1 MFMKM
6 ELILILAIIPLGLAY
21 DKASFYGASF
31 ITYPLQE
38 AKGVTDISFRFRT
51 HLSDALL
58 LLAAGKTD
66 YCMIKLETGRIKL
79 HINLGAGESELSS
92 PKGIFLNDTQWHHV
106 SIVRRE
112 ANLTMKVDDTTV
124 RKRLPGR
131 FFELNIHFGVFL
143 GGQGDFSELF
153 LGHME
158 NFRGC
163 MEDVFYNGV
172 KIIEKARS
180 RSASVHVEG
189 VTWNCA
195 PEFDADINSDIS
207 FIDEGAYLIL
217 PKINSRAGGRWQIEF
232 KTITPNAIILYNPGG
247 GRGSVSDFLGVE
259 ILDGVVRVKMA
270 RGQIV
275 HTVRVSD
282 GQWHKIHLLFNPS
295 LIELSVDNIAMST
308 RIESGGTRYLDL
320 SDSFYLGGIETDKR
334 QRAFAKG
341 IKAAD
346 SSIMGCIKP
355 IEVDDKIYG
364 LPNSVV
370 TYGVSPKCIWWYPC
384 HASPANPPCVPQ
396 AVCEQHG
403 VDHFTCK
410 CDSDLCINPDY
421 AEKYKV
427 FSKSSSELELVSLY
441 PLTVLEGGVAVIT
454 TQNIDVVLDHHKY
467 GVRPSGVVFHLTQSP
482 QHGRIAIDLS
492 PQRNSPQYSN
502 YLDGDGKMKQFFTLM
517 NLSRDK
523 VRYVHDGSEN
533 HQDSIVL
540 DMELIPETKFT
551 LPSYL
556 QGRNTFVLHVNV
568 TPVNDPPVLNLLP
581 AKVLRLTQGT
591 RKVITSDILKAEDP
605 DTLPEDLLYTVL
617 HGKNE
622 LQSGHI
628 EMSGQPVD
636 SFTQQ
641 DIDSGVI
648 SYVHGSNNEKQL
660 NKTSLKV
667 TLQVSDGIET
677 SGPAI
682 LRISIVPLQVRLI
695 NNTGLQLVHNSFA
708 IITADNLTFTTNAD
722 ESNVQVKYDIV
733 KPPQFGVIERL
744 RVLDGT
750 WQTVDSFTSEMVTFR
765 RVRYMHLLGNPSH
778 DEFKFKASV
787 GTIRTNTLYD
797 FRLTFIKLD
806 LYQSVNEEL
815 VLNNTREAFI
825 SAQHLKF
832 KTKPIGLPSDRILY
846 TILKSPKY
854 GILHLSSGKYHLQT
868 HSTFTQQHIDTDQ
881 LWYRLHRRA
890 YSHIQD
896 EFSFVVGATECENI
910 TGVMTIRH
918 TPAYSTSEHSL
929 GRVHTTLER
938 LQVME
943 GSRMVI
949 PTTHL
954 NFRTESVTNLVFNIT
969 HLPRHGKIEVISE
982 SLKILRDNTTYFTLK
997 ELNSDRVYYSHDDSE
1012 SRHDSFHFMAL
1023 SPEPE
1028 DFQYVGVFHIDII
1041 LKNDNS
1047 PVRANDK
1054 VFHIVHGGARLI
1066 TARDLSYTDADL
1078 DTKPA
1083 DIIYTIQRFT
1093 KDPPNGGI
1101 YRADNPAEQIAQFSQ
1116 DDINKNLVLFKHQGK
1131 EYGKMAFWISD
1142 GLFDV
1147 NGNLEIQASPPFIRM
1162 YPTNGSIVENGKA
1175 VVITTRD
1182 MQVDTNMNCL
1192 EEDIRYEVTLEPK
1205 HGAIEVGEGQ
1215 GAVTFSQL
1223 DVAAGRVAYRHREP
1237 RTPADQFR
1245 FKVKCLEAWGEGIY
1259 PIKIFPSSYWEPLKV
1274 TTNRP
1279 LVVEESTSVN
1289 ITKDVLE
1296 VMHPQIEPS
1305 NIIFQVTQGPYHGW
1319 LEITATPGV
1328 VEVETSNEEPAHTT
1342 VFDQSIIN
1350 GNRLVYTQSGVNRTR
1365 DKIVM
1370 DVTNGI
1376 VWLRNVELNIIIIPE
1391 HFYVTVSNLTVVE
1404 GEAISIKPEMFRTIT
1419 EYYRGKVVAY
1429 KVLEKPKNGK
1439 ILMGDQELSL
1449 LPVLKLNSGNIQYV
1463 NDGSEESSDSFKLV
1477 AATENN
1483 KESEPFTVRVSV
1495 APVNDETPIVA
1506 ANTGLCVWEGGTFTF
1521 TRNELYV
1528 NDIDTPLENVTI
1540 IVVDIV
1546 SGHIAM
1552 KGNIH
1557 EPVTRFT
1564 QADIDNGNVV
1574 FVHKNGSKG
1583 KMIFNV
1589 TDGLHELSKITFLI
1603 TTKSVSLKL
1612 IRKQNLRVFPLMRE
1626 PLNNYLLMAKCS
1638 DYTRTIV
1645 YKIDRTPS
1653 LGRLIMLSEDSHHKS
1668 IKQFTQEDVN
1678 NTLVYYEH
1686 THPFS
1691 DLHTNDS
1698 FIFTVEAALAKPIT
1712 DQVFNIDISVSSGG
1726 LAKYVHVPQIKVN
1739 EGDKVPIKVNV
1750 TNVVVYL
1757 ESQAGL
1763 RQPQVE
1769 AQWSQPAHGALQPP
1783 VSSLTQA
1790 QLEAGAVLYQHDDS
1804 DTTQDKIEMSLF
1816 LLPDYVL
1823 LCNVTIFIHI
1833 LPINDQPFRLLTET
1847 PQIQVVQGE
1856 NYTITKKDLI
1866 TEDADTGPSGILY
1879 DIISGPTQGRI
1890 VMMDKN
1896 LSIDDAQSINKFT
1909 QDDINN
1915 GRVIYEHSGMLQTA
1929 TFYFRVWDGQFKPM
1943 YKIFTIDV
1951 LPVSLNASAL
1961 HPVLLQ
1967 QGSNVAT
1974 VTAEQIYIETNAKK
1988 YKVWYN
1994 ITRQPL
2000 HGMIYVGRNPVT
2012 YFSHRD
2018 LMDKV
2023 VIYMQNDMTA
2033 ASDSFDLIAY
2043 IHNSNA
2049 TNPFTINVLVQPLMV
2064 LKDIKVDGDKSRI
2077 TLSNMDATGL
2087 AKLTGSNP
2095 LYTILNKPRH
2105 GTVKNIIRSSGGNT
2119 SARERE
2125 VPYFTHE
2132 DIKAG
2137 VIYYVTKKR
2146 SHELFGME
2154 DSFRFLLAATIFQ
2167 PAAGEIKIY
2176 FGSKSKKNLPGP
2188 NDPEGHEGVLV
2199 ANGDS
2204 ASYYLT
2210 ILMALSGVV
2219 LAMLV
2224 LLALVR
2230 CRRCLA
2236 GERRARAKAH
2246 GQSQG
2251 AVAPI
2256 PLPRPPDHLMPS
2268 PAHPTPPIKR
2278 YVSSEQSVHTGA
2290 STPLPSGGSVA
2301 CKVTP
2306 LADAALPDL
2315 NSRYPY
2321 GTEDHTDAED
2331 WSSYEASE
2339 TAYPIRAPGAAP
2351 ANPMLRRNQ
2360 YWV

>member
-1 MFMKM
+1 M
-6 ELILILAIIPLGLAY
+6 ELILILLTFASLGLAY
-21 DKASFYGASF
+21 DKASFYGASY
-31 ITYPLQE
+31 ISYPLQE

-66 YCMIKLETGRIKL
+66 YCMIRLESGRLKL

-92 PKGIFLNDTQWHHV
+92 AKGIHLNDTKWHHV
-106 SIVRRE
+106 SIIRRE
-112 ANLTMKVDDTTV
+112 ANLTMKVDETAV
-124 RKRLPGR
+124 KKRLPGR
-131 FFELNIHFGVFL
+131 FFELNIHFGIFL

-163 MEDVFYNGV
+163 MEDVYYNGV

-180 RSASVHVEG
+180 RSSSVHVEG

-195 PEFDADINSDIS
+195 PEFDADLNSDIS
-207 FIDEGAYLIL
+207 FVDEGAYLIL
-217 PKINSRAGGRWQIEF
+217 PKISSRAGGKWQIEF
-232 KTITPNAIILYNPGG
+232 KTIAQNAMILYNAGG
-247 GRGSVSDFLGVE
+247 GRGSDFLAVE
-259 ILDGVVRVKMA
+259 ILEGVVRVKMA

-275 HTVRVSD
+275 HTVRVND
-282 GQWHKIHLLFNPS
+282 GQWHKLHLSFYPS
-295 LIELSVDNIAMST
+295 MIELSVDNIAMHT

-320 SDSFYLGGIETDKR
+320 SDSFYLGGIESDKQ
-334 QRAFAKG
+334 QRAFTKG
-341 IKAAD
+341 IQAAD
-346 SSIMGCIKP
+346 SSIMGCIRP
-355 IEVDDKIYG
+355 IEVDEKIYG
-364 LPNSVV
+364 LPNAVV
-370 TYGVSPKCIWWYPC
+370 TYGVSPKCVWWFPC
-384 HASPANPPCVPQ
+384 HASPGNRPCVPQ

-427 FSKSSSELELVSLY
+427 FSKSSSELELVALY
-441 PLTVLEGGVAVIT
+441 PLTVQEGGVSVIT

-467 GVRPSGVVFHLTQSP
+467 GVRPSGVVLHVAQSP

-492 PQRNSPQYSN
+492 LQRNSQQYNLIEGES
-502 YLDGDGKMKQFFTLM
+502 KSKQFFTLLD
-517 NLSRDK
+517 LSRDK

-533 HQDSIVL
+533 HQDAIIL

-581 AKVLRLTQGT
+581 GKVLRLTQGT

-605 DTLPEDLLYTVL
+605 DTPPEDLLYTVL

-622 LQSGHI
+622 ANSGHI

-648 SYVHGSNNEKQL
+648 SYVHGSTSDKQL
-660 NKTSLKV
+660 NKTSLRL

-677 SGPAI
+677 SGPGI
-682 LRISIVPLQVRLI
+682 LRISVVPLQVRLV
-695 NNTGLQLVHNSFA
+695 NNTGLQLVHNSYA
-708 IITADNLTFTTNAD
+708 VVSADNLTFSTNAD
-722 ESNVQVKYDIV
+722 ETNVQVKYDIV
-733 KPPQFGVIERL
+733 KPPQFGVVERL

-750 WQTVDSFTSEMVTFR
+750 WQTVDSFTSEMVNFG

-787 GTIRTNTLYD
+787 GSIRTNTLYD
-797 FRLTFIKLD
+797 FRLTFIKLE

-825 SAQHLKF
+825 SSQHLRF
-832 KTKPIGLPSDRILY
+832 KTKPLALPNDRVVF
-846 TILKSPKY
+846 TILRPPKY
-854 GILHLSSGKYHLQT
+854 GILHLSSGKHHLQI
-868 HSTFTQQHIDTDQ
+868 HSTFTQQNIDTDQ

-896 EFSFVVGATECENI
+896 EFTFVVGATECENI

-918 TPAYSTSEHSL
+918 TPGSLTSDRSE

-938 LQVME
+938 LQVTE

-949 PTTHL
+949 PATHL
-954 NFRTESVTNLVFNIT
+954 NFRTDAVTNLIFNIT
-969 HLPRHGKIEVISE
+969 HLPRHGKIEVIYNDNRE
-982 SLKILRDNTTYFTLK
+982 KIMRDNTTYFTLE
-997 ELNSDRVYYSHDDSE
+997 ELNSDRVYYAHDDSE

-1047 PVRANDK
+1047 PVRANDN

-1078 DTKPA
+1078 DTKPS
-1083 DIIYTIQRFT
+1083 DIIYTVQRYI

-1101 YRADNPAEQIAQFSQ
+1101 FRADNPSEQIAQFSQ
-1116 DDINKNLVLFKHQGK
+1116 DDINKNLVLFRHQGK

-1147 NGNLEIQASPPFIRM
+1147 NGNLEIQASPSFIRM
-1162 YPTNGSIVENGKA
+1162 YPSNGSIVENGKA
-1175 VVITTRD
+1175 VVITARD
-1182 MQVDTNMNCL
+1182 LQVDTNMNCL

-1205 HGAIEVGEGQ
+1205 HGSIEVGEGQ
-1215 GAVTFSQL
+1215 GAYTFTQL

-1237 RTPADQFR
+1237 KTPIDQFG
-1245 FKVKCLEAWGEGIY
+1245 FKVTCLDTWGEGVY
-1259 PIKIFPSSYWEPLKV
+1259 TIKIFPSSYWEPLRV

-1279 LVVEESTSVN
+1279 LAVEESTSVN
-1289 ITKDVLE
+1289 VTKDILE

-1305 NIIFQVTQGPYHGW
+1305 NIVYRVTDGPYHGW
-1319 LEITATPGV
+1319 LEISATPGTL
-1328 VEVETSNEEPAHTT
+1328 ELENYNEEPVHIK

-1350 GNRLVYTQSGVNRTR
+1350 ANRLVYVQSGVNRTR
-1365 DKIVM
+1365 DRIRM

-1376 VWLRNVELNIIIIPE
+1376 VWLHDVELNVIIIPE
-1391 HFYVTVSNLTVVE
+1391 HFYVAVSNLTVIE
-1404 GEAISIKPEMFRTIT
+1404 GESVSVKPDLFRTVT
-1419 EYYRGKVVAY
+1419 EYYKGRVVSY
-1429 KVLEKPKNGK
+1429 KVIEKPKYGK
-1439 ILMGDQELSL
+1439 IVMSDQELNL

-1463 NDGSEESSDSFKLV
+1463 NDGSEESVDAFRVV
-1477 AATENN
+1477 AMTETGR
-1483 KESEPFTVRVSV
+1483 ESEPFYVYINIV
-1495 APVNDETPIVA
+1495 AVNDEPPIVA

-1521 TRNELYV
+1521 TTKELYV
-1528 NDIDTPLENVTI
+1528 NDIDTPPENVTVR
-1540 IVVDIV
+1540 VVDIV
-1546 SGHIAM
+1546 SGYIAM
-1552 KGNIH
+1552 KGELDTAVH
-1557 EPVTRFT
+1557 HFT
-1564 QADIDNGNVV
+1564 QADIDKGRVV
-1574 FVHKNGSKG
+1574 FVHKNGTKG

-1603 TTKSVSLKL
+1603 TTKSISLKL
-1612 IRKQNLRVFPLMRE
+1612 IRKHNLRVFPLMRE
-1626 PLNNYLLMAKCS
+1626 PLNNYFLMSKCS
-1638 DYTRTIV
+1638 DPTRSII
-1645 YKIDRTPS
+1645 YKIDRAPT
-1653 LGRLIMLSEDSHHKS
+1653 LGRLIMLNGESHHRS
-1668 IKQFTQEDVN
+1668 IKQFTQQDVN
-1678 NTLVYYEH
+1678 NSLVYYEH

-1698 FIFTVEAALAKPIT
+1698 FIFTVEAPLAKPLT
-1712 DQVFNIDISVSSGG
+1712 DQIFNINISVSSGG
-1726 LAKYVHVPQIKVN
+1726 LAKYVHVPEVKVK

-1750 TNVVVYL
+1750 SNVITYL
-1757 ESQAGL
+1757 ETQAGL
-1763 RQPQVE
+1763 RQPQIE
-1769 AQWSQPAHGALQPP
+1769 AQWSQPSHGELKPFM
-1783 VSSLTQA
+1783 SSLTQS
-1790 QLEAGAVLYQHDDS
+1790 QIESGVVNYEHDDS
-1804 DTTQDKIEMSLF
+1804 DTLQDKIDMSLY

-1823 LCNVTIFIHI
+1823 LCNVTI
-1833 LPINDQPFRLLTET
+1833 PINIIPVNDQPFRLLTDT

-1856 NYTITKKDLI
+1856 NYTITKNDLL

-1879 DIISGPTQGRI
+1879 DIISGPTQGRM
-1890 VMMDKN
+1890 VMLDKN
-1896 LSIDDAQSINKFT
+1896 QTIDEAHSINTFT

-1915 GRVIYEHSGMLQTA
+1915 GRVIYEHSGILQTA
-1929 TFYFRVWDGQFKPM
+1929 TFYFRVGDGQFKPT
-1943 YKIFTIDV
+1943 YTVFTIDV
-1951 LPVSLNASAL
+1951 IPVILNATSL
-1961 HPVLLQ
+1961 HPIYLQ
-1967 QGSNVAT
+1967 QGSNVAA
-1974 VTAEQIYIETNAKK
+1974 VTTDQIYVETNAKTS
-1988 YKVWYN
+1988 KVLYN

-2000 HGMIYVGRNPVT
+2000 HGMVYVGRTPVS
-2012 YFSHRD
+2012 YFSQRD
-2018 LMDKV
+2018 LMEKV
-2023 VIYMQNDMTA
+2023 VIYMQNDMTTA
-2033 ASDSFDLIAY
+2033 NDSFELIAY
-2043 IHNSNA
+2043 VHNSNA
-2049 TNPFTINVLVQPLMV
+2049 TRPFSIEVIVQPLMM
-2064 LKDIKVDGDKSRI
+2064 LGDLRVEVEKAKI
-2077 TLSNMDATGL
+2077 TLSTMDASGL
-2087 AKLTGSNP
+2087 AKLTASDP
-2095 LYTILNKPRH
+2095 VYTLLKKPRY
-2105 GTVKNIIRSSGGNT
+2105 GTIKKIIRSSGERT

-2125 VPYFTHE
+2125 VAYFTHE
-2132 DIKAG
+2132 DVKAG
-2137 VIYYVTKKR
+2137 VIYFVTKKKV
-2146 SHELFGME
+2146 SQLNGLE

-2167 PAAGEIKIY
+2167 PAVGDVKMFI
-2176 FGSKSKKNLPGP
+2176 GNRQKKNLPGP
-2188 NDPEGHEGVLV
+2188 NDPESHEGVPV
-2199 ANGDS
+2199 ANGEA
-2204 ASYYLT
+2204 ASYYMMV
-2210 ILMALSGVV
+2210 LMALSGTVFAIVV
-2219 LAMLV
+2219 IFG
-2224 LLALVR
+2224 LLKCRRYLMRDQNALV
-2230 CRRCLA
+2230 
-2236 GERRARAKAH
+2236 KIH

-2268 PAHPTPPIKR
+2268 PSQATPPIKR

-2290 STPLPSGGSVA
+2290 STPLPSAGSVA

-2315 NSRYPY
+2315 NARYPY
-2321 GTEDHTDAED
+2321 GTDDQTDAED

-2339 TAYPIRAPGAAP
+2339 TAYPVRAQGVAP
-2351 ANPMLRRNQ
+2351 TNPMLRRNQ

>member
-1 MFMKM
+1 M
-6 ELILILAIIPLGLAY
+6 ELFLILTCVSVGFAY
-21 DKASFYGASF
+21 DKASFYGASY
-31 ITYPLQE
+31 ISYPLQE
-38 AKGVTDISFRFRT
+38 AKGVTDMSFRFRT

-66 YCMIKLETGRIKL
+66 YCMIRLESGRLKL

-92 PKGIFLNDTQWHHV
+92 PKGIHLNDTQWHHV
-106 SIVRRE
+106 SIIRRE
-112 ANLTMKVDDTTV
+112 ANLTMKVDETAV
-124 RKRLPGR
+124 KKRLPGR
-131 FFELNIHFGVFL
+131 FFELNIHFGIFL

-163 MEDVFYNGV
+163 MEDVYYNGV

-180 RSASVHVEG
+180 RSGSVHVEG

-195 PEFDADINSDIS
+195 PEFDADLNSDIS
-207 FIDEGAYLIL
+207 FVDEGAYLIL
-217 PKINSRAGGRWQIEF
+217 PRINSRAGGKWQIEF
-232 KTITPNAIILYNPGG
+232 KTIAQNAIILYNAGG
-247 GRGSVSDFLGVE
+247 GRGSDFLAVE
-259 ILDGVVRVKMA
+259 ILEGVVRVKMA

-275 HTVRVSD
+275 HTVRVND
-282 GQWHKIHLLFNPS
+282 GLWHKMHLSFYPS
-295 LIELSVDNIAMST
+295 MIELSVDNIAMHT

-320 SDSFYLGGIETDKR
+320 SDSFYLGGIEK
-334 QRAFAKG
+334 
-341 IKAAD
+341 
-346 SSIMGCIKP
+346 
-355 IEVDDKIYG
+355 VDEKVYG
-364 LPNSVV
+364 LPNAVV
-370 TYGVSPKCIWWYPC
+370 TYGVSPKCVWWYPC
-384 HASPANPPCVPQ
+384 HSSPGNPPCVPQ
-396 AVCEQHG
+396 GVCEQHG

-427 FSKSSSELELVSLY
+427 FSKSSSELELVALF
-441 PLTVLEGGVAVIT
+441 PLTVQEGGVTVIT
-454 TQNIDVVLDHHKY
+454 TQNIDVILDHHKY
-467 GVRPSGVVFHLTQSP
+467 GVRPSGVVLHVAQSP

-492 PQRNSPQYSN
+492 LQRNSQQYNFIEGETKS
-502 YLDGDGKMKQFFTLM
+502 KQFFTLLD
-517 NLSRDK
+517 LSRDK

-533 HQDSIVL
+533 HQDAIVL

-581 AKVLRLTQGT
+581 GKVLRLTQGT

-605 DTLPEDLLYTVL
+605 DTAPEDLLYTVL

-622 LQSGHI
+622 ANSGHI

-648 SYVHGSNNEKQL
+648 SYVHGSTSDKQL
-660 NKTSLKV
+660 NKTSLRL

-677 SGPAI
+677 SGPGI
-682 LRISIVPLQVRLI
+682 LRISVVPLQVRLV
-695 NNTGLQLVHNSFA
+695 NNTGLQLVHNSYA
-708 IITADNLTFTTNAD
+708 IISADNLTFTTNAD
-722 ESNVQVKYDIV
+722 ETNVQVKYDIV
-733 KPPQFGVIERL
+733 KPPQFGVVERL

-750 WQTVDSFTSEMVTFR
+750 WQTVDSFTSEMVTFG

-787 GTIRTNTLYD
+787 GSIRTNTLYD
-797 FRLTFIKLD
+797 FRLTFIKLE

-825 SAQHLKF
+825 SSQHLTF
-832 KTKPIGLPSDRILY
+832 KTNPLTLPSDRIVY
-846 TILKSPKY
+846 TILRPPKY
-854 GILHLSSGKYHLQT
+854 GILHLSSGKHHLQV

-896 EFSFVVGATECENI
+896 EFTFVVGATECENI

-918 TPAYSTSEHSL
+918 TPGTLTSDRIE

-938 LQVME
+938 LQVTE

-949 PTTHL
+949 PATHL
-954 NFRTESVTNLVFNIT
+954 NFRTDAVTNLIFNIT
-969 HLPRHGKIEVISE
+969 HLPKHGKIEVINDV
-982 SLKILRDNTTYFTLK
+982 LKTMRDNTTYFTLE
-997 ELNSDRVYYSHDDSE
+997 ELNSDRVYYAHDDSE

-1047 PVRANDK
+1047 PVRANDN

-1078 DTKPA
+1078 DTKPS
-1083 DIIYTIQRFT
+1083 DIIYTVQRYI

-1101 YRADNPAEQIAQFSQ
+1101 FRADNPSEQIAQFSQ

-1175 VVITTRD
+1175 VVITSRD

-1192 EEDIRYEVTLEPK
+1192 EEDIRYEVNLEPK
-1205 HGAIEVGEGQ
+1205 HGTIEVGEGQ
-1215 GAVTFSQL
+1215 GAFTFTQL
-1223 DVAAGRVAYRHREP
+1223 DVAAGRVSYRHREP
-1237 RTPADQFR
+1237 KTPTDQFR
-1245 FKVKCLEAWGEGIY
+1245 FKVMCLDTWGEGV
-1259 PIKIFPSSYWEPLKV
+1259 YWEPLRV
-1274 TTNRP
+1274 TTNLP

-1289 ITKDVLE
+1289 VTKDILE

-1305 NIIFQVTQGPYHGW
+1305 NIVYQVTDGPYHGW
-1319 LEITATPGV
+1319 LEITSTPGTL
-1328 VEVETSNEEPAHTT
+1328 ELENYNEEPVHIK
-1342 VFDQSIIN
+1342 VFDQSVIN
-1350 GNRLVYTQSGVNRTR
+1350 ANRLVYVQSGVNRTR
-1365 DKIVM
+1365 DRIRM

-1376 VWLRNVELNIIIIPE
+1376 VWLRDVELNVVIIPE
-1391 HFYVTVSNLTVVE
+1391 HFYVHAINLTVVE
-1404 GEAISIKPEMFRTIT
+1404 GEAVSIKPDVFRTVT

-1429 KVLEKPKNGK
+1429 KVIEKPKFGK
-1439 ILMGDQELSL
+1439 IVMTDQELNL
-1449 LPVLKLNSGNIQYV
+1449 LPVLKLNSGNIQYI
-1463 NDGSEESSDSFKLV
+1463 NDGSEESTDSFKV
-1477 AATENN
+1477 IAVTESS
-1483 KESEPFTVRVSV
+1483 KESEPFFVHINIM
-1495 APVNDETPIVA
+1495 PVNDEPPIVA

-1521 TRNELYV
+1521 TTKELYV
-1528 NDIDTPLENVTI
+1528 NDIDTPPENVTVR
-1540 IVVDIV
+1540 VVDIV
-1546 SGHIAM
+1546 SGYIALQ
-1552 KGNIH
+1552 GH
-1557 EPVTRFT
+1557 LDTAVQHFT
-1564 QADIDNGNVV
+1564 QADIDNGKVV
-1574 FVHKNGSKG
+1574 FVHKNGTKG

-1612 IRKQNLRVFPLMRE
+1612 TRKHKLRVFPLMRE
-1626 PLNNYLLMAKCS
+1626 PLNNYMLMSKCS
-1638 DYTRTIV
+1638 DPTRTII
-1645 YKIDRTPS
+1645 YKIERAPT
-1653 LGRLIMLSEDSHHKS
+1653 LGRLVMLNGENHHRS
-1668 IKQFTQEDVN
+1668 IKQFTQQDVN
-1678 NTLVYYEH
+1678 NTVVFYEH

-1691 DLHTNDS
+1691 DLYTNDS
-1698 FIFTVEAALAKPIT
+1698 FIFTVEAPLAKPLT
-1712 DQVFNIDISVSSGG
+1712 DQIFNIDISVSSGG
-1726 LAKYVHVPQIKVN
+1726 LAKYVHIPVIKVE

-1750 TNVVVYL
+1750 SNVITYL
-1757 ESQAGL
+1757 ETQAGL
-1763 RQPQVE
+1763 RQPQIE
-1769 AQWSQPAHGALQPP
+1769 AQWSQPSHGELKPFM
-1783 VSSLTQA
+1783 SSLTQS
-1790 QLEAGAVLYQHDDS
+1790 QIESGVVNYEHDDS
-1804 DTTQDKIEMSLF
+1804 DTTQDKIDMSLY

-1823 LCNVTIFIHI
+1823 LCNVTIVIHI
-1833 LPINDQPFRLLTET
+1833 IPVNDQPFRLLTDT

-1856 NYTITKKDLI
+1856 NYTITKNDLL

-1879 DIISGPTQGRI
+1879 DIISGPTQGRM
-1890 VMMDKN
+1890 VMLDKN
-1896 LSIDDAQSINKFT
+1896 QTIDEAHSINKFT

-1929 TFYFRVWDGQFKPM
+1929 TFYFRVWDGQFKPT
-1943 YKIFTIDV
+1943 YTVFTIDV
-1951 LPVSLNASAL
+1951 IPVILNATSL
-1961 HPVLLQ
+1961 HPIHLQ
-1967 QGSNVAT
+1967 QGSNVAA
-1974 VTAEQIYIETNAKK
+1974 VTTDQIYVDTNAKTS
-1988 YKVWYN
+1988 KVLYN

-2000 HGMIYVGRNPVT
+2000 HGMIYVGRNPVS
-2012 YFSHRD
+2012 YFTHKD
-2018 LMDKV
+2018 LMEKV
-2023 VIYMQNDMTA
+2023 VIYMQNDMTTA
-2033 ASDSFDLIAY
+2033 NDSFDLIAY
-2043 IHNSNA
+2043 VHNSNA
-2049 TNPFTINVLVQPLMV
+2049 TRPFAIEVIVQPLMT
-2064 LKDIKVDGDKSRI
+2064 LGDLRVEVEKARI
-2077 TLSNMDATGL
+2077 TLNTMDATGL
-2087 AKLTGSNP
+2087 AKLTASDP
-2095 LYTILNKPRH
+2095 VYTLLRKPRF
-2105 GTVKNIIRSSGGNT
+2105 GTLKKIIRSSGEKT

-2125 VPYFTHE
+2125 VAYFTHE
-2132 DIKAG
+2132 DVKAG
-2137 VIYYVTKKR
+2137 VIYFVTKKKV
-2146 SHELFGME
+2146 SELNGYE

-2167 PAAGEIKIY
+2167 PAVSDVKVFIGNRQ
-2176 FGSKSKKNLPGP
+2176 KKNLPGP
-2188 NDPEGHEGVLV
+2188 NDPESHEGVPV
-2199 ANGDS
+2199 ANGDT
-2204 ASYYLT
+2204 ASYYMM
-2210 ILMALSGVV
+2210 ILMALSGTV
-2219 LAMLV
+2219 LAIIV
-2224 LLALVR
+2224 IFGLLKCRRYLMRDQNALV
-2230 CRRCLA
+2230 
-2236 GERRARAKAH
+2236 KIH

-2268 PAHPTPPIKR
+2268 PSQGTPPIKR
-2278 YVSSEQSVHTGA
+2278 YVSSDQSVHTGA
-2290 STPLPSGGSVA
+2290 STPLPSAGSVA

-2306 LADAALPDL
+2306 LADATLPDL
-2315 NSRYPY
+2315 NARYPY
-2321 GTEDHTDAED
+2321 GTDDHTDAED

-2339 TAYPIRAPGAAP
+2339 SAYPVRAPGVAP

>member
-1 MFMKM
+1 MK
-6 ELILILAIIPLGLAY
+6 LILILSFFSLASAY
-21 DKASFYGASF
+21 DKASFYGASY
-31 ITYPLQE
+31 ISYPLQE

-66 YCMIKLETGRIKL
+66 YCMIRLEGGRLKL

-92 PKGIFLNDTQWHHV
+92 PKGLHLNDTQWHHV

-112 ANLTMKVDDTTV
+112 ANLTMKVDDTAV
-124 RKRLPGR
+124 KKKLPGR

-180 RSASVHVEG
+180 RSGSVHVEG

-207 FIDEGAYLIL
+207 FVDEGAYLIL
-217 PKINSRAGGRWQIEF
+217 PKINSRAGGRWNIEF
-232 KTITPNAIILYNPGG
+232 KTITQNAIILYNAGG
-247 GRGSVSDFLGVE
+247 GRGSDFLAVE

-275 HTVRVSD
+275 HTLRVND
-282 GQWHKIHLLFNPS
+282 GQWHKMHLTFNPS
-295 LIELSVDNIAMST
+295 LIELTVDNIAMST

-320 SDSFYLGGIETDKR
+320 SDSFFLGGIESEKR

-355 IEVDDKIYG
+355 IEVDDKLLG
-364 LPNSVV
+364 LPNAVV
-370 TYGVSPKCIWWYPC
+370 TYGVSPKCVWWYPC
-384 HASPANPPCVPQ
+384 HANPANSPCVPR
-396 AVCEQHG
+396 ATCEQHG

-410 CDSDLCINPDY
+410 CDTDLCINPDY

-427 FSKSSSELELVSLY
+427 YSKSSSELELVALY
-441 PLTVLEGGVAVIT
+441 PLTVQEGGVAVIT

-467 GVRPSGVVFHLTQSP
+467 GVRPSGVLLHVATSP
-482 QHGRIAIDLS
+482 QHGRIAVDLS
-492 PQRNSPQYSN
+492 LQRNLPQYTN
-502 YLDGDGKMKQFFTLM
+502 YIEADGKMKQFFTLM
-517 NLSRDK
+517 DLSRDK

-533 HQDSIVL
+533 HQDAIVL

-556 QGRNTFVLHVNV
+556 QGRNTFVLHVNI

-581 AKVLRLTQGT
+581 GKVLRLTQGT

-605 DTLPEDLLYTVL
+605 DTPPEDLLYTVL

-622 LQSGHI
+622 VGSGHI

-641 DIDSGVI
+641 DVNAGVI
-648 SYVHGSNNEKQL
+648 SYVHGTNTDKQL
-660 NKTSLKV
+660 NKTSLRL

-677 SGPAI
+677 SGPGI
-682 LRISIVPLQVRLI
+682 LRVSIVPLQVRLV
-695 NNTGLQLVHNSFA
+695 NNTGLQLVHNSYA
-708 IITADNLTFTTNAD
+708 IVSADNLTFTTNAD
-722 ESNVQVKYDIV
+722 ENNVQVKYDIV
-733 KPPQFGVIERL
+733 KPPQFGVVERL

-750 WQTVDSFTSEMVTFR
+750 WQTVDSFTSEMVNFG

-787 GTIRTNTLYD
+787 GSIRTNTLYD
-797 FRLTFIKLD
+797 FRLTFIKLE
-806 LYQSVNEEL
+806 LYQSINEEL

-825 SAQHLKF
+825 SSQHLRF
-832 KTKPIGLPSDRILY
+832 KTKPLSLSNDRIQY
-846 TILKSPKY
+846 TILRAPKY
-854 GILHLSSGKYHLQT
+854 GILHLSLGKHHLQT

-910 TGVMTIRH
+910 TGVMTIKH
-918 TPAYSTSEHSL
+918 TPASNSAEHPQ
-929 GRVHTTLER
+929 GRMRMTLER
-938 LQVME
+938 LQVTE

-949 PTTHL
+949 PATHL
-954 NFRTESVTNLVFNIT
+954 NFRTETVTNLVFNIT
-969 HLPRHGKIEVISE
+969 RLPKHGKIEVINE
-982 SLKILRDNTTYFTLK
+982 SLKIVRDNTTYFTLQ

-1012 SRHDSFHFMAL
+1012 SKHDSFHFMAL

-1047 PVRANDK
+1047 PVRANNN

-1066 TARDLSYTDADL
+1066 TSRDLSYSDADL
-1078 DTKPA
+1078 DTKPS
-1083 DIIYTIQRFT
+1083 DIIYTVQRNT
-1093 KDPPNGGI
+1093 NDPPNGGI
-1101 YRADNPAEQIAQFSQ
+1101 FRADNPSEQIATFSQ

-1175 VVITTRD
+1175 VVITSRD
-1182 MQVDTNMNCL
+1182 LQVDTNMNCL
-1192 EEDIRYEVTLEPK
+1192 DEDIHYEITLEPK
-1205 HGAIEVGEGQ
+1205 HGSIEVGA
-1215 GAVTFSQL
+1215 GAEAYAFTQL
-1223 DVAAGRVAYRHREP
+1223 DAAVGRVAYRHRQP
-1237 RTPADQFR
+1237 DTATDQFT
-1245 FKVKCLEAWGEGIY
+1245 FKVMCLDTWGEGTY
-1259 PIKIFPSSYWEPLKV
+1259 PIKIFPSSYWEPLRV
-1274 TTNRP
+1274 ATNKA

-1305 NIIFQVTQGPYHGW
+1305 NIVYKVAEGPYYGW
-1319 LEITATPGV
+1319 LEITSTPLSF
-1328 VEVETSNEEPAHTT
+1328 ELENYEEPVHTR

-1350 GNRLVYTQSGVNRTR
+1350 VNRLMYVQSGVNRTR
-1365 DKIVM
+1365 DRIKM

-1376 VWLRNVELNIIIIPE
+1376 VWLRDVELSIIIIPE
-1391 HFYVTVSNLTVVE
+1391 HFYVVATNLTVVE
-1404 GEAISIKPEMFRTIT
+1404 GEVVSVKPDLFRTVT
-1419 EYYRGKVVAY
+1419 DYYRGKVVSY
-1429 KVLEKPKNGK
+1429 KVMEKPMYGK
-1439 ILMGDQELSL
+1439 IVMMDQELAL

-1463 NDGSEESSDSFKLV
+1463 NDGSEESLDTFKLV
-1477 AATENN
+1477 AVTETG
-1483 KESEPFTVRVSV
+1483 KESEPFPVYVNIV
-1495 APVNDETPIVA
+1495 PVNDETPIVA

-1528 NDIDTPLENVTI
+1528 NDIDTPLDNVTI
-1540 IVVDIV
+1540 RVVDIV
-1546 SGHIAM
+1546 SGYIAM
-1552 KGNIH
+1552 SNAPDSSVDH
-1557 EPVTRFT
+1557 FT
-1564 QADIDNGNVV
+1564 QADIDSGRVL
-1574 FVHKNGSKG
+1574 FVHTEGSKG

-1612 IRKQNLRVFPLMRE
+1612 VRKNNLRVFPLMRE
-1626 PLNNYLLMAKCS
+1626 PLNNYLLMSKCS
-1638 DYTRTIV
+1638 DLTRTII
-1645 YKIDRTPS
+1645 YKVDRAPT
-1653 LGRLIMLSEDSHHKS
+1653 LGRLVMLNGENHHRS
-1668 IKQFTQEDVN
+1668 IKQFTQQDVN
-1678 NTLVYYEH
+1678 NSIVYYEH

-1691 DLHTNDS
+1691 DLYTNDS
-1698 FIFTVEAALAKPIT
+1698 FIFTVEAPLAKPIA
-1712 DQVFNIDISVSSGG
+1712 DQVFNIDISVSTGG
-1726 LAKYVHVPQIKVN
+1726 LAKYVYVPQIKVQ
-1739 EGDKVPIKVNV
+1739 EGHKVPIIVNV
-1750 TNVVVYL
+1750 TNVIAYL
-1757 ESQAGL
+1757 ETQAGL

-1769 AQWSQPAHGALQPP
+1769 AQWSQPAYGDLQPP
-1783 VSSLTQA
+1783 ISSLTQS
-1790 QLEAGAVLYQHDDS
+1790 QLEGGVVNYEHDDS
-1804 DTTQDKIEMSLF
+1804 DTLHDKIDMALF

-1823 LCNVTIFIHI
+1823 LCNITI
-1833 LPINDQPFRLLTET
+1833 PINIIPVNDQPFRLLTDT

-1856 NYTITKKDLI
+1856 NYTLTRKDLL
-1866 TEDADTGPSGILY
+1866 TEDADTGPAGILY

-1890 VMMDKN
+1890 VMLDKN
-1896 LSIDDAQSINKFT
+1896 QTIDEAQSINKFT
-1909 QDDINN
+1909 QEDVNN
-1915 GRVIYEHSGMLQTA
+1915 GRVIYEHSGILQTA
-1929 TFYFRVWDGQFKPM
+1929 TFYFRVWDGQFKPT
-1943 YKIFTIDV
+1943 YTVFTIDV
-1951 LPVSLNASAL
+1951 VPVILNATSMR
-1961 HPVLLQ
+1961 PISLQ
-1967 QGSNVAT
+1967 QGSNVASISPD
-1974 VTAEQIYIETNAKK
+1974 QIYIETNAAVA
-1988 YKVWYN
+1988 KVWYN
-1994 ITRQPL
+1994 ITREPL
-2000 HGMIYVGRNPVT
+2000 HGMIYVGRNPVN
-2012 YFSHRD
+2012 YFSHKD
-2018 LMDKV
+2018 LVDRV
-2023 VIYMQNDMTA
+2023 VIYMQNDMTTA
-2033 ASDSFDLIAY
+2033 NDSFDLIAY
-2043 IHNSNA
+2043 VHNSNS
-2049 TNPFTINVLVQPLMV
+2049 TPPFTITVTVQPLMKLGELRV
-2064 LKDIKVDGDKSRI
+2064 EGDKAKI
-2077 TLSNMDATGL
+2077 TLNIMDATGL
-2087 AKLTGSNP
+2087 AKLTASDP
-2095 LYTILNKPRH
+2095 VYTILRKPRY
-2105 GTVKNIIRSSGGNT
+2105 GTIKKIIRSSGEKT

-2125 VPYFTHE
+2125 VSYFTHE

-2137 VIYYVTKKR
+2137 VIYFVSKR
-2146 SHELFGME
+2146 KSVLNGVE
-2154 DSFRFLLAATIFQ
+2154 DTFRFLLAATIFQ
-2167 PAAGEIKIY
+2167 PAAGDVRILI
-2176 FGSKSKKNLPGP
+2176 GNRPKKNLPGP
-2188 NDPEGHEGVLV
+2188 NDPESHEGVPV
-2199 ANGDS
+2199 ANGET
-2204 ASYYLT
+2204 ASYYMM
-2210 ILMALSGVV
+2210 ILMALSGTV
-2219 LAMLV
+2219 LAILV
-2224 LLALVR
+2224 IFGLLKCRRYLLRDQNALV
-2230 CRRCLA
+2230 
-2236 GERRARAKAH
+2236 KIH

-2251 AVAPI
+2251 VVAPI

-2268 PAHPTPPIKR
+2268 PAQGTPPIKR
-2278 YVSSEQSVHTGA
+2278 YVSSEQSVHTAA

-2306 LADAALPDL
+2306 LADPMLPDV
-2315 NSRYPY
+2315 NARYPY
-2321 GTEDHTDAED
+2321 GADDHTDAED

-2339 TAYPIRAPGAAP
+2339 SAFPVRAPGAAP

>member
-1 MFMKM
+1 M
-6 ELILILAIIPLGLAY
+6 ELLLILSVVVAGYAF
-21 DKASFYGASF
+21 DKASFYGASY
-31 ITYPLQE
+31 ISYPLQE
-38 AKGVTDISFRFRT
+38 AKGVTDMSFRFRT
-51 HLSDALL
+51 HLADALL

-66 YCMIKLETGRIKL
+66 YCMIRLEGGRLKL

-92 PKGIFLNDTQWHHV
+92 PKGIHLNDSQWHHV
-106 SIVRRE
+106 SIIRRE
-112 ANLTMKVDDTTV
+112 ANLTMKVDETAV
-124 RKRLPGR
+124 KKRLPGR
-131 FFELNIHFGVFL
+131 FFELNIHFGIFL

-163 MEDVFYNGV
+163 MEDVYYNGV

-180 RSASVHVEG
+180 RSGSVHVEG

-195 PEFDADINSDIS
+195 PEFDADLNSDIS
-207 FIDEGAYLIL
+207 FVDEGAYLIL
-217 PKINSRAGGRWQIEF
+217 PKINSRAGGKWQIEF
-232 KTITPNAIILYNPGG
+232 KTIAQNAIILYNAGG
-247 GRGSVSDFLGVE
+247 GRGSDFLAVE
-259 ILDGVVRVKMA
+259 ILEGVIRVKMA

-275 HTVRVSD
+275 HTVRVND
-282 GQWHKIHLLFNPS
+282 GQWHKMHLSFYPS
-295 LIELSVDNIAMST
+295 MIELTVDNIAMHT

-320 SDSFYLGGIETDKR
+320 SDSFYLGGIDSEKQ
-334 QRAFAKG
+334 QRAFTKG

-355 IEVDDKIYG
+355 IEVDEKIYG
-364 LPNSVV
+364 LPNAVV
-370 TYGVSPKCIWWYPC
+370 TYGVSPKCVWWYPC
-384 HASPANPPCVPQ
+384 HSSPGNPPCVPQ
-396 AVCEQHG
+396 GVCEQHG

-427 FSKSSSELELVSLY
+427 FSKSSSELELVALF
-441 PLTVLEGGVAVIT
+441 PLTVQEGGVSVIT

-467 GVRPSGVVFHLTQSP
+467 GVRPSGVVLHVAQSP

-492 PQRNSPQYSN
+492 LQRNSQQYNFIEGETKS
-502 YLDGDGKMKQFFTLM
+502 KQFFTLLD
-517 NLSRDK
+517 LSRDK

-533 HQDSIVL
+533 HQDAIVL

-581 AKVLRLTQGT
+581 GKVLRLTQGT

-605 DTLPEDLLYTVL
+605 DTAPEDLLYTVL

-622 LQSGHI
+622 ANSGHI

-648 SYVHGSNNEKQL
+648 SYVHGTTNDKQL
-660 NKTSLKV
+660 NKTSLRL

-677 SGPAI
+677 SGPGI
-682 LRISIVPLQVRLI
+682 LRISVVPLQVRLV
-695 NNTGLQLVHNSFA
+695 NNTGLQLVHNSYA
-708 IITADNLTFTTNAD
+708 IISADNLTFTTNAD
-722 ESNVQVKYDIV
+722 ETNVQVKYDIV
-733 KPPQFGVIERL
+733 KPPQFGVVERL

-750 WQTVDSFTSEMVTFR
+750 WQTVDSFTSEMVTFG

-787 GTIRTNTLYD
+787 GSIRTNTLYD
-797 FRLTFIKLD
+797 FRLTFIKLE

-825 SAQHLKF
+825 SSQHLTF
-832 KTKPIGLPSDRILY
+832 KTNPLALPSDRVVY
-846 TILKSPKY
+846 TILRAPKY
-854 GILHLSSGKYHLQT
+854 GILHLSSGKHHLQM

-896 EFSFVVGATECENI
+896 EFTFVVGATECKNI

-918 TPAYSTSEHSL
+918 TPGTPSSDRTE

-938 LQVME
+938 LQVTE

-949 PTTHL
+949 PATHL
-954 NFRTESVTNLVFNIT
+954 NFRTDAVTNLIFNIT
-969 HLPRHGKIEVISE
+969 HLPKHGKIEVINDI
-982 SLKILRDNTTYFTLK
+982 LKIARDNTTYFTLE
-997 ELNSDRVYYSHDDSE
+997 ELNSDRVYYAHDDSE

-1047 PVRANDK
+1047 PVRANDN

-1078 DTKPA
+1078 DTKPS
-1083 DIIYTIQRFT
+1083 DIIYTVQRYI

-1101 YRADNPAEQIAQFSQ
+1101 FRADNPSEQIAQFSQ

-1162 YPTNGSIVENGKA
+1162 YPSNGSIVENGKA
-1175 VVITTRD
+1175 VVISSRD

-1192 EEDIRYEVTLEPK
+1192 EEDIRYEITLEPK
-1205 HGAIEVGEGQ
+1205 HGTIEVGEGQ
-1215 GAVTFSQL
+1215 GAFTFTQL
-1223 DVAAGRVAYRHREP
+1223 DVTASRVAYRHREP
-1237 RTPADQFR
+1237 KTPTDQFR
-1245 FKVKCLEAWGEGIY
+1245 FKVMCLDTWGEGVY
-1259 PIKIFPSSYWEPLKV
+1259 VIKIFPSSYWEPLRV
-1274 TTNRP
+1274 TTNLP

-1289 ITKDVLE
+1289 VTKDILE

-1305 NIIFQVTQGPYHGW
+1305 NIVYQVTDGPYHGW
-1319 LEITATPGV
+1319 LEITTTPGTL
-1328 VEVETSNEEPAHTT
+1328 ELENYNEEPVHIK

-1350 GNRLVYTQSGVNRTR
+1350 ANRLVYVQSGVNRTR
-1365 DKIVM
+1365 DRIRM

-1376 VWLRNVELNIIIIPE
+1376 VWLRDVELNVVIIPE
-1391 HFYVTVSNLTVVE
+1391 HFYVHAFNLTVVE
-1404 GEAISIKPEMFRTIT
+1404 GEAVSVKPDLFRTVT
-1419 EYYRGKVVAY
+1419 EYYKGKVVAY
-1429 KVLEKPKNGK
+1429 KVVEKPKYGK
-1439 ILMGDQELSL
+1439 IVMADQELNL
-1449 LPVLKLNSGNIQYV
+1449 LPVLKLNSGNIQYI
-1463 NDGSEESSDSFKLV
+1463 NDGSEESSDAFKLV
-1477 AATENN
+1477 AMTESS
-1483 KESEPFTVRVSV
+1483 KESEPFYVHVNI
-1495 APVNDETPIVA
+1495 APVNDEPPIVA

-1521 TRNELYV
+1521 TTKELYV
-1528 NDIDTPLENVTI
+1528 NDIDTPPENVTVR
-1540 IVVDIV
+1540 VVDIV
-1546 SGHIAM
+1546 SGYIAIQ
-1552 KGNIH
+1552 GSLDTAVH
-1557 EPVTRFT
+1557 HFT
-1564 QADIDNGNVV
+1564 QADIDRGKVV
-1574 FVHKNGSKG
+1574 FVHKNGTKG

-1612 IRKQNLRVFPLMRE
+1612 TRKHNMKVFPLMRE
-1626 PLNNYLLMAKCS
+1626 PLNNYMLMSKCS
-1638 DYTRTIV
+1638 DPTRTII
-1645 YKIDRTPS
+1645 YKIERAPT
-1653 LGRLIMLSEDSHHKS
+1653 LGRLIMLNGESHHRS
-1668 IKQFTQEDVN
+1668 IKQFTQQDIN
-1678 NTLVYYEH
+1678 NTVVYYEH

-1691 DLHTNDS
+1691 DLYTNDS
-1698 FIFTVEAALAKPIT
+1698 FIFTIEAPLAKPLT
-1712 DQVFNIDISVSSGG
+1712 DQIFNIDISVSSGG
-1726 LAKYVHVPQIKVN
+1726 LAKYVNIPPIKVQ

-1750 TNVVVYL
+1750 SNVITYL
-1757 ESQAGL
+1757 ETQAGL
-1763 RQPQVE
+1763 RQPQIE
-1769 AQWSQPAHGALQPP
+1769 AQWSQPSHGELKPFM
-1783 VSSLTQA
+1783 SSLTQS
-1790 QLEAGAVLYQHDDS
+1790 QIESGVVNYEHDDS
-1804 DTTQDKIEMSLF
+1804 DTTQDKIDMALF

-1823 LCNVTIFIHI
+1823 LCNVSIIIHI
-1833 LPINDQPFRLLTET
+1833 TPVNDQPFRLLTDT

-1856 NYTITKKDLI
+1856 NYTITKNDLL
-1866 TEDADTGPSGILY
+1866 TEDADTGPPGILY
-1879 DIISGPTQGRI
+1879 DIISGPTQGRM
-1890 VMMDKN
+1890 VMLDKN
-1896 LSIDDAQSINKFT
+1896 QTIDDAHSINKFT

-1915 GRVIYEHSGMLQTA
+1915 GRVIYEHSGILQTA
-1929 TFYFRVWDGQFKPM
+1929 TFYFRVWDGQFKPT
-1943 YKIFTIDV
+1943 YTVFTIDV
-1951 LPVSLNASAL
+1951 IPVILNATSL
-1961 HPVLLQ
+1961 HPIYLQ
-1967 QGSNVAT
+1967 QGSNVAA
-1974 VTAEQIYIETNAKK
+1974 VTTDQIYVDTNAKTS
-1988 YKVWYN
+1988 KVLYN

-2000 HGMIYVGRNPVT
+2000 HGMVYVGRNPVS
-2012 YFSHRD
+2012 YFTHKD
-2018 LMDKV
+2018 LMEKV
-2023 VIYMQNDMTA
+2023 VIYMQNDMTTA
-2033 ASDSFDLIAY
+2033 NDSFDLIAY
-2043 IHNSNA
+2043 VHNSNA
-2049 TNPFTINVLVQPLMV
+2049 TRPFTIEVIVQPLMT
-2064 LKDIKVDGDKSRI
+2064 LGDLRVEVEKARI
-2077 TLSNMDATGL
+2077 TLRTMDAGGL
-2087 AKLTGSNP
+2087 AKLTASDP
-2095 LYTILNKPRH
+2095 VYTLLRKPRF
-2105 GTVKNIIRSSGGNT
+2105 GTLKKIIRSSGEKT

-2125 VPYFTHE
+2125 VAYFTHE
-2132 DIKAG
+2132 DVKAG
-2137 VIYYVTKKR
+2137 VIYFVTKKKVN
-2146 SHELFGME
+2146 ELNGFE

-2167 PAAGEIKIY
+2167 PAVGDVKIII
-2176 FGSKSKKNLPGP
+2176 GNRQKKNLPGP
-2188 NDPEGHEGVLV
+2188 NDPESHEGVPV
-2199 ANGDS
+2199 ANGET
-2204 ASYYLT
+2204 ASYYMM
-2210 ILMALSGVV
+2210 ILMALSGTV
-2219 LAMLV
+2219 LAIV
-2224 LLALVR
+2224 VIFGLLKCRRYLMRDQNALV
-2230 CRRCLA
+2230 
-2236 GERRARAKAH
+2236 KIH

-2256 PLPRPPDHLMPS
+2256 PLPRPPEHLMPS
-2268 PAHPTPPIKR
+2268 PSQGTPPIKR

-2315 NSRYPY
+2315 NARYPY
-2321 GTEDHTDAED
+2321 GTDDHTDYGSLQAED

-2339 TAYPIRAPGAAP
+2339 SAYPVRATGVAP

>member
-1 MFMKM
+1 M
-6 ELILILAIIPLGLAY
+6 ELFLILTYVSVGFAY
-21 DKASFYGASF
+21 DKASFYGASY
-31 ITYPLQE
+31 ISYPLQE
-38 AKGVTDISFRFRT
+38 AKGVTDMSFRFRT

-66 YCMIKLETGRIKL
+66 YCMIRLESGRLKL

-92 PKGIFLNDTQWHHV
+92 PKGIHLNDTQWHHV
-106 SIVRRE
+106 SIIRRE
-112 ANLTMKVDDTTV
+112 ANLTMKVDETAV
-124 RKRLPGR
+124 KKRLPGR
-131 FFELNIHFGVFL
+131 FFELNIHFGIFL

-163 MEDVFYNGV
+163 MEDVYYNGV

-180 RSASVHVEG
+180 RSGSVHVEG

-195 PEFDADINSDIS
+195 PEFDADLNSDIS
-207 FIDEGAYLIL
+207 FVDEGAYLIL
-217 PKINSRAGGRWQIEF
+217 PRINSRAGGKWQIEF
-232 KTITPNAIILYNPGG
+232 KTIAQNAIILYNAGG
-247 GRGSVSDFLGVE
+247 GRGSDFLAVE
-259 ILDGVVRVKMA
+259 ILEGVVRVKMA

-275 HTVRVSD
+275 HTVRVND
-282 GQWHKIHLLFNPS
+282 GQWHKMHLSFYPS
-295 LIELSVDNIAMST
+295 MIELSVDNIAMHT

-320 SDSFYLGGIETDKR
+320 SDSFYLGGIESEKQ
-334 QRAFAKG
+334 QRAFTKG

-355 IEVDDKIYG
+355 IEVDEKVYG
-364 LPNSVV
+364 LPNAVV
-370 TYGVSPKCIWWYPC
+370 TYGVSPKCVWWYPC
-384 HASPANPPCVPQ
+384 HSSPGNPPCVPQ
-396 AVCEQHG
+396 GVCEQHG

-427 FSKSSSELELVSLY
+427 FSKSSSELELVALF
-441 PLTVLEGGVAVIT
+441 PLTVQEGGVTVIT
-454 TQNIDVVLDHHKY
+454 TQNIDVILDHHKY
-467 GVRPSGVVFHLTQSP
+467 GVRPSGVVLHVAQSP

-492 PQRNSPQYSN
+492 LQRNSQQYNFIEGETKS
-502 YLDGDGKMKQFFTLM
+502 KQFFTLLD
-517 NLSRDK
+517 LSRDK

-533 HQDSIVL
+533 HQDAIVL

-581 AKVLRLTQGT
+581 GKVLRLTQGT

-605 DTLPEDLLYTVL
+605 DTAPEDLLYTVL

-622 LQSGHI
+622 ANSGHI

-648 SYVHGSNNEKQL
+648 SYVHGSSSDKQL
-660 NKTSLKV
+660 NKTSLRL

-677 SGPAI
+677 SGPGI
-682 LRISIVPLQVRLI
+682 LRISVVPLQVRLV
-695 NNTGLQLVHNSFA
+695 NNTGLQLVHNSYA
-708 IITADNLTFTTNAD
+708 IISADNLTFTTNAD
-722 ESNVQVKYDIV
+722 ETNVQVKYDIV
-733 KPPQFGVIERL
+733 KPPQFGVVERL

-750 WQTVDSFTSEMVTFR
+750 WQTVDSFTSEMVTFG

-787 GTIRTNTLYD
+787 GSIRTNTLYD
-797 FRLTFIKLD
+797 FRLTFIKLE

-825 SAQHLKF
+825 SSQHLTF
-832 KTKPIGLPSDRILY
+832 KTNPLTLPSDRIVY
-846 TILKSPKY
+846 TILRPPKY
-854 GILHLSSGKYHLQT
+854 GILHLSSGKHHLQV

-896 EFSFVVGATECENI
+896 EFTFVVGATECENI

-918 TPAYSTSEHSL
+918 TPGTLTSDRIE

-938 LQVME
+938 LQVTE

-949 PTTHL
+949 PATHL
-954 NFRTESVTNLVFNIT
+954 NFRTDAVTNLIFNIT
-969 HLPRHGKIEVISE
+969 HLPKHGKIEVINDV
-982 SLKILRDNTTYFTLK
+982 LKTMRDNTTYFTLE
-997 ELNSDRVYYSHDDSE
+997 ELNSDRVYYAHDDSE

-1047 PVRANDK
+1047 PVRANDN

-1078 DTKPA
+1078 DTKPS
-1083 DIIYTIQRFT
+1083 DIIYTVQRYI

-1101 YRADNPAEQIAQFSQ
+1101 FRADNPSEQIAQFSQ

-1175 VVITTRD
+1175 VVITSRD

-1192 EEDIRYEVTLEPK
+1192 EEDIRYEVNLEPK
-1205 HGAIEVGEGQ
+1205 HGTIEVGEGQ
-1215 GAVTFSQL
+1215 GAFTFTQL
-1223 DVAAGRVAYRHREP
+1223 DVAAGRVSYRHREP
-1237 RTPADQFR
+1237 KTPTDQFR
-1245 FKVKCLEAWGEGIY
+1245 FKVMCLDTWGEGVY
-1259 PIKIFPSSYWEPLKV
+1259 VIKIFPSSYWEPLRV
-1274 TTNRP
+1274 TTNLP

-1289 ITKDVLE
+1289 VTKDILE

-1305 NIIFQVTQGPYHGW
+1305 NIVYQVTDGPYHGW
-1319 LEITATPGV
+1319 LEITSTPGTL
-1328 VEVETSNEEPAHTT
+1328 ELENYNEEPVHIK
-1342 VFDQSIIN
+1342 VFDQSVIN
-1350 GNRLVYTQSGVNRTR
+1350 ANRLVYVQSGVNRTR
-1365 DKIVM
+1365 DRIRM

-1376 VWLRNVELNIIIIPE
+1376 VWLRDVELNVVIIPE
-1391 HFYVTVSNLTVVE
+1391 HFYVHAINLTVVE
-1404 GEAISIKPEMFRTIT
+1404 GEGVSIKPDLFRTVT

-1429 KVLEKPKNGK
+1429 KVVEKPKFGK
-1439 ILMGDQELSL
+1439 IVMTDQELNL
-1449 LPVLKLNSGNIQYV
+1449 LPVLKLNSGNIQYL
-1463 NDGSEESSDSFKLV
+1463 NDGSEESTDSLRLV
-1477 AATENN
+1477 AVTESS
-1483 KESEPFTVRVSV
+1483 KESEPFYVHINIM
-1495 APVNDETPIVA
+1495 PVNDEPPIVA

-1521 TRNELYV
+1521 TTKELYV
-1528 NDIDTPLENVTI
+1528 NDIDTPPENVTVR
-1540 IVVDIV
+1540 VVDIV
-1546 SGHIAM
+1546 SGYIALQ
-1552 KGNIH
+1552 GH
-1557 EPVTRFT
+1557 LDTAVQHFT
-1564 QADIDNGNVV
+1564 QADIDNGKVV
-1574 FVHKNGSKG
+1574 FVHKNGTKG

-1612 IRKQNLRVFPLMRE
+1612 TRKHKLRVFPLMRE
-1626 PLNNYLLMAKCS
+1626 PLNNYMLMSKCS
-1638 DYTRTIV
+1638 DPTRTII
-1645 YKIDRTPS
+1645 YKIERAPT
-1653 LGRLIMLSEDSHHKS
+1653 LGRLVMLNGENHHRS
-1668 IKQFTQEDVN
+1668 IKQFTQQDVN
-1678 NTLVYYEH
+1678 NTVVFYEH

-1691 DLHTNDS
+1691 DLYTNDS
-1698 FIFTVEAALAKPIT
+1698 FIFTVEAPLAKPLT
-1712 DQVFNIDISVSSGG
+1712 DQIFNIDISVSSGG
-1726 LAKYVHVPQIKVN
+1726 LAKYVHIPTIKVE

-1750 TNVVVYL
+1750 SNVITYL
-1757 ESQAGL
+1757 ETQAGL
-1763 RQPQVE
+1763 RQPQIE
-1769 AQWSQPAHGALQPP
+1769 AQWSQPSHGELKPFM
-1783 VSSLTQA
+1783 SSLTQS
-1790 QLEAGAVLYQHDDS
+1790 QIESGVVHYEHDDS
-1804 DTTQDKIEMSLF
+1804 DTTQDKIDMSLY

-1823 LCNVTIFIHI
+1823 LCNVTIVIHI
-1833 LPINDQPFRLLTET
+1833 IPVNDQPFRLLTDT

-1856 NYTITKKDLI
+1856 NYTITKNDLL

-1879 DIISGPTQGRI
+1879 DIISGPTQGRM
-1890 VMMDKN
+1890 VMLDKN
-1896 LSIDDAQSINKFT
+1896 QTIDEAHSINKFT

-1929 TFYFRVWDGQFKPM
+1929 TFYFRVWDGQFKPT
-1943 YKIFTIDV
+1943 YTVFTIDV
-1951 LPVSLNASAL
+1951 IPVILNATSL
-1961 HPVLLQ
+1961 HPIHLQ
-1967 QGSNVAT
+1967 QGSNVAA
-1974 VTAEQIYIETNAKK
+1974 VTTDQIYVDTNAKTS
-1988 YKVWYN
+1988 KVLYN

-2000 HGMIYVGRNPVT
+2000 HGMIYVGRNPVSFFT
-2012 YFSHRD
+2012 HKD
-2018 LMDKV
+2018 LMEKV
-2023 VIYMQNDMTA
+2023 VIYMQNDMTTA
-2033 ASDSFDLIAY
+2033 NDSFDLIAY
-2043 IHNSNA
+2043 VHNSNA
-2049 TNPFTINVLVQPLMV
+2049 TRPFAIEVIVQPLMT
-2064 LKDIKVDGDKSRI
+2064 LGDLRVEVEKARI
-2077 TLSNMDATGL
+2077 TLNTMDATGL
-2087 AKLTGSNP
+2087 AKLTASDP
-2095 LYTILNKPRH
+2095 VYTLLRKPRF
-2105 GTVKNIIRSSGGNT
+2105 GTLKKIIRSSGEKT

-2125 VPYFTHE
+2125 VAYFTHE
-2132 DIKAG
+2132 DVKAG
-2137 VIYYVTKKR
+2137 VIYFVTKKKV
-2146 SHELFGME
+2146 SELNGYE

-2167 PAAGEIKIY
+2167 PAVSDVKVFIGNRQ
-2176 FGSKSKKNLPGP
+2176 KKNLPSP
-2188 NDPEGHEGVLV
+2188 NDPESHEGVLV
-2199 ANGDS
+2199 ANGDT
-2204 ASYYLT
+2204 ASYYMM
-2210 ILMALSGVV
+2210 ILMALSGTV
-2219 LAMLV
+2219 LAIIV
-2224 LLALVR
+2224 IFGLLKCRRYLMRDQNALV
-2230 CRRCLA
+2230 
-2236 GERRARAKAH
+2236 KIH

-2268 PAHPTPPIKR
+2268 PSQGTPPIKR

-2290 STPLPSGGSVA
+2290 STPLPSAGSVA

-2306 LADAALPDL
+2306 LADATLPDL
-2315 NSRYPY
+2315 NARYPY
-2321 GTEDHTDAED
+2321 GTDDHTDAED

-2339 TAYPIRAPGAAP
+2339 SAYPVRAPGVAP

>member
-1 MFMKM
+1 MK
-6 ELILILAIIPLGLAY
+6 LILILSLVALGLAY
-21 DKASFYGASF
+21 DKASFYGASYVA
-31 ITYPLQE
+31 YPLQE

-66 YCMIKLETGRIKL
+66 YCMIRLESGRLKL

-92 PKGIFLNDTQWHHV
+92 PKAIYLNDTQWHHV
-106 SIVRRE
+106 SIIRRE
-112 ANLTMKVDDTTV
+112 ANLTMKVDESTV
-124 RKRLPGR
+124 KKRLPGR

-180 RSASVHVEG
+180 RSGSVHVEG

-195 PEFDADINSDIS
+195 PEFDADLSSDIS
-207 FIDEGAYLIL
+207 FVDESAYLIL
-217 PKINSRAGGRWQIEF
+217 PKINSRAGSRWQIEF
-232 KTITPNAIILYNPGG
+232 KTITQNSVILYNPGG
-247 GRGSVSDFLGVE
+247 GRGSDYLAVE

-275 HTVRVSD
+275 HTVRVND
-282 GQWHKIHLLFNPS
+282 GQWHKMHLLFNPS

-308 RIESGGTRYLDL
+308 RIESGSSRFLDL
-320 SDSFYLGGIETDKR
+320 SDSFYLGGIETEKR

-346 SSIMGCIKP
+346 SSIMGCIRP
-355 IEVDDKIYG
+355 IEVDEKMFG
-364 LPNSVV
+364 LPNAVV
-370 TYGVSPKCIWWYPC
+370 TYGVSPKCVWWYPC
-384 HASPANPPCVPQ
+384 HASPGNPPCV
-396 AVCEQHG
+396 AHARCEQHG

-410 CDSDLCINPDY
+410 CDSELCINPDY

-427 FSKSSSELELVSLY
+427 FSKSSSELELVALY
-441 PLTVLEGGVAVIT
+441 PLTVQEGGVAVIT

-467 GVRPSGVVFHLTQSP
+467 GVRPSGVLLHVAQSP
-482 QHGRIAIDLS
+482 QYGRIAIDLS
-492 PQRNSPQYSN
+492 LQRNTPQYTT
-502 YLDGDGKMKQFFTLM
+502 YTEGEKAKQIFTLM
-517 NLSRDK
+517 DLSRDK

-533 HQDSIVL
+533 HQDAIVL

-581 AKVLRLTQGT
+581 GKVLRLTQGT

-605 DTLPEDLLYTVL
+605 DTPPEDLLYTVL

-622 LQSGHI
+622 ANSGHI

-641 DIDSGVI
+641 DVDLGVI
-648 SYVHGSNNEKQL
+648 SYVHGSSGDKQL
-660 NKTSLKV
+660 NKTSIRL

-677 SGPAI
+677 SGPGV
-682 LRISIVPLQVRLI
+682 LRISVVPLQVRLV
-695 NNTGLQLVHNSFA
+695 NNTGLQLVHNSYA
-708 IITADNLTFTTNAD
+708 IISADNLTFTTNAD
-722 ESNVQVKYDIV
+722 ETNVQVKYDIV
-733 KPPQFGVIERL
+733 KPPQFGVVERL

-750 WQTVDSFTSEMVTFR
+750 WQTVDSFTTEMVNFG
-765 RVRYMHLLGNPSH
+765 RVRYMHLLGSPSH

-797 FRLTFIKLD
+797 FRLTFIRLE

-825 SAQHLKF
+825 SSQHLRF
-832 KTKPIGLPSDRILY
+832 KTKPIALPNDRIQY
-846 TILKSPKY
+846 TIIRPPKY
-854 GILHLSSGKYHLQT
+854 GILHLSSGKHHLQT
-868 HSTFTQQHIDTDQ
+868 HNTFTQHHIETDQ

-918 TPAYSTSEHSL
+918 TPGSSTSDYSP

-943 GSRMVI
+943 GARMAI
-949 PTTHL
+949 PATHL
-954 NFRTESVTNLVFNIT
+954 NFRTDAVSNLVFNIT
-969 HLPRHGKIEVISE
+969 HLPKHGKIEVINDN
-982 SLKILRDNTTYFTLK
+982 LKIVRDNTTYFTLQ
-997 ELNSDRVYYSHDDSE
+997 ELNSDRVYYAHDDSE

-1047 PVRANDK
+1047 PVRANDN

-1078 DTKPA
+1078 DTKPS
-1083 DIIYTIQRFT
+1083 DIIYTVQRYT

-1101 YRADNPAEQIAQFSQ
+1101 FRADNPSEQIAQFSQ

-1142 GLFDV
+1142 GMFDV

-1175 VVITTRD
+1175 VLITTRD

-1192 EEDIRYEVTLEPK
+1192 EEDIRYEVTQEPK

-1215 GAVTFSQL
+1215 GAYTFTQL
-1223 DVAAGRVAYRHREP
+1223 DIAAARVAYRHREP
-1237 RTPADQFR
+1237 KTPIDQFR
-1245 FKVKCLEAWGEGIY
+1245 FKVVCLDTWGEGVY
-1259 PIKIFPSSYWEPLKV
+1259 PIKIFPSSYWEPLRV

-1279 LVVEESTSVN
+1279 LIVEESTSVN
-1289 ITKDVLE
+1289 ITKEVLE

-1305 NIIFQVTQGPYHGW
+1305 NIVYQVTEAAMHGW
-1319 LEITATPGV
+1319 LEISATPGT
-1328 VEVETSNEEPAHTT
+1328 VELENYNEEPVHTK

-1350 GNRLVYTQSGVNRTR
+1350 ANRLLYVQSGVNRTR
-1365 DKIVM
+1365 DRIKM

-1376 VWLRNVELNIIIIPE
+1376 VWLRDVELTIIIIPE
-1391 HFYVTVSNLTVVE
+1391 HFYVVASNLTVVE
-1404 GEAISIKPEMFRTIT
+1404 GEAVSIKPELFRTVT
-1419 EYYRGKVVAY
+1419 EYYRGKVVMY
-1429 KVLEKPKNGK
+1429 KVVEKPKFGK
-1439 ILMGDQELSL
+1439 IVMADQELGV

-1463 NDGSEESSDSFKLV
+1463 HDGSEETSDLFRVV
-1477 AATENN
+1477 AITESG
-1483 KESEPFTVRVSV
+1483 KESEPLSV
-1495 APVNDETPIVA
+1495 GVNIVAVNDEPPIVA
-1506 ANTGLCVWEGGTFTF
+1506 ANTGLCVWEGGSFTF

-1540 IVVDIV
+1540 RVVDIV
-1546 SGHIAM
+1546 SGYIAM
-1552 KGNIH
+1552 KGDVDT
-1557 EPVTRFT
+1557 PVNHFT
-1564 QADIDNGNVV
+1564 QADIDHGRVL
-1574 FVHKNGSKG
+1574 FVHRNGSKG

-1603 TTKSVSLKL
+1603 STKSVSLKV
-1612 IRKQNLRVFPLMRE
+1612 IRKHNLRVFPLMRE
-1626 PLNNYLLMAKCS
+1626 PLNNYLLMSKCS
-1638 DYTRTIV
+1638 DATRTIV
-1645 YKIDRTPS
+1645 YKVDRAPT
-1653 LGRLIMLSEDSHHKS
+1653 LGRLIMATNDNHHRTV
-1668 IKQFTQEDVN
+1668 KQFTQQDVN
-1678 NTLVYYEH
+1678 DTLVYYEH

-1691 DLHTNDS
+1691 DLYTNDS
-1698 FIFTVEAALAKPIT
+1698 FVFSVEAALAKPLT
-1712 DQVFNIDISVSSGG
+1712 DQIFSIDISVSSGG
-1726 LAKYVHVPQIKVN
+1726 LAKFVYIPQIKVQ

-1750 TNVVVYL
+1750 TNVISYL
-1757 ESQAGL
+1757 EMQAGL
-1763 RQPQVE
+1763 RQPQIE
-1769 AQWSQPAHGALQPP
+1769 AQWSQPTHGELKPYTT
-1783 VSSLTQA
+1783 SLTQS
-1790 QLEAGAVLYQHDDS
+1790 QLESGVVNYEHDGS
-1804 DTTQDKIEMSLF
+1804 DTLQDKIDMAIY

-1823 LCNVTIFIHI
+1823 LCNVTI
-1833 LPINDQPFRLLTET
+1833 PIYVIPVNDQPFRLLTDA

-1856 NYTITKKDLI
+1856 NYTLTRNDLL

-1890 VMMDKN
+1890 VMLDKN
-1896 LSIDDAQSINKFT
+1896 QTIDEAQSINKFT
-1909 QDDINN
+1909 QEDINN
-1915 GRVIYEHSGMLQTA
+1915 GKIIYEHTGMLQTA
-1929 TFYFRVWDGQFKPM
+1929 TFYFRVWDGQFKPT
-1943 YKIFTIDV
+1943 YTVFTIDV
-1951 LPVSLNASAL
+1951 IPVVINATSLQPIN
-1961 HPVLLQ
+1961 LQ
-1967 QGSNVAT
+1967 QGVNLAKIT
-1974 VTAEQIYIETNAKK
+1974 TDQIYVETNAKK
-1988 YKVWYN
+1988 SKVWYN
-1994 ITRQPL
+1994 VTRHPT
-2000 HGMIYVGRNPVT
+2000 HGVIYVADVDRDRNLPVT
-2012 YFSHRD
+2012 TFSHKD
-2018 LMDKV
+2018 LVDKMV
-2023 VIYMQNDMTA
+2023 RYVQNDMSA
-2033 ASDSFDLIAY
+2033 ANDSFDLIAY
-2043 IHNSNA
+2043 VHNSNA
-2049 TNPFTINVLVQPLMV
+2049 TRPFTIEVNVQPLMV
-2064 LKDIKVDGDKSRI
+2064 LEDLRVESEKTKI
-2077 TLSNMDATGL
+2077 TLSVMDATGL
-2087 AKLTGSNP
+2087 ATLSASDP
-2095 LYTILNKPRH
+2095 VYTIIRKPTY
-2105 GTVKNIIRSSGGNT
+2105 GTIKKIIRSSGEKT

-2125 VPYFTHE
+2125 IAYFTHE
-2132 DIKAG
+2132 DVKAG
-2137 VIYYVTKKR
+2137 VIYFVVNKK
-2146 SHELFGME
+2146 LINLNGLE
-2154 DSFRFLLAATIFQ
+2154 DRFRFLLSASIYQ
-2167 PAAGEIKIY
+2167 PALGEVKVII
-2176 FGSKSKKNLPGP
+2176 GSRNKKNLPGP
-2188 NDPEGHEGVLV
+2188 NDPESHEGVPV
-2199 ANGDS
+2199 ANGET
-2204 ASYYLT
+2204 ASYYMM
-2210 ILMALSGVV
+2210 ILMALSGTV
-2219 LAMLV
+2219 LAIV
-2224 LLALVR
+2224 VIFGLLK
-2230 CRRCLA
+2230 CRRYLMRDQNALA
-2236 GERRARAKAH
+2236 KIH
-2246 GQSQG
+2246 GQTQG
-2251 AVAPI
+2251 VAPI

-2268 PAHPTPPIKR
+2268 PAQGTPPIKR
-2278 YVSSEQSVHTGA
+2278 YVSSDQSVHTGA

-2306 LADAALPDL
+2306 LDATLPDL
-2315 NSRYPY
+2315 NARYPY
-2321 GTEDHTDAED
+2321 GADDHTDAED

-2339 TAYPIRAPGAAP
+2339 SAYPVRAGAAP
-2351 ANPMLRRNQ
+2351 NPMLRRNQ

>member
-1 MFMKM
+1 M
-6 ELILILAIIPLGLAY
+6 ELFLILTCVSVGFAY
-21 DKASFYGASF
+21 DKASFYGASY
-31 ITYPLQE
+31 ISYPLQE
-38 AKGVTDISFRFRT
+38 AKGVTDMSFRFRT

-66 YCMIKLETGRIKL
+66 YCMIRLESGRLKL

-92 PKGIFLNDTQWHHV
+92 PKGIHLNDTQWHHV
-106 SIVRRE
+106 SIIRRE
-112 ANLTMKVDDTTV
+112 ANLTMKVDETAV
-124 RKRLPGR
+124 KKRLPGR
-131 FFELNIHFGVFL
+131 FFELNIHFGIFL

-163 MEDVFYNGV
+163 MEDVYYNGV

-180 RSASVHVEG
+180 RSGSVHVEG

-195 PEFDADINSDIS
+195 PEFDADLNSDIS
-207 FIDEGAYLIL
+207 FVDEGAYLIL
-217 PKINSRAGGRWQIEF
+217 PRINSRAGGKWQIEF
-232 KTITPNAIILYNPGG
+232 KTIAQNAIILYNAGG
-247 GRGSVSDFLGVE
+247 GRGSDFLAVE
-259 ILDGVVRVKMA
+259 ILEGVVRVKMA

-275 HTVRVSD
+275 HTVRVND
-282 GQWHKIHLLFNPS
+282 GLWHKMHLSFYPS
-295 LIELSVDNIAMST
+295 MIELSVDNIAMHT

-320 SDSFYLGGIETDKR
+320 SDSFYLGGIESEKQ
-334 QRAFAKG
+334 QRAFTKG

-355 IEVDDKIYG
+355 IEVDEKVYG
-364 LPNSVV
+364 LPNAVV
-370 TYGVSPKCIWWYPC
+370 TYGVSPKCVWWYPC
-384 HASPANPPCVPQ
+384 HSSPGNPPCVPQ
-396 AVCEQHG
+396 GVCEQHG

-427 FSKSSSELELVSLY
+427 FSKSSSELELVALF
-441 PLTVLEGGVAVIT
+441 PLTVQEGGVTVIT
-454 TQNIDVVLDHHKY
+454 TQNIDVILDHHKY
-467 GVRPSGVVFHLTQSP
+467 GVRPSGVVLHVAQSP

-492 PQRNSPQYSN
+492 LQRNSQQYNFIEGETKS
-502 YLDGDGKMKQFFTLM
+502 KQFFTLLD
-517 NLSRDK
+517 LSRDK

-533 HQDSIVL
+533 HQDAIVL

-581 AKVLRLTQGT
+581 GKVLRLTQGT

-605 DTLPEDLLYTVL
+605 DTAPEDLLYTVL

-622 LQSGHI
+622 ANSGHI

-648 SYVHGSNNEKQL
+648 SYVHGSTSDKQL
-660 NKTSLKV
+660 NKTSLRL

-677 SGPAI
+677 SGPGI
-682 LRISIVPLQVRLI
+682 LRISVVPLQVRLV
-695 NNTGLQLVHNSFA
+695 NNTGLQLVHNSYA
-708 IITADNLTFTTNAD
+708 IISADNLTFTTNAD
-722 ESNVQVKYDIV
+722 ETNVQVKYDIV
-733 KPPQFGVIERL
+733 KPPQFGVVERL

-750 WQTVDSFTSEMVTFR
+750 WQTVDSFTSEMVTFG

-787 GTIRTNTLYD
+787 GSIRTNTLYD
-797 FRLTFIKLD
+797 FRLTFIKLE

-825 SAQHLKF
+825 SSQHLTF
-832 KTKPIGLPSDRILY
+832 KTNPLTLPSDRIVY
-846 TILKSPKY
+846 TILRPPKY
-854 GILHLSSGKYHLQT
+854 GILHLSSGKHHLQV

-896 EFSFVVGATECENI
+896 EFTFVVGATECENI

-918 TPAYSTSEHSL
+918 TPGTLTSDRIE

-938 LQVME
+938 LQVTE

-949 PTTHL
+949 PATHL
-954 NFRTESVTNLVFNIT
+954 NFRTDAVTNLIFNIT
-969 HLPRHGKIEVISE
+969 HLPKHGKIEVINDV
-982 SLKILRDNTTYFTLK
+982 LKTMRDNTTYFTLE
-997 ELNSDRVYYSHDDSE
+997 ELNSDRVYYAHDDSE

-1047 PVRANDK
+1047 PVRANDN

-1078 DTKPA
+1078 DTKPS
-1083 DIIYTIQRFT
+1083 DIIYTVQRYI

-1101 YRADNPAEQIAQFSQ
+1101 FRADNPSEQIAQFSQ

-1175 VVITTRD
+1175 VVITSRD

-1192 EEDIRYEVTLEPK
+1192 EEDIRYEVNLEPK
-1205 HGAIEVGEGQ
+1205 HGTIEVGEGQ
-1215 GAVTFSQL
+1215 GAFTFTQL
-1223 DVAAGRVAYRHREP
+1223 DVAAGRVSYRHREP
-1237 RTPADQFR
+1237 KTPTDQFR
-1245 FKVKCLEAWGEGIY
+1245 FKVMCLDTWGEGVY
-1259 PIKIFPSSYWEPLKV
+1259 VIKIFPSSYWEPLRV
-1274 TTNRP
+1274 TTNLP

-1289 ITKDVLE
+1289 VTKDILE

-1305 NIIFQVTQGPYHGW
+1305 NIVYQVTDGPYHGW
-1319 LEITATPGV
+1319 LEITSTPGTL
-1328 VEVETSNEEPAHTT
+1328 ELENYNEEPVHIK
-1342 VFDQSIIN
+1342 VFDQSVIN
-1350 GNRLVYTQSGVNRTR
+1350 ANRLVYVQSGVNRTR
-1365 DKIVM
+1365 DRIRM

-1376 VWLRNVELNIIIIPE
+1376 VWLRDVELNVVIIPE
-1391 HFYVTVSNLTVVE
+1391 HFYVHAVNLTVVE
-1404 GEAISIKPEMFRTIT
+1404 GEAVSIKPDVFRTVT

-1429 KVLEKPKNGK
+1429 KVIEKPKFGK
-1439 ILMGDQELSL
+1439 IVMTDQELNL
-1449 LPVLKLNSGNIQYV
+1449 LPVLKLNSGNIQYI
-1463 NDGSEESSDSFKLV
+1463 NDGSEESTDSFRV
-1477 AATENN
+1477 IAVTESS
-1483 KESEPFTVRVSV
+1483 KESEPFFVHINIM
-1495 APVNDETPIVA
+1495 PVNDEPPIVA

-1521 TRNELYV
+1521 TTKELYV
-1528 NDIDTPLENVTI
+1528 NDIDTPPENVTVR
-1540 IVVDIV
+1540 VVDIV
-1546 SGHIAM
+1546 SGYIALQ
-1552 KGNIH
+1552 GHLDTAIQH
-1557 EPVTRFT
+1557 FT
-1564 QADIDNGNVV
+1564 QADIDNGKVV
-1574 FVHKNGSKG
+1574 FVHKNGTKG

-1612 IRKQNLRVFPLMRE
+1612 TRKHKLRVFPLMRE
-1626 PLNNYLLMAKCS
+1626 PLNNYMLMSKCS
-1638 DYTRTIV
+1638 DPTRTII
-1645 YKIDRTPS
+1645 YKIERAPT
-1653 LGRLIMLSEDSHHKS
+1653 LGRLVMLNGENHHRS
-1668 IKQFTQEDVN
+1668 IKQFTQQDVN
-1678 NTLVYYEH
+1678 NTVVFYEH

-1691 DLHTNDS
+1691 DLYTNDS
-1698 FIFTVEAALAKPIT
+1698 FIFTVEAPLAKPLT
-1712 DQVFNIDISVSSGG
+1712 DQIFNIDISVSSGG
-1726 LAKYVHVPQIKVN
+1726 LAKYVHIPVIKVE

-1750 TNVVVYL
+1750 SNVITYL
-1757 ESQAGL
+1757 ETQAGL
-1763 RQPQVE
+1763 RQPQIE
-1769 AQWSQPAHGALQPP
+1769 AQWSQPSHGELKPFM
-1783 VSSLTQA
+1783 SSLTQS
-1790 QLEAGAVLYQHDDS
+1790 QIESGVVNYEHDDS
-1804 DTTQDKIEMSLF
+1804 DTTQDKIDMSLY

-1823 LCNVTIFIHI
+1823 LCNVTIVIHI
-1833 LPINDQPFRLLTET
+1833 IPVNDQPFRLLTDT

-1856 NYTITKKDLI
+1856 NYTITKNDLL

-1879 DIISGPTQGRI
+1879 DIISGPTQGRM
-1890 VMMDKN
+1890 VMLDKN
-1896 LSIDDAQSINKFT
+1896 QTIDEAHSINKFT

-1929 TFYFRVWDGQFKPM
+1929 TFYFRVWDGQFKPT
-1943 YKIFTIDV
+1943 YTVFTIDV
-1951 LPVSLNASAL
+1951 IPVILNATSL
-1961 HPVLLQ
+1961 HPIHLQ
-1967 QGSNVAT
+1967 QGSNVAA
-1974 VTAEQIYIETNAKK
+1974 VTTDQIYVDTNAKTS
-1988 YKVWYN
+1988 KVLYN

-2000 HGMIYVGRNPVT
+2000 HGMIYVGRNPVS
-2012 YFSHRD
+2012 YFTHKD
-2018 LMDKV
+2018 LMEKV
-2023 VIYMQNDMTA
+2023 VIYMQNDMTTA
-2033 ASDSFDLIAY
+2033 NDSFDLIAY
-2043 IHNSNA
+2043 VHNSNA
-2049 TNPFTINVLVQPLMV
+2049 TRPFAIEVIVQPLMT
-2064 LKDIKVDGDKSRI
+2064 LGDLRVEVEKARI
-2077 TLSNMDATGL
+2077 TLNTMDATGL
-2087 AKLTGSNP
+2087 AKLTASDP
-2095 LYTILNKPRH
+2095 VYTLLRKPRF
-2105 GTVKNIIRSSGGNT
+2105 GTLKKIIRSSGEKT

-2125 VPYFTHE
+2125 VAYFTHE
-2132 DIKAG
+2132 DVKAG
-2137 VIYYVTKKR
+2137 VIYFVTKKKV
-2146 SHELFGME
+2146 SELNGYE

-2167 PAAGEIKIY
+2167 PAVSDVKVFIGNRQ
-2176 FGSKSKKNLPGP
+2176 KKNLPGP
-2188 NDPEGHEGVLV
+2188 NDPESHEGVPV
-2199 ANGDS
+2199 ANGDT
-2204 ASYYLT
+2204 ASYYMM
-2210 ILMALSGVV
+2210 ILMALSGTV
-2219 LAMLV
+2219 LAIIV
-2224 LLALVR
+2224 IFGLLKCRRYLMRDQNALV
-2230 CRRCLA
+2230 
-2236 GERRARAKAH
+2236 KIH

-2268 PAHPTPPIKR
+2268 PSQGTPPIKR
-2278 YVSSEQSVHTGA
+2278 YVSSDQSVHTGA
-2290 STPLPSGGSVA
+2290 STPLPSAGSVA

-2306 LADAALPDL
+2306 LADATLPDL
-2315 NSRYPY
+2315 NARYPY
-2321 GTEDHTDAED
+2321 GTDDHTDYGSLQAED

-2339 TAYPIRAPGAAP
+2339 SAYPVRAPGVAP

>member
-1 MFMKM
+1 M
-6 ELILILAIIPLGLAY
+6 ELLLILSVVVAGYAY
-21 DKASFYGASF
+21 DKASFYGASY
-31 ITYPLQE
+31 ISYPLQE
-38 AKGVTDISFRFRT
+38 AKGVTDMSFRFRT
-51 HLSDALL
+51 HLADALL

-66 YCMIKLETGRIKL
+66 YCMIRLEGGRLKL

-92 PKGIFLNDTQWHHV
+92 PKGIHLNDSQWHHV
-106 SIVRRE
+106 SIIRRE
-112 ANLTMKVDDTTV
+112 ANLTMKVDETAV
-124 RKRLPGR
+124 KKRLPGR
-131 FFELNIHFGVFL
+131 FFELNIHFGIFL

-163 MEDVFYNGV
+163 MEDVYYNGV

-180 RSASVHVEG
+180 RSGSVHVEG

-195 PEFDADINSDIS
+195 PEFDADLNSDIS
-207 FIDEGAYLIL
+207 FVDEGAYLIL
-217 PKINSRAGGRWQIEF
+217 PKINSRAGGKWQIEF
-232 KTITPNAIILYNPGG
+232 KTIAQNAIILYNAGG
-247 GRGSVSDFLGVE
+247 GRGSDFLAVE
-259 ILDGVVRVKMA
+259 ILEGVIRVKMA

-275 HTVRVSD
+275 HTVRVND
-282 GQWHKIHLLFNPS
+282 GQWHKMHLSFYPS
-295 LIELSVDNIAMST
+295 MIELTVDNIAMHT

-320 SDSFYLGGIETDKR
+320 SDSFYLGGIDSEKQ
-334 QRAFAKG
+334 QRAFTKG

-355 IEVDDKIYG
+355 IEVDEKIYG
-364 LPNSVV
+364 LPNAVV
-370 TYGVSPKCIWWYPC
+370 TYGVSPKCVWWYPC
-384 HASPANPPCVPQ
+384 HSSPGNPPCVPQ
-396 AVCEQHG
+396 GVCEQHG

-427 FSKSSSELELVSLY
+427 FSKSSSELELVALF
-441 PLTVLEGGVAVIT
+441 PLTVQEGGVSVIT

-467 GVRPSGVVFHLTQSP
+467 GVRPSGVVLHVAQSP

-492 PQRNSPQYSN
+492 LQRNSQQYNFIEGETKS
-502 YLDGDGKMKQFFTLM
+502 KQFFTLLD
-517 NLSRDK
+517 LSRDK

-533 HQDSIVL
+533 HQDAIVL

-581 AKVLRLTQGT
+581 GKVLRLTQGT

-605 DTLPEDLLYTVL
+605 DTAPEDLLYTVL

-622 LQSGHI
+622 ANSGHI

-648 SYVHGSNNEKQL
+648 SYVHGTTNDKQL
-660 NKTSLKV
+660 NKTSLRL

-677 SGPAI
+677 SGPGI
-682 LRISIVPLQVRLI
+682 LRISVVPLQVRLV
-695 NNTGLQLVHNSFA
+695 NNTGLQLVHNSYA
-708 IITADNLTFTTNAD
+708 IISADNLTFTTNAD
-722 ESNVQVKYDIV
+722 ETNVQVKYDIV
-733 KPPQFGVIERL
+733 KPPQFGVVERL

-750 WQTVDSFTSEMVTFR
+750 WQTVDSFTSEMVTFG

-787 GTIRTNTLYD
+787 GSIRTNTLYD
-797 FRLTFIKLD
+797 FRLTFIKLE

-825 SAQHLKF
+825 SSQHLTF
-832 KTKPIGLPSDRILY
+832 KTNPLALPSDRVIY
-846 TILKSPKY
+846 TILRAPKY
-854 GILHLSSGKYHLQT
+854 GILHLSSGKHHLQM

-896 EFSFVVGATECENI
+896 EFTFVVGATECKNI

-918 TPAYSTSEHSL
+918 TPGTPSSDRTE

-938 LQVME
+938 LQVTE

-949 PTTHL
+949 PATHL
-954 NFRTESVTNLVFNIT
+954 NFRTDAVTNLIFNIT
-969 HLPRHGKIEVISE
+969 HLPKHGKIEVINDI
-982 SLKILRDNTTYFTLK
+982 LKVARDNTTYFTLE
-997 ELNSDRVYYSHDDSE
+997 ELNSDRVYYAHDDSE

-1047 PVRANDK
+1047 PVRANDN

-1078 DTKPA
+1078 DTKPS
-1083 DIIYTIQRFT
+1083 DIIYTVQRYI

-1101 YRADNPAEQIAQFSQ
+1101 FRADNPSEQIAQFSQ

-1162 YPTNGSIVENGKA
+1162 YPSNGSIVENGKA
-1175 VVITTRD
+1175 VVISSRD

-1192 EEDIRYEVTLEPK
+1192 EEDIRYEITLEPK
-1205 HGAIEVGEGQ
+1205 HGTIEVGEGQ
-1215 GAVTFSQL
+1215 GAFTFTQL
-1223 DVAAGRVAYRHREP
+1223 DVTASRVAYRHREP
-1237 RTPADQFR
+1237 KTPTDQFR
-1245 FKVKCLEAWGEGIY
+1245 FKVMCLDTWGEGVY
-1259 PIKIFPSSYWEPLKV
+1259 VIKIFPSSYWEPLRV
-1274 TTNRP
+1274 TTNLP

-1289 ITKDVLE
+1289 VTKDILE

-1305 NIIFQVTQGPYHGW
+1305 NIVYQVTDGPYHGW
-1319 LEITATPGV
+1319 LEITTTPGTL
-1328 VEVETSNEEPAHTT
+1328 ELENYNEEPVHIK

-1350 GNRLVYTQSGVNRTR
+1350 ANRLVYVQSGVNRTR
-1365 DKIVM
+1365 DRIRM

-1376 VWLRNVELNIIIIPE
+1376 VWLRDVELNVVIIPE
-1391 HFYVTVSNLTVVE
+1391 HFYVHAFNLTVVE
-1404 GEAISIKPEMFRTIT
+1404 GEAVSVKPDLFRTVT
-1419 EYYRGKVVAY
+1419 EYYKGKVVAY
-1429 KVLEKPKNGK
+1429 KVVEKPKYGK
-1439 ILMGDQELSL
+1439 IVMADQELNL
-1449 LPVLKLNSGNIQYV
+1449 LPVLKLNSGNIQYI
-1463 NDGSEESSDSFKLV
+1463 NDGSEESSDAFKLV
-1477 AATENN
+1477 AMTESS
-1483 KESEPFTVRVSV
+1483 KESEPFYVHVNV
-1495 APVNDETPIVA
+1495 APVNDEPPIVA

-1521 TRNELYV
+1521 TTKELYV
-1528 NDIDTPLENVTI
+1528 NDIDTPPENVTVR
-1540 IVVDIV
+1540 VVDIV
-1546 SGHIAM
+1546 SGYIAIQ
-1552 KGNIH
+1552 GSLDTAVH
-1557 EPVTRFT
+1557 HFT
-1564 QADIDNGNVV
+1564 QADIDKGKVV
-1574 FVHKNGSKG
+1574 FVHKNGTKG

-1612 IRKQNLRVFPLMRE
+1612 TRKHNMKVFPLMRE
-1626 PLNNYLLMAKCS
+1626 PLNNYMLMSKCS
-1638 DYTRTIV
+1638 DPTRTII
-1645 YKIDRTPS
+1645 YKIERAPT
-1653 LGRLIMLSEDSHHKS
+1653 LGRLIMLNGESHHRS
-1668 IKQFTQEDVN
+1668 IKQFTQQDIN
-1678 NTLVYYEH
+1678 NTVVYYEH

-1691 DLHTNDS
+1691 DLYTNDS
-1698 FIFTVEAALAKPIT
+1698 FIFTIEAPLAKPLT
-1712 DQVFNIDISVSSGG
+1712 DQIFNIDISVSSGG
-1726 LAKYVHVPQIKVN
+1726 LAKYVNIPPIKVQ

-1750 TNVVVYL
+1750 SNVITYL
-1757 ESQAGL
+1757 ETQAGL
-1763 RQPQVE
+1763 RQPQIE
-1769 AQWSQPAHGALQPP
+1769 AQWSQPSHGELKPFM
-1783 VSSLTQA
+1783 SSLTQS
-1790 QLEAGAVLYQHDDS
+1790 QIESGVVNYEHDDS
-1804 DTTQDKIEMSLF
+1804 DTTQDKIDMALF

-1823 LCNVTIFIHI
+1823 LCNVSIIIYIT
-1833 LPINDQPFRLLTET
+1833 PVNDQPFRLLTDT

-1856 NYTITKKDLI
+1856 NYTITKNDLL
-1866 TEDADTGPSGILY
+1866 TEDADTGPPGILY
-1879 DIISGPTQGRI
+1879 DIISGPTQGRM
-1890 VMMDKN
+1890 VMLDKN
-1896 LSIDDAQSINKFT
+1896 QTIDDAHSINKFT

-1915 GRVIYEHSGMLQTA
+1915 GRVIYEHSGILQTA
-1929 TFYFRVWDGQFKPM
+1929 TFYFRVWDGQFKPT
-1943 YKIFTIDV
+1943 YTVFTIDV
-1951 LPVSLNASAL
+1951 IPVILNATSL
-1961 HPVLLQ
+1961 HPIYLQ
-1967 QGSNVAT
+1967 QGSNVAA
-1974 VTAEQIYIETNAKK
+1974 VTTDQIYVDTNAKTS
-1988 YKVWYN
+1988 KVLYN

-2000 HGMIYVGRNPVT
+2000 HGMVYVGRNPVS
-2012 YFSHRD
+2012 YFTHKD
-2018 LMDKV
+2018 LMEKV
-2023 VIYMQNDMTA
+2023 VIYMQNDMTTA
-2033 ASDSFDLIAY
+2033 NDSFDLIAY
-2043 IHNSNA
+2043 VHNSNA
-2049 TNPFTINVLVQPLMV
+2049 TRPFTIEVIVQPLMT
-2064 LKDIKVDGDKSRI
+2064 LGDLRVEVEKARI
-2077 TLSNMDATGL
+2077 TLRTMDAGGL
-2087 AKLTGSNP
+2087 AKLTASDP
-2095 LYTILNKPRH
+2095 VYTLLRKPRF
-2105 GTVKNIIRSSGGNT
+2105 GTLKKIIRSSGEKT

-2125 VPYFTHE
+2125 VAYFTHE
-2132 DIKAG
+2132 DVKAG
-2137 VIYYVTKKR
+2137 VIYFVTKKKVN
-2146 SHELFGME
+2146 ELNGFE

-2167 PAAGEIKIY
+2167 PAVGDVKIII
-2176 FGSKSKKNLPGP
+2176 GNRQKKNLPGP
-2188 NDPEGHEGVLV
+2188 NDPESHEGVPV
-2199 ANGDS
+2199 ANGET
-2204 ASYYLT
+2204 ASYYMM
-2210 ILMALSGVV
+2210 ILMALSGTV
-2219 LAMLV
+2219 LAIV
-2224 LLALVR
+2224 VIFGLLKCRRYLMRDQNALV
-2230 CRRCLA
+2230 
-2236 GERRARAKAH
+2236 KIH

-2256 PLPRPPDHLMPS
+2256 PLPRPPEHLMPS
-2268 PAHPTPPIKR
+2268 PSQGTPPIKR

-2315 NSRYPY
+2315 NARYPY
-2321 GTEDHTDAED
+2321 GTDDHTDAED

-2339 TAYPIRAPGAAP
+2339 SAYPVRATGVAP

>member
-1 MFMKM
+1 M
-6 ELILILAIIPLGLAY
+6 ELLLILSVVVAGYAY
-21 DKASFYGASF
+21 DKASFYGASY
-31 ITYPLQE
+31 ISYPLQE
-38 AKGVTDISFRFRT
+38 AKGVTDMSFRFRT
-51 HLSDALL
+51 HLADALL

-66 YCMIKLETGRIKL
+66 YCMIRLEGGRLKL

-92 PKGIFLNDTQWHHV
+92 PKGIHLNDSQWHHV
-106 SIVRRE
+106 SIIRRE
-112 ANLTMKVDDTTV
+112 ANLTMKVDETAV
-124 RKRLPGR
+124 KKRLPGR
-131 FFELNIHFGVFL
+131 FFELNIHFGIFL

-163 MEDVFYNGV
+163 MEDVYYNGV

-180 RSASVHVEG
+180 RSGSVHVEG

-195 PEFDADINSDIS
+195 PEFDADLNSDIS
-207 FIDEGAYLIL
+207 FVDEGAYLIL
-217 PKINSRAGGRWQIEF
+217 PKINSRAGGKWQIEF
-232 KTITPNAIILYNPGG
+232 KTIAQNAIILYNAGG
-247 GRGSVSDFLGVE
+247 GRGSDFLAVE
-259 ILDGVVRVKMA
+259 ILEGVIRVKMA

-275 HTVRVSD
+275 HTVRVND
-282 GQWHKIHLLFNPS
+282 GQWHKMHLSFYPS
-295 LIELSVDNIAMST
+295 MIELTVDNIAMHT

-320 SDSFYLGGIETDKR
+320 SDSFYLGGIDSEKQ
-334 QRAFAKG
+334 QRAFTKG

-355 IEVDDKIYG
+355 IEVDEKIYG
-364 LPNSVV
+364 LPNAVV
-370 TYGVSPKCIWWYPC
+370 TYGVSPKCVWWYPC
-384 HASPANPPCVPQ
+384 HSSPGNPPCVPQ
-396 AVCEQHG
+396 GVCEQHG

-427 FSKSSSELELVSLY
+427 FSKSSSELELVALF
-441 PLTVLEGGVAVIT
+441 PLTVQEGGVSVIT

-467 GVRPSGVVFHLTQSP
+467 GVRPSGVVLHVAQSP

-492 PQRNSPQYSN
+492 LQRNSQQYNFIEGETKS
-502 YLDGDGKMKQFFTLM
+502 KQFFTLLD
-517 NLSRDK
+517 LSRDK

-533 HQDSIVL
+533 HQDAIVL

-581 AKVLRLTQGT
+581 GKVLRLTQGT

-605 DTLPEDLLYTVL
+605 DTAPEDLLYTVL

-622 LQSGHI
+622 ANSGHI

-648 SYVHGSNNEKQL
+648 SYVHGTTNDKQL
-660 NKTSLKV
+660 NKTSLRL

-677 SGPAI
+677 SGPGI
-682 LRISIVPLQVRLI
+682 LRISVVPLQVRLV
-695 NNTGLQLVHNSFA
+695 NNTGLQLVHNSYA
-708 IITADNLTFTTNAD
+708 IISADNLTFTTNAD
-722 ESNVQVKYDIV
+722 ETNVQVKYDIV
-733 KPPQFGVIERL
+733 KPPQFGVVERL

-750 WQTVDSFTSEMVTFR
+750 WQTVDSFTSEMVTFG

-787 GTIRTNTLYD
+787 GSIRTNTLYD
-797 FRLTFIKLD
+797 FRLTFIKLE

-825 SAQHLKF
+825 SSQHLTF
-832 KTKPIGLPSDRILY
+832 KTNPLALPSDRVIY
-846 TILKSPKY
+846 TILRAPKY
-854 GILHLSSGKYHLQT
+854 GILHLSSGKHHLQM

-896 EFSFVVGATECENI
+896 EFTFVVGATECKNI

-918 TPAYSTSEHSL
+918 TPGTPSSDRTE

-938 LQVME
+938 LQVTE

-949 PTTHL
+949 PATHL
-954 NFRTESVTNLVFNIT
+954 NFRTDAVTNLIFNIT
-969 HLPRHGKIEVISE
+969 HLPKHGKIEVINDI
-982 SLKILRDNTTYFTLK
+982 LKVARDNTTYFTLE
-997 ELNSDRVYYSHDDSE
+997 ELNSDRVYYAHDDSE

-1047 PVRANDK
+1047 PVRANDN

-1078 DTKPA
+1078 DTKPS
-1083 DIIYTIQRFT
+1083 DIIYTVQRYI

-1101 YRADNPAEQIAQFSQ
+1101 FRADNPSEQIAQFSQ

-1162 YPTNGSIVENGKA
+1162 YPSNGSIVENGKA
-1175 VVITTRD
+1175 VVISSRD

-1192 EEDIRYEVTLEPK
+1192 EEDIRYEITLEPK
-1205 HGAIEVGEGQ
+1205 HGTIEVGEGQ
-1215 GAVTFSQL
+1215 GAFTFTQL
-1223 DVAAGRVAYRHREP
+1223 DVTASRVAYRHREP
-1237 RTPADQFR
+1237 KTPTDQFR
-1245 FKVKCLEAWGEGIY
+1245 FKVMCLDTWGEGVY
-1259 PIKIFPSSYWEPLKV
+1259 VIKIFPSSYWEPLRV
-1274 TTNRP
+1274 TTNLP

-1289 ITKDVLE
+1289 VTKDILE

-1305 NIIFQVTQGPYHGW
+1305 NIVYQVTDGPYHGW
-1319 LEITATPGV
+1319 LEITTTPGTL
-1328 VEVETSNEEPAHTT
+1328 ELENYNEEPVHIK

-1350 GNRLVYTQSGVNRTR
+1350 ANRLVYVQSGVNRTR
-1365 DKIVM
+1365 DRIRM

-1376 VWLRNVELNIIIIPE
+1376 VWLRDVELNVVIIPE
-1391 HFYVTVSNLTVVE
+1391 HFYVHAFNLTVVE
-1404 GEAISIKPEMFRTIT
+1404 GEAVSVKPDLFRTVT
-1419 EYYRGKVVAY
+1419 EYYKGKVVAY
-1429 KVLEKPKNGK
+1429 KVVEKPKYGK
-1439 ILMGDQELSL
+1439 IVMADQELNL
-1449 LPVLKLNSGNIQYV
+1449 LPVLKLNSGNIQYI
-1463 NDGSEESSDSFKLV
+1463 NDGSEESSDAFKLV
-1477 AATENN
+1477 AMTESS
-1483 KESEPFTVRVSV
+1483 KESEPFYVHVNV
-1495 APVNDETPIVA
+1495 APVNDEPPIVA

-1521 TRNELYV
+1521 TTKELYV
-1528 NDIDTPLENVTI
+1528 NDIDTPPENVTVR
-1540 IVVDIV
+1540 VVDIV
-1546 SGHIAM
+1546 SGYIAIQ
-1552 KGNIH
+1552 GSLDTAVH
-1557 EPVTRFT
+1557 HFT
-1564 QADIDNGNVV
+1564 QADIDKGKVV
-1574 FVHKNGSKG
+1574 FVHKNGTKG

-1612 IRKQNLRVFPLMRE
+1612 TRKHNMKVFPLMRE
-1626 PLNNYLLMAKCS
+1626 PLNNYMLMSKCS
-1638 DYTRTIV
+1638 DPTRTII
-1645 YKIDRTPS
+1645 YKIERAPT
-1653 LGRLIMLSEDSHHKS
+1653 LGRLIMLNGESHHRS
-1668 IKQFTQEDVN
+1668 IKQFTQQDIN
-1678 NTLVYYEH
+1678 NTVVYYEH

-1691 DLHTNDS
+1691 DLYTNDS
-1698 FIFTVEAALAKPIT
+1698 FIFTIEAPLAKPLT
-1712 DQVFNIDISVSSGG
+1712 DQIFNIDISVSSGG
-1726 LAKYVHVPQIKVN
+1726 LAKYVNIPPIKVQ

-1750 TNVVVYL
+1750 SNVITYL
-1757 ESQAGL
+1757 ETQAGL
-1763 RQPQVE
+1763 RQPQIE
-1769 AQWSQPAHGALQPP
+1769 AQWSQPSHGELKPFM
-1783 VSSLTQA
+1783 SSLTQS
-1790 QLEAGAVLYQHDDS
+1790 QIESGVVNYEHDDS
-1804 DTTQDKIEMSLF
+1804 DTTQDKIDMALF

-1823 LCNVTIFIHI
+1823 LCNVSIIIYIT
-1833 LPINDQPFRLLTET
+1833 PVNDQPFRLLTDT

-1856 NYTITKKDLI
+1856 NYTITKNDLL
-1866 TEDADTGPSGILY
+1866 TEDADTGPPGILY
-1879 DIISGPTQGRI
+1879 DIISGPTQGRM
-1890 VMMDKN
+1890 VMLDKN
-1896 LSIDDAQSINKFT
+1896 QTIDDAHSINKFT

-1915 GRVIYEHSGMLQTA
+1915 GRVIYEHSGILQTA
-1929 TFYFRVWDGQFKPM
+1929 TFYFRVWDGQFKPT
-1943 YKIFTIDV
+1943 YTVFTIDV
-1951 LPVSLNASAL
+1951 IPVILNATSL
-1961 HPVLLQ
+1961 HPIYLQ
-1967 QGSNVAT
+1967 QGSNVAA
-1974 VTAEQIYIETNAKK
+1974 VTTDQIYVDTNAKTS
-1988 YKVWYN
+1988 KVLYN

-2000 HGMIYVGRNPVT
+2000 HGMVYVGRNPVS
-2012 YFSHRD
+2012 YFTHKD
-2018 LMDKV
+2018 LMEKV
-2023 VIYMQNDMTA
+2023 VIYMQNDMTTA
-2033 ASDSFDLIAY
+2033 NDSFDLIAY
-2043 IHNSNA
+2043 VHNSNA
-2049 TNPFTINVLVQPLMV
+2049 TRPFTIEVIVQPLMT
-2064 LKDIKVDGDKSRI
+2064 LGDLRVEVEKARI
-2077 TLSNMDATGL
+2077 TLRTMDAGGL
-2087 AKLTGSNP
+2087 AKLTASDP
-2095 LYTILNKPRH
+2095 VYTLLRKPRF
-2105 GTVKNIIRSSGGNT
+2105 GTLKKIIRSSGEKT

-2125 VPYFTHE
+2125 VAYFTHE
-2132 DIKAG
+2132 DVKAG
-2137 VIYYVTKKR
+2137 VIYFVTKKKVN
-2146 SHELFGME
+2146 ELNGFE

-2167 PAAGEIKIY
+2167 PAVGDVKIII
-2176 FGSKSKKNLPGP
+2176 GNRQKKNLPGP
-2188 NDPEGHEGVLV
+2188 NDPESHEGVPV
-2199 ANGDS
+2199 ANGET
-2204 ASYYLT
+2204 ASYYMM
-2210 ILMALSGVV
+2210 ILMALSGTV
-2219 LAMLV
+2219 LAIV
-2224 LLALVR
+2224 VIFGLLKCRRYLMRDQNALV
-2230 CRRCLA
+2230 
-2236 GERRARAKAH
+2236 KIH

-2256 PLPRPPDHLMPS
+2256 PLPRPPEHLMPS
-2268 PAHPTPPIKR
+2268 PSQGTPPIKR

-2315 NSRYPY
+2315 NARYPY
-2321 GTEDHTDAED
+2321 GTDDHTDYGSLQAED

-2339 TAYPIRAPGAAP
+2339 SAYPVRATGVAP

>member
-1 MFMKM
+1 M
-6 ELILILAIIPLGLAY
+6 ELFLILTCVSVGFAY
-21 DKASFYGASF
+21 DKASFYGASY
-31 ITYPLQE
+31 ISYPLQE
-38 AKGVTDISFRFRT
+38 AKGVTDMSFRFRT

-66 YCMIKLETGRIKL
+66 YCMIRLESGRLKL

-92 PKGIFLNDTQWHHV
+92 PKGIHLNDTQWHHV
-106 SIVRRE
+106 SIIRRE
-112 ANLTMKVDDTTV
+112 ANLTMKVDETAV
-124 RKRLPGR
+124 KKRLPGR
-131 FFELNIHFGVFL
+131 FFELNIHFGIFL

-163 MEDVFYNGV
+163 MEDVYYNGV

-180 RSASVHVEG
+180 RSGSVHVEG

-195 PEFDADINSDIS
+195 PEFDADLNSDIS
-207 FIDEGAYLIL
+207 FVDEGAYLIL
-217 PKINSRAGGRWQIEF
+217 PRINSRAGGKWQIEF
-232 KTITPNAIILYNPGG
+232 KTIAQNAIILYNAGG
-247 GRGSVSDFLGVE
+247 GRGSDFLAVE
-259 ILDGVVRVKMA
+259 ILEGVVRVKMA

-275 HTVRVSD
+275 HTVRVND
-282 GQWHKIHLLFNPS
+282 GQWHKMHLSFYPS
-295 LIELSVDNIAMST
+295 MIELSVDNIAMHT

-320 SDSFYLGGIETDKR
+320 SDSFYLGGIESEKQ
-334 QRAFAKG
+334 QRAFTKG

-355 IEVDDKIYG
+355 IEVDEKVYG
-364 LPNSVV
+364 LPNAVV
-370 TYGVSPKCIWWYPC
+370 TYGVSPKCVWWYPC
-384 HASPANPPCVPQ
+384 HSSPGNPPCVPQ
-396 AVCEQHG
+396 GVCEQHG

-427 FSKSSSELELVSLY
+427 FSKSSSELELVALF
-441 PLTVLEGGVAVIT
+441 PLTVQEGGVTVIT
-454 TQNIDVVLDHHKY
+454 TQNIDVILDHHKY
-467 GVRPSGVVFHLTQSP
+467 GVRPSGVVLHVAQSP

-492 PQRNSPQYSN
+492 LQRNSQQYNFIEGETKS
-502 YLDGDGKMKQFFTLM
+502 KQFFTLLD
-517 NLSRDK
+517 LSRDK

-533 HQDSIVL
+533 HQDAIVL

-581 AKVLRLTQGT
+581 GKVLRLTQGT

-605 DTLPEDLLYTVL
+605 DTAPEDLLYTVL
-617 HGKNE
+617 HSKNE
-622 LQSGHI
+622 ANSGHI

-648 SYVHGSNNEKQL
+648 SYVHGSTSDKQL
-660 NKTSLKV
+660 NKTSLRL

-677 SGPAI
+677 SGPGI
-682 LRISIVPLQVRLI
+682 LRISVVPLQVRLV
-695 NNTGLQLVHNSFA
+695 NNTGLQLVHNSYA
-708 IITADNLTFTTNAD
+708 IISADNLTFTTNAD
-722 ESNVQVKYDIV
+722 ETNVQVKYDIV
-733 KPPQFGVIERL
+733 KPPQFGVVERL

-750 WQTVDSFTSEMVTFR
+750 WQTVDSFTSEMVTFG

-787 GTIRTNTLYD
+787 GSIRTNTLYD
-797 FRLTFIKLD
+797 FRLTFIKLE

-825 SAQHLKF
+825 SCQHLTF
-832 KTKPIGLPSDRILY
+832 KTNPLTLPSDRIVY
-846 TILKSPKY
+846 TILRPPKY
-854 GILHLSSGKYHLQT
+854 GILHLSSGKHHLQV

-896 EFSFVVGATECENI
+896 EFTFVVGATECENI

-918 TPAYSTSEHSL
+918 TPGTLTSDRIE

-938 LQVME
+938 LQVTE

-949 PTTHL
+949 PATHL
-954 NFRTESVTNLVFNIT
+954 NFRTDAVTNLIFNIT
-969 HLPRHGKIEVISE
+969 HLPKHGKIEVINDV
-982 SLKILRDNTTYFTLK
+982 LKTMRDNTTYFTLE
-997 ELNSDRVYYSHDDSE
+997 ELNSDRVYYAHDDSE

-1047 PVRANDK
+1047 PVRANDN

-1078 DTKPA
+1078 DTKPS
-1083 DIIYTIQRFT
+1083 DIIYTVQRYI

-1101 YRADNPAEQIAQFSQ
+1101 FRADNPSEQIAQFSQ

-1175 VVITTRD
+1175 VVITSRD

-1192 EEDIRYEVTLEPK
+1192 EEDIRYEVNLEPK
-1205 HGAIEVGEGQ
+1205 HGTIEVGEGQ
-1215 GAVTFSQL
+1215 GAFTFTQL
-1223 DVAAGRVAYRHREP
+1223 DVAAGRVSYRHREP
-1237 RTPADQFR
+1237 KTPTDQFR
-1245 FKVKCLEAWGEGIY
+1245 FKVMCLDTWGEGVY
-1259 PIKIFPSSYWEPLKV
+1259 VIKIFPSSYWEPLRV
-1274 TTNRP
+1274 TTNLP

-1289 ITKDVLE
+1289 VTKDILE

-1305 NIIFQVTQGPYHGW
+1305 NIVYQVTDGPYHGW
-1319 LEITATPGV
+1319 LEITSTPGTL
-1328 VEVETSNEEPAHTT
+1328 ELENYNEEPVHIK
-1342 VFDQSIIN
+1342 VFDQSVIN
-1350 GNRLVYTQSGVNRTR
+1350 ANRLVYVQSGVNRTR
-1365 DKIVM
+1365 DRIRM

-1376 VWLRNVELNIIIIPE
+1376 VWLRDVELNVVIIPE
-1391 HFYVTVSNLTVVE
+1391 HFYVHAINLTVVE
-1404 GEAISIKPEMFRTIT
+1404 GETVSIKPDVFRTVT

-1429 KVLEKPKNGK
+1429 KVIEKPKFGK
-1439 ILMGDQELSL
+1439 IVMTDQELNL
-1449 LPVLKLNSGNIQYV
+1449 LPVLKLNSGNIQYI
-1463 NDGSEESSDSFKLV
+1463 NDGSEESMDSFKVV
-1477 AATENN
+1477 AVTESS
-1483 KESEPFTVRVSV
+1483 KESEPFFVHINIM
-1495 APVNDETPIVA
+1495 PVNDEPPIVA

-1521 TRNELYV
+1521 TTKELYV
-1528 NDIDTPLENVTI
+1528 NDIDTPPENVTVR
-1540 IVVDIV
+1540 VVDIV
-1546 SGHIAM
+1546 SGYIALQ
-1552 KGNIH
+1552 GH
-1557 EPVTRFT
+1557 LDTAVQHFT
-1564 QADIDNGNVV
+1564 QADIDNGKVV
-1574 FVHKNGSKG
+1574 FVHKNGTKG

-1612 IRKQNLRVFPLMRE
+1612 TRKHKLRVFPLMRE
-1626 PLNNYLLMAKCS
+1626 PLNNYMLMSKCS
-1638 DYTRTIV
+1638 DPTRTII
-1645 YKIDRTPS
+1645 YKIERAPT
-1653 LGRLIMLSEDSHHKS
+1653 LGRLVMLNGENHHRS
-1668 IKQFTQEDVN
+1668 IKQFTQQDVN
-1678 NTLVYYEH
+1678 NTVVFYEH

-1691 DLHTNDS
+1691 DLYTNDS
-1698 FIFTVEAALAKPIT
+1698 FIFTVEAPLAKPLT
-1712 DQVFNIDISVSSGG
+1712 DQIFNIDISVSSGG
-1726 LAKYVHVPQIKVN
+1726 LAKYVQIPVIKVE

-1750 TNVVVYL
+1750 SNVITYL
-1757 ESQAGL
+1757 ETQAGL
-1763 RQPQVE
+1763 RQPQIE
-1769 AQWSQPAHGALQPP
+1769 AQWSQPSHGELKPFM
-1783 VSSLTQA
+1783 SSLTQS
-1790 QLEAGAVLYQHDDS
+1790 QIESGVVNYEHDDS
-1804 DTTQDKIEMSLF
+1804 DTTQDKIDMSLY

-1823 LCNVTIFIHI
+1823 LCNVTIVIHI
-1833 LPINDQPFRLLTET
+1833 IPVNDQPFRLLTDT

-1856 NYTITKKDLI
+1856 NYTITKNDLL

-1879 DIISGPTQGRI
+1879 DIISGPTQGRM
-1890 VMMDKN
+1890 VMLDKN
-1896 LSIDDAQSINKFT
+1896 QTIDEAHSINKFT

-1929 TFYFRVWDGQFKPM
+1929 TFYFRVWDGQFKPT
-1943 YKIFTIDV
+1943 YTVFTIDV
-1951 LPVSLNASAL
+1951 IPVILNATSL
-1961 HPVLLQ
+1961 HPIHLQ
-1967 QGSNVAT
+1967 QGSNVAA
-1974 VTAEQIYIETNAKK
+1974 VTTDQIYVDTNAKTS
-1988 YKVWYN
+1988 KVLYN

-2000 HGMIYVGRNPVT
+2000 HGMIYVGRNPVS
-2012 YFSHRD
+2012 YFTHKD
-2018 LMDKV
+2018 LMEKV
-2023 VIYMQNDMTA
+2023 VIYMQNDMTTA
-2033 ASDSFDLIAY
+2033 NDSFDLIAY
-2043 IHNSNA
+2043 VHNSNA
-2049 TNPFTINVLVQPLMV
+2049 TRPFAIEVIVQPLMT
-2064 LKDIKVDGDKSRI
+2064 LGDLRVEVEKARI
-2077 TLSNMDATGL
+2077 TLNTMDATGL
-2087 AKLTGSNP
+2087 AKLTASDP
-2095 LYTILNKPRH
+2095 VYTLLRKPRF
-2105 GTVKNIIRSSGGNT
+2105 GTLKKIIRSSGEKT

-2125 VPYFTHE
+2125 VAYFTHE
-2132 DIKAG
+2132 DVKAG
-2137 VIYYVTKKR
+2137 VIYFVTKKKV
-2146 SHELFGME
+2146 SELNGYE

-2167 PAAGEIKIY
+2167 PAVSDVKVFIGNRQ
-2176 FGSKSKKNLPGP
+2176 KKNLPGP
-2188 NDPEGHEGVLV
+2188 NDPESHEGVPV
-2199 ANGDS
+2199 ANGDT
-2204 ASYYLT
+2204 ASYYMM
-2210 ILMALSGVV
+2210 ILMALSGTV
-2219 LAMLV
+2219 LAIIV
-2224 LLALVR
+2224 IFGLLKCRRYLMRDQNALV
-2230 CRRCLA
+2230 
-2236 GERRARAKAH
+2236 KIH

-2268 PAHPTPPIKR
+2268 PSQGTPPIKR
-2278 YVSSEQSVHTGA
+2278 YVSSDQSVHTGA
-2290 STPLPSGGSVA
+2290 STPLPSAGSVA

-2306 LADAALPDL
+2306 LADATLPDL
-2315 NSRYPY
+2315 NARYPY
-2321 GTEDHTDAED
+2321 GTDDHTDAED

-2339 TAYPIRAPGAAP
+2339 SAYPVRAPGVAP

>member
-1 MFMKM
+1 M
-6 ELILILAIIPLGLAY
+6 ELFLILTCVSVGFAY
-21 DKASFYGASF
+21 DKASFYGASY
-31 ITYPLQE
+31 ISYPLQE
-38 AKGVTDISFRFRT
+38 AKGVTDMSFRFRT

-66 YCMIKLETGRIKL
+66 YCMIRLESGRLKL

-92 PKGIFLNDTQWHHV
+92 PKGIHLNDTQWHHV
-106 SIVRRE
+106 SIIRRE
-112 ANLTMKVDDTTV
+112 ANLTMKVDETAV
-124 RKRLPGR
+124 KKRLPGR
-131 FFELNIHFGVFL
+131 FFELNIHFGIFL

-163 MEDVFYNGV
+163 MEDVYYNGV

-180 RSASVHVEG
+180 RSGSVHVEG

-195 PEFDADINSDIS
+195 PEFDADLNSDIS
-207 FIDEGAYLIL
+207 FVDEGAYLIL
-217 PKINSRAGGRWQIEF
+217 PRINSRAGGKWQIEF
-232 KTITPNAIILYNPGG
+232 KTIAQNAIILYNAGG
-247 GRGSVSDFLGVE
+247 GRGSDFLAVE
-259 ILDGVVRVKMA
+259 ILEGVVRVKMA

-275 HTVRVSD
+275 HTVRVND
-282 GQWHKIHLLFNPS
+282 GQWHKMHLSFYPS
-295 LIELSVDNIAMST
+295 MIELSVDNIAMHT

-320 SDSFYLGGIETDKR
+320 SDSFYLGGIESEKQ
-334 QRAFAKG
+334 QRAFTKG

-355 IEVDDKIYG
+355 IEVDEKVYG
-364 LPNSVV
+364 LPNAVV
-370 TYGVSPKCIWWYPC
+370 TYGVSPKCVWWYPC
-384 HASPANPPCVPQ
+384 HSSPGNPPCVPQ
-396 AVCEQHG
+396 GVCEQHG

-427 FSKSSSELELVSLY
+427 FSKSSSELELVALF
-441 PLTVLEGGVAVIT
+441 PLTVQEGGVTVIT
-454 TQNIDVVLDHHKY
+454 TQNIDVILDHHKY
-467 GVRPSGVVFHLTQSP
+467 GVRPSGVVLHVAQSP

-492 PQRNSPQYSN
+492 LQRNSQQYNFIEGETKS
-502 YLDGDGKMKQFFTLM
+502 KQFFTLLD
-517 NLSRDK
+517 LSRDK

-533 HQDSIVL
+533 HQDAIVL

-581 AKVLRLTQGT
+581 GKVLRLTQGT

-605 DTLPEDLLYTVL
+605 DTAPEDLLYTVL

-622 LQSGHI
+622 ANSGHI

-648 SYVHGSNNEKQL
+648 SYVHGSTSDKQL
-660 NKTSLKV
+660 NKTSLRL

-677 SGPAI
+677 SGPGI
-682 LRISIVPLQVRLI
+682 LRISVVPLQVRLV
-695 NNTGLQLVHNSFA
+695 NNTGLQLVHNSYA
-708 IITADNLTFTTNAD
+708 IISADNLTFTTNAD
-722 ESNVQVKYDIV
+722 ETNVQVKYDIV
-733 KPPQFGVIERL
+733 KPPQFGVVERL

-750 WQTVDSFTSEMVTFR
+750 WQTVDSFTSEMVTFG

-787 GTIRTNTLYD
+787 GSIRTNTLYD
-797 FRLTFIKLD
+797 FRLTFIKLE

-825 SAQHLKF
+825 SSQHLTF
-832 KTKPIGLPSDRILY
+832 KTNPLTLPSDRIVY
-846 TILKSPKY
+846 TILRPPKY
-854 GILHLSSGKYHLQT
+854 GILHLSSGKHHLQV

-896 EFSFVVGATECENI
+896 EFTFVVGATECENI

-918 TPAYSTSEHSL
+918 TPGTLTSDRIE

-938 LQVME
+938 LQVTE

-949 PTTHL
+949 PATHL
-954 NFRTESVTNLVFNIT
+954 NFRTDAVTNLIFNIT
-969 HLPRHGKIEVISE
+969 HLPKHGKIEVINDV
-982 SLKILRDNTTYFTLK
+982 LKTMRDNTTYFTLE
-997 ELNSDRVYYSHDDSE
+997 ELNSDRVYYAHDDSE

-1047 PVRANDK
+1047 PVRANDN

-1078 DTKPA
+1078 DTKPS
-1083 DIIYTIQRFT
+1083 DIIYTVQRYI

-1101 YRADNPAEQIAQFSQ
+1101 FRADNPSEQIAQFSQ

-1175 VVITTRD
+1175 VVITSRD

-1192 EEDIRYEVTLEPK
+1192 EEDIRYEVNLEPK
-1205 HGAIEVGEGQ
+1205 HGTIEVGEGQ
-1215 GAVTFSQL
+1215 GAFTFTQL
-1223 DVAAGRVAYRHREP
+1223 DVAAGRVSYRHREP
-1237 RTPADQFR
+1237 KTPTDQFR
-1245 FKVKCLEAWGEGIY
+1245 FKVMCLDTWGEGVY
-1259 PIKIFPSSYWEPLKV
+1259 VIKIFPSSYWEPLRV
-1274 TTNRP
+1274 TTNLP

-1289 ITKDVLE
+1289 VTKDILE

-1305 NIIFQVTQGPYHGW
+1305 NIVYQVTDGPYHGW
-1319 LEITATPGV
+1319 LEITSTPGTL
-1328 VEVETSNEEPAHTT
+1328 ELENYNEEPVHIK
-1342 VFDQSIIN
+1342 VFDQSVIN
-1350 GNRLVYTQSGVNRTR
+1350 ANRLVYVQSGVNRTR
-1365 DKIVM
+1365 DRIRM

-1376 VWLRNVELNIIIIPE
+1376 VWLRDVELNVVIIPE
-1391 HFYVTVSNLTVVE
+1391 HFYVHAINLTVVE
-1404 GEAISIKPEMFRTIT
+1404 GEAVSIKPDVFRTVT

-1429 KVLEKPKNGK
+1429 KVIEKPKFGK
-1439 ILMGDQELSL
+1439 IVMTDQELNL
-1449 LPVLKLNSGNIQYV
+1449 LPVLKLNSGNIQYI
-1463 NDGSEESSDSFKLV
+1463 NDGSEESTDSFRV
-1477 AATENN
+1477 IAVTESS
-1483 KESEPFTVRVSV
+1483 KESEPFFVHINIM
-1495 APVNDETPIVA
+1495 PVNDEPPIVA

-1521 TRNELYV
+1521 TTKELYV
-1528 NDIDTPLENVTI
+1528 NDIDTPPENVTVR
-1540 IVVDIV
+1540 VVDIV
-1546 SGHIAM
+1546 SGYIALQ
-1552 KGNIH
+1552 GH
-1557 EPVTRFT
+1557 LDTAVQHFT
-1564 QADIDNGNVV
+1564 QADIDNGKVV
-1574 FVHKNGSKG
+1574 FVHKNGTKG

-1612 IRKQNLRVFPLMRE
+1612 TRKHKLRVFPLMRE
-1626 PLNNYLLMAKCS
+1626 PLNNYMLMSKCS
-1638 DYTRTIV
+1638 DPTRTII
-1645 YKIDRTPS
+1645 YKIERAPT
-1653 LGRLIMLSEDSHHKS
+1653 LGRLVMLNGENHHRS
-1668 IKQFTQEDVN
+1668 IKQFTQQDVN
-1678 NTLVYYEH
+1678 NTVVFYEH

-1691 DLHTNDS
+1691 DLYTNDS
-1698 FIFTVEAALAKPIT
+1698 FIFTVEAPLAKPLT
-1712 DQVFNIDISVSSGG
+1712 DQLFNIDISVSSGG
-1726 LAKYVHVPQIKVN
+1726 LAKYVHIPVIKVE

-1750 TNVVVYL
+1750 SNVITYL
-1757 ESQAGL
+1757 ETQAGL
-1763 RQPQVE
+1763 RQPQIE
-1769 AQWSQPAHGALQPP
+1769 AQWSQPSHGELKPFM
-1783 VSSLTQA
+1783 SSLTQS
-1790 QLEAGAVLYQHDDS
+1790 QIESGVVNYEHDDS
-1804 DTTQDKIEMSLF
+1804 DTTQDKIDMSLY

-1823 LCNVTIFIHI
+1823 LCNVTIVIHI
-1833 LPINDQPFRLLTET
+1833 IPVNDQPFRLLTDT

-1856 NYTITKKDLI
+1856 NYTITKNDLL

-1879 DIISGPTQGRI
+1879 DIISGPTQGRM
-1890 VMMDKN
+1890 VMLDKN
-1896 LSIDDAQSINKFT
+1896 QTIDEAHSINKFT

-1929 TFYFRVWDGQFKPM
+1929 TFYFRVWDGQFKPT
-1943 YKIFTIDV
+1943 YTVFTIDV
-1951 LPVSLNASAL
+1951 IPVILNATSL
-1961 HPVLLQ
+1961 HPIHLQ
-1967 QGSNVAT
+1967 QGSNVAA
-1974 VTAEQIYIETNAKK
+1974 VTTDQIYVDTNAKTS
-1988 YKVWYN
+1988 KVLYN
-1994 ITRQPL
+1994 ITGQPL
-2000 HGMIYVGRNPVT
+2000 HGMIYVGRNPVS
-2012 YFSHRD
+2012 YFTHKD
-2018 LMDKV
+2018 LMEKV
-2023 VIYMQNDMTA
+2023 VIYMQNDMTTA
-2033 ASDSFDLIAY
+2033 NDSFDLIAY
-2043 IHNSNA
+2043 VHNSNA
-2049 TNPFTINVLVQPLMV
+2049 TRPFAIEVIVQPLMT
-2064 LKDIKVDGDKSRI
+2064 LGDLRVEVEKARI
-2077 TLSNMDATGL
+2077 TLNTMDATGL
-2087 AKLTGSNP
+2087 AKLTASDP
-2095 LYTILNKPRH
+2095 VYTLLRKPRF
-2105 GTVKNIIRSSGGNT
+2105 GTLKKIIRSSGEKT

-2125 VPYFTHE
+2125 VAYFTHE
-2132 DIKAG
+2132 DVKAG
-2137 VIYYVTKKR
+2137 VIYFVTKKKV
-2146 SHELFGME
+2146 SELNGYE

-2167 PAAGEIKIY
+2167 PAVSDVKVFIGNRQ
-2176 FGSKSKKNLPGP
+2176 KKNLPGP
-2188 NDPEGHEGVLV
+2188 NDPESHEGVPV
-2199 ANGDS
+2199 ANGDT
-2204 ASYYLT
+2204 ASYYMM
-2210 ILMALSGVV
+2210 ILMALSGTV
-2219 LAMLV
+2219 LAIIV
-2224 LLALVR
+2224 IFGLLKCRRYLMRDQNALV
-2230 CRRCLA
+2230 
-2236 GERRARAKAH
+2236 KIH

-2268 PAHPTPPIKR
+2268 PSQGTPPIKR
-2278 YVSSEQSVHTGA
+2278 YVSSDQSVHTGA
-2290 STPLPSGGSVA
+2290 STPLPSAGSVA

-2306 LADAALPDL
+2306 LADATLPDL
-2315 NSRYPY
+2315 NARYPY
-2321 GTEDHTDAED
+2321 GTDDHTDAED

-2339 TAYPIRAPGAAP
+2339 SAYPVRAPGVAP

>member
-1 MFMKM
+1 M
-6 ELILILAIIPLGLAY
+6 ELFLILTCVSVGFAY
-21 DKASFYGASF
+21 DKASFYGASY
-31 ITYPLQE
+31 ISYPLQE
-38 AKGVTDISFRFRT
+38 AKGVTDMSFRFRT

-66 YCMIKLETGRIKL
+66 YCMIRLESGRLKL

-92 PKGIFLNDTQWHHV
+92 PKGIHLNDTQWHHV
-106 SIVRRE
+106 SIIRRE
-112 ANLTMKVDDTTV
+112 ANLTMKVDETAV
-124 RKRLPGR
+124 KKRLPGR
-131 FFELNIHFGVFL
+131 FFELNIHFGIFL

-163 MEDVFYNGV
+163 MEDVYYNGV

-180 RSASVHVEG
+180 RSGSVHVEG

-195 PEFDADINSDIS
+195 PEFDADLNSDIS
-207 FIDEGAYLIL
+207 FVDEGAYLIL
-217 PKINSRAGGRWQIEF
+217 PRINSRAGGKWQIEF
-232 KTITPNAIILYNPGG
+232 KTIAQNAIILYNAGG
-247 GRGSVSDFLGVE
+247 GRGSDFLAVE
-259 ILDGVVRVKMA
+259 ILEGVVRVKMA

-275 HTVRVSD
+275 HTVRVND
-282 GQWHKIHLLFNPS
+282 GQWHKMHLSFYPS
-295 LIELSVDNIAMST
+295 MIELSVDNIAMHT

-320 SDSFYLGGIETDKR
+320 SDSFYLGGIESEKQ
-334 QRAFAKG
+334 QRAFTKG

-355 IEVDDKIYG
+355 IEVDEKVYG
-364 LPNSVV
+364 LPNAVV
-370 TYGVSPKCIWWYPC
+370 TYGVSPKCVWWYPC
-384 HASPANPPCVPQ
+384 HSSPGNPPCVPQ
-396 AVCEQHG
+396 GVCEQHG

-427 FSKSSSELELVSLY
+427 FSKSSSELELVALF
-441 PLTVLEGGVAVIT
+441 PLTVQEGGVTVIT
-454 TQNIDVVLDHHKY
+454 TQNIDVILDHHKY
-467 GVRPSGVVFHLTQSP
+467 GVRPSGVVLHVAQSP

-492 PQRNSPQYSN
+492 LQRNSQQYNFIEGETKS
-502 YLDGDGKMKQFFTLM
+502 KQFFTLLD
-517 NLSRDK
+517 LSRDK

-533 HQDSIVL
+533 HQDAIVL

-581 AKVLRLTQGT
+581 GKVLRLTQGT

-605 DTLPEDLLYTVL
+605 DTAPEDLLYTVL
-617 HGKNE
+617 HSKNE
-622 LQSGHI
+622 ANSGHI

-648 SYVHGSNNEKQL
+648 SYVHGSTSDKQL
-660 NKTSLKV
+660 NKTSLRL

-677 SGPAI
+677 SGPGI
-682 LRISIVPLQVRLI
+682 LRISVVPLQVRLV
-695 NNTGLQLVHNSFA
+695 NNTGLQLVHNSYA
-708 IITADNLTFTTNAD
+708 IISADNLTFTTNAD
-722 ESNVQVKYDIV
+722 ETNVQVKYDIV
-733 KPPQFGVIERL
+733 KPPQFGVVERL

-750 WQTVDSFTSEMVTFR
+750 WQTVDSFTSEMVTFG

-787 GTIRTNTLYD
+787 GSIRTNTLYD
-797 FRLTFIKLD
+797 FRLTFIKLE

-825 SAQHLKF
+825 SCQHLTF
-832 KTKPIGLPSDRILY
+832 KTNPLTLPSDRIVY
-846 TILKSPKY
+846 TILRPPKY
-854 GILHLSSGKYHLQT
+854 GILHLSSGKHHLQV

-896 EFSFVVGATECENI
+896 EFTFVVGATECENI

-918 TPAYSTSEHSL
+918 TPGTLTSDRIE

-938 LQVME
+938 LQVTE

-949 PTTHL
+949 PATHL
-954 NFRTESVTNLVFNIT
+954 NFRTDAVTNLIFNIT
-969 HLPRHGKIEVISE
+969 HLPKHGKIEVINDV
-982 SLKILRDNTTYFTLK
+982 LKTMRDNTTYFTLE
-997 ELNSDRVYYSHDDSE
+997 ELNSDRVYYAHDDSE

-1047 PVRANDK
+1047 PVRANDN

-1078 DTKPA
+1078 DTKPS
-1083 DIIYTIQRFT
+1083 DIIYTVQRYI

-1101 YRADNPAEQIAQFSQ
+1101 FRADNPSEQIAQFSQ

-1175 VVITTRD
+1175 VVITSRD

-1192 EEDIRYEVTLEPK
+1192 EEDIRYEVNLEPK
-1205 HGAIEVGEGQ
+1205 HGTIEVGEGQ
-1215 GAVTFSQL
+1215 GAFTFTQL
-1223 DVAAGRVAYRHREP
+1223 DVAAGRVSYRHREP
-1237 RTPADQFR
+1237 KTPTDQFR
-1245 FKVKCLEAWGEGIY
+1245 FKVMCLDTWGEGVY
-1259 PIKIFPSSYWEPLKV
+1259 VIKIFPSSYWEPLRV
-1274 TTNRP
+1274 TTNLP

-1289 ITKDVLE
+1289 VTKDILE

-1305 NIIFQVTQGPYHGW
+1305 NIVYQVTDGPYHGW
-1319 LEITATPGV
+1319 LEITSTPGTL
-1328 VEVETSNEEPAHTT
+1328 ELENYNEEPVHIK
-1342 VFDQSIIN
+1342 VFDQSVIN
-1350 GNRLVYTQSGVNRTR
+1350 ANRLVYVQSGVNRTR
-1365 DKIVM
+1365 DRIRM

-1376 VWLRNVELNIIIIPE
+1376 VWLRDVELNVVIIPE
-1391 HFYVTVSNLTVVE
+1391 HFYVHAINLTVVE
-1404 GEAISIKPEMFRTIT
+1404 GEAVSIKPDVFRTVT

-1429 KVLEKPKNGK
+1429 KVIEKPKFGK
-1439 ILMGDQELSL
+1439 IVMTDQELNL
-1449 LPVLKLNSGNIQYV
+1449 LPVLKLNSGNIQYI
-1463 NDGSEESSDSFKLV
+1463 NDGSEESMDSFKV
-1477 AATENN
+1477 IAVTESS
-1483 KESEPFTVRVSV
+1483 KESEPFFVHINIM
-1495 APVNDETPIVA
+1495 PVNDEPPIVA

-1521 TRNELYV
+1521 TTKELYV
-1528 NDIDTPLENVTI
+1528 NDIDTPPENVTVRI
-1540 IVVDIV
+1540 VDIL
-1546 SGHIAM
+1546 SGYIALQ
-1552 KGNIH
+1552 GH
-1557 EPVTRFT
+1557 LDTAVQHFT
-1564 QADIDNGNVV
+1564 QADIDNGKVV
-1574 FVHKNGSKG
+1574 FVHKNGTKG

-1612 IRKQNLRVFPLMRE
+1612 TRKHKLRVFPLMRE
-1626 PLNNYLLMAKCS
+1626 PLNNYMLMSKCS
-1638 DYTRTIV
+1638 DPTRTII
-1645 YKIDRTPS
+1645 YKIERAPT
-1653 LGRLIMLSEDSHHKS
+1653 LGRLVMLNGENHHRS
-1668 IKQFTQEDVN
+1668 IKQFTQQDVN
-1678 NTLVYYEH
+1678 NTVVFYEH

-1691 DLHTNDS
+1691 DLYTNDS
-1698 FIFTVEAALAKPIT
+1698 FIFTVEAPLAKPLT
-1712 DQVFNIDISVSSGG
+1712 DQIFNIDISVSSGG
-1726 LAKYVHVPQIKVN
+1726 LAKYVQIPVIKVE

-1750 TNVVVYL
+1750 SNVITYL
-1757 ESQAGL
+1757 ETQAGL
-1763 RQPQVE
+1763 RQPQIE
-1769 AQWSQPAHGALQPP
+1769 AQWSQPSHGELKPFM
-1783 VSSLTQA
+1783 SSLTQS
-1790 QLEAGAVLYQHDDS
+1790 QIESGVVNYEHDDS
-1804 DTTQDKIEMSLF
+1804 DTTQDKIDMSLY

-1823 LCNVTIFIHI
+1823 LCNVTIVIHI
-1833 LPINDQPFRLLTET
+1833 IPVNDQPFRLLTDT

-1856 NYTITKKDLI
+1856 NYTITKNDLL

-1879 DIISGPTQGRI
+1879 DIISGPTQGRM
-1890 VMMDKN
+1890 VMLDKN
-1896 LSIDDAQSINKFT
+1896 QTIDEAHSINKFT

-1929 TFYFRVWDGQFKPM
+1929 TFYFRVWDGQFKPT
-1943 YKIFTIDV
+1943 YTVFTIDV
-1951 LPVSLNASAL
+1951 IPVILNATSL
-1961 HPVLLQ
+1961 HPIHLQ
-1967 QGSNVAT
+1967 QGSNVAA
-1974 VTAEQIYIETNAKK
+1974 VTTDQIYVDTNAKTS
-1988 YKVWYN
+1988 KVLYN

-2000 HGMIYVGRNPVT
+2000 HGMIYVGRNPVS
-2012 YFSHRD
+2012 YFTHKD
-2018 LMDKV
+2018 LMEKV
-2023 VIYMQNDMTA
+2023 VIYMQNDMTTA
-2033 ASDSFDLIAY
+2033 NDSFDLIAY
-2043 IHNSNA
+2043 VHNSNA
-2049 TNPFTINVLVQPLMV
+2049 TRPFAIEVIVQPLMT
-2064 LKDIKVDGDKSRI
+2064 LGDLRVEVEKARI
-2077 TLSNMDATGL
+2077 TLNTMDATGL
-2087 AKLTGSNP
+2087 AKLTASDP
-2095 LYTILNKPRH
+2095 VYTLLRKPRF
-2105 GTVKNIIRSSGGNT
+2105 GTLKKIIRSSGEKT

-2125 VPYFTHE
+2125 VAYFTHE
-2132 DIKAG
+2132 DVKAG
-2137 VIYYVTKKR
+2137 VIYFVTKKKV
-2146 SHELFGME
+2146 SELNGYE

-2167 PAAGEIKIY
+2167 PAVSDVKVFIGNRQ
-2176 FGSKSKKNLPGP
+2176 KKNLPGP
-2188 NDPEGHEGVLV
+2188 NDPESHEGVPV
-2199 ANGDS
+2199 ANGDT
-2204 ASYYLT
+2204 ASYYMM
-2210 ILMALSGVV
+2210 ILMALSGTV
-2219 LAMLV
+2219 LAIIV
-2224 LLALVR
+2224 IFGLLKCRRYLMRDQNALV
-2230 CRRCLA
+2230 
-2236 GERRARAKAH
+2236 KIH

-2268 PAHPTPPIKR
+2268 PSQGTPPIKR
-2278 YVSSEQSVHTGA
+2278 YVSSDQSVHTGA
-2290 STPLPSGGSVA
+2290 STPLPSAGSVA

-2306 LADAALPDL
+2306 LADATLPDL
-2315 NSRYPY
+2315 NARYPY
-2321 GTEDHTDAED
+2321 GTDDHTDAED

-2339 TAYPIRAPGAAP
+2339 SAYPVRAPGVAP

>member
-1 MFMKM
+1 M
-6 ELILILAIIPLGLAY
+6 ELLLILSVVVAGYAY
-21 DKASFYGASF
+21 EKASFYGASY
-31 ITYPLQE
+31 ISYPLQE

-51 HLSDALL
+51 HLADALL

-66 YCMIKLETGRIKL
+66 YCMIRLEGGRLKL

-92 PKGIFLNDTQWHHV
+92 AKGIHLNDSQWHHV
-106 SIVRRE
+106 SIIRRE
-112 ANLTMKVDDTTV
+112 ANLTMKVDESAV
-124 RKRLPGR
+124 KKRLPGR
-131 FFELNIHFGVFL
+131 FFELNIHFGIFL

-163 MEDVFYNGV
+163 MEDVYYNGV

-180 RSASVHVEG
+180 RSGSVHVEG

-195 PEFDADINSDIS
+195 PEFDADLNSDIS
-207 FIDEGAYLIL
+207 FVDEGAYLIL
-217 PKINSRAGGRWQIEF
+217 PKINSRAGGKWQIEF
-232 KTITPNAIILYNPGG
+232 KTIAQNAIILYNAGG
-247 GRGSVSDFLGVE
+247 GRGSDFLAVE
-259 ILDGVVRVKMA
+259 ILEGVIRVKMA

-275 HTVRVSD
+275 HTVRVND
-282 GQWHKIHLLFNPS
+282 GQWHKMHLSFYPS
-295 LIELSVDNIAMST
+295 MIELTVDNIAMHT

-320 SDSFYLGGIETDKR
+320 SDSFYLGGIDSEKQ
-334 QRAFAKG
+334 QRAFTKG

-355 IEVDDKIYG
+355 IEVDEKIYG
-364 LPNSVV
+364 LPNAVV
-370 TYGVSPKCIWWYPC
+370 TYGVSPKCVWWYPC
-384 HASPANPPCVPQ
+384 HLSPGNPPCVPQ
-396 AVCEQHG
+396 GVCEQHG

-421 AEKYKV
+421 AEKYKI
-427 FSKSSSELELVSLY
+427 FSKSSSELELVALF
-441 PLTVLEGGVAVIT
+441 PLTVQEGGVSVIT

-467 GVRPSGVVFHLTQSP
+467 GVRPSGVVLHVAQSP

-492 PQRNSPQYSN
+492 LQRNSQQYNFIEGETKS
-502 YLDGDGKMKQFFTLM
+502 KQFFTLLD
-517 NLSRDK
+517 LSRDK

-533 HQDSIVL
+533 HQDAIVL

-581 AKVLRLTQGT
+581 GKVLRLTQGT

-605 DTLPEDLLYTVL
+605 DTAPEDLLYTVL

-622 LQSGHI
+622 ANSGHI

-648 SYVHGSNNEKQL
+648 SYVHGTTNDKQL
-660 NKTSLKV
+660 NKTSLRL

-677 SGPAI
+677 SGPGI
-682 LRISIVPLQVRLI
+682 LRISIVPLQVRLV
-695 NNTGLQLVHNSFA
+695 NNTGLQLVHNSYA
-708 IITADNLTFTTNAD
+708 IISADNLTFTTNAD
-722 ESNVQVKYDIV
+722 ETNVQVKYDIV
-733 KPPQFGVIERL
+733 KPPQFGVVERL

-750 WQTVDSFTSEMVTFR
+750 WQTVDSFTSEMVTFG

-787 GTIRTNTLYD
+787 GSIRTNTLYD
-797 FRLTFIKLD
+797 FRLTFIKLE

-825 SAQHLKF
+825 SSQHLTF
-832 KTKPIGLPSDRILY
+832 KTNPLALPSDRVVY
-846 TILKSPKY
+846 TILRPPKY
-854 GILHLSSGKYHLQT
+854 GILHLSSGKHHLQM

-896 EFSFVVGATECENI
+896 EFTFVVGATECKNI

-918 TPAYSTSEHSL
+918 TPGSPSSDRTE

-938 LQVME
+938 LQVTE

-949 PTTHL
+949 PATHL
-954 NFRTESVTNLVFNIT
+954 NFRTDAVTNLIFNIT
-969 HLPRHGKIEVISE
+969 HLPKHGKIEVINDI
-982 SLKILRDNTTYFTLK
+982 LKVARDNTTYFTLE
-997 ELNSDRVYYSHDDSE
+997 ELNSDRVYYAHDDSE

-1047 PVRANDK
+1047 PVRANDN

-1078 DTKPA
+1078 DTKPS
-1083 DIIYTIQRFT
+1083 DIIYTVQRYI

-1101 YRADNPAEQIAQFSQ
+1101 FRADNPSEQIAQFSQ

-1162 YPTNGSIVENGKA
+1162 YPSNGSIVENGKA
-1175 VVITTRD
+1175 VVITSRD

-1192 EEDIRYEVTLEPK
+1192 EEDIRYEITLEPK
-1205 HGAIEVGEGQ
+1205 HGTIEVGEGQ
-1215 GAVTFSQL
+1215 GAFTFTQL
-1223 DVAAGRVAYRHREP
+1223 DVTASRVAYRHREP
-1237 RTPADQFR
+1237 KTPTDQFR
-1245 FKVKCLEAWGEGIY
+1245 FKVMCLDTWGEGVY
-1259 PIKIFPSSYWEPLKV
+1259 VIKIFPSSYWEPLRV
-1274 TTNRP
+1274 TTNLP

-1289 ITKDVLE
+1289 VTKDILE

-1305 NIIFQVTQGPYHGW
+1305 NIVYQVTDGPYHGW
-1319 LEITATPGV
+1319 LEITTTPGTL
-1328 VEVETSNEEPAHTT
+1328 ELENYNEEPVHIK

-1350 GNRLVYTQSGVNRTR
+1350 ANRLVYVQSGVNRTR
-1365 DKIVM
+1365 DRIRM

-1376 VWLRNVELNIIIIPE
+1376 VWLRDVELNVVIIPE
-1391 HFYVTVSNLTVVE
+1391 HFYVYAFNLTVVE
-1404 GEAISIKPEMFRTIT
+1404 GEAVSVKPDLFRTIT
-1419 EYYRGKVVAY
+1419 EYYKGKVVAY
-1429 KVLEKPKNGK
+1429 KVVEKPKYGK
-1439 ILMGDQELSL
+1439 IVMADQELNL
-1449 LPVLKLNSGNIQYV
+1449 LPVLKLNSGNIQYI
-1463 NDGSEESSDSFKLV
+1463 NDGSEESSDAFKLV
-1477 AATENN
+1477 AMTESS
-1483 KESEPFTVRVSV
+1483 KESEPFYVHVNI
-1495 APVNDETPIVA
+1495 APVNDEPPIVA

-1521 TRNELYV
+1521 TTKELYV
-1528 NDIDTPLENVTI
+1528 NDIDTPPENVTVR
-1540 IVVDIV
+1540 VVDIV
-1546 SGHIAM
+1546 SGYIAM
-1552 KGNIH
+1552 QGNLDTAVH
-1557 EPVTRFT
+1557 HFT
-1564 QADIDNGNVV
+1564 QADIDKGKVV
-1574 FVHKNGSKG
+1574 FVHKNGTKG

-1612 IRKQNLRVFPLMRE
+1612 TRKHNMKVFPLMRE
-1626 PLNNYLLMAKCS
+1626 PLNNYMLMSKCS
-1638 DYTRTIV
+1638 DPTRTII
-1645 YKIDRTPS
+1645 YKIERAPT
-1653 LGRLIMLSEDSHHKS
+1653 LGRLIMLNGESHHRS
-1668 IKQFTQEDVN
+1668 IKQFTQQDVN
-1678 NTLVYYEH
+1678 NTVVFYEH

-1691 DLHTNDS
+1691 DLYTNDS
-1698 FIFTVEAALAKPIT
+1698 FIFTVEAPLAKPLT
-1712 DQVFNIDISVSSGG
+1712 DQIFNIDISVSSGG
-1726 LAKYVHVPQIKVN
+1726 LAKYVNIPPIKVQ

-1750 TNVVVYL
+1750 SNVITYL
-1757 ESQAGL
+1757 ETQAGL
-1763 RQPQVE
+1763 RQPQIE
-1769 AQWSQPAHGALQPP
+1769 AQWSQPSHGELKPFMT
-1783 VSSLTQA
+1783 SLTQS
-1790 QLEAGAVLYQHDDS
+1790 QIESGVVNYEHDDS
-1804 DTTQDKIEMSLF
+1804 DTTQDKIDMALF

-1823 LCNVTIFIHI
+1823 LCNVSIIIHI
-1833 LPINDQPFRLLTET
+1833 TPVNDQPFRLLTDT

-1856 NYTITKKDLI
+1856 NYTITKNDLL
-1866 TEDADTGPSGILY
+1866 TEDADTGPAGIFY
-1879 DIISGPTQGRI
+1879 DIISGPTQGRM
-1890 VMMDKN
+1890 VMLDKN
-1896 LSIDDAQSINKFT
+1896 QTIDDAHSINKFT

-1915 GRVIYEHSGMLQTA
+1915 GRVIYEHSGILQTA
-1929 TFYFRVWDGQFKPM
+1929 TFYFRVWDGQFKPT
-1943 YKIFTIDV
+1943 YTVFTIDV
-1951 LPVSLNASAL
+1951 IPVILNATSL
-1961 HPVLLQ
+1961 HPIYLQ
-1967 QGSNVAT
+1967 QGSNVAA
-1974 VTAEQIYIETNAKK
+1974 VTTDQIYVDTNAKTS
-1988 YKVWYN
+1988 KVLYN

-2000 HGMIYVGRNPVT
+2000 HGMVYVGRNPVS
-2012 YFSHRD
+2012 YFTHKD
-2018 LMDKV
+2018 LMEKV
-2023 VIYMQNDMTA
+2023 VIYMQNDMTTA
-2033 ASDSFDLIAY
+2033 NDSFDLIAY
-2043 IHNSNA
+2043 VHNSNA
-2049 TNPFTINVLVQPLMV
+2049 TRPFTIEVIVQPLMT
-2064 LKDIKVDGDKSRI
+2064 LGDLRVEVEKARI
-2077 TLSNMDATGL
+2077 TLRTMDASGL
-2087 AKLTGSNP
+2087 AKLTASDP
-2095 LYTILNKPRH
+2095 VYTLLRKPRF
-2105 GTVKNIIRSSGGNT
+2105 GTLKKIIRSSGEKT

-2125 VPYFTHE
+2125 VAYFTHE
-2132 DIKAG
+2132 DVKAG
-2137 VIYYVTKKR
+2137 VIYFVTKKKV
-2146 SHELFGME
+2146 HELNGFE

-2167 PAAGEIKIY
+2167 PAVGDVKIII
-2176 FGSKSKKNLPGP
+2176 GNRQKKNLPGP
-2188 NDPEGHEGVLV
+2188 NDPESHEGVPV
-2199 ANGDS
+2199 ANGEA
-2204 ASYYLT
+2204 ASYYMM
-2210 ILMALSGVV
+2210 ILMALSGTV
-2219 LAMLV
+2219 LAIV
-2224 LLALVR
+2224 VIFGLLKCRRYVMRDQNALV
-2230 CRRCLA
+2230 
-2236 GERRARAKAH
+2236 KIH

-2256 PLPRPPDHLMPS
+2256 PLPRPPEHLMPS
-2268 PAHPTPPIKR
+2268 PSQGTPPIKR

-2315 NSRYPY
+2315 NARYPY
-2321 GTEDHTDAED
+2321 GTDDHTDAED

-2339 TAYPIRAPGAAP
+2339 SAYPVRATGVAP
-2351 ANPMLRRNQ
+2351 SNPMLRRNQ

>member
-1 MFMKM
+1 M
-6 ELILILAIIPLGLAY
+6 ELFLILFFVPFGLAY
-21 DKASFYGASF
+21 DKASFYGASY

-38 AKGVTDISFRFRT
+38 AKGITDISFRFRT

-66 YCMIKLETGRIKL
+66 YCMV
-79 HINLGAGESELSS
+79 
-92 PKGIFLNDTQWHHV
+92 D
-106 SIVRRE
+106 E
-112 ANLTMKVDDTTV
+112 AVVK
-124 RKRLPGR
+124 KRLPGR

-180 RSASVHVEG
+180 RSASVRVEG

-195 PEFDADINSDIS
+195 PEFDADLNSDIS

-217 PKINSRAGGRWQIEF
+217 PKISSRAGGRWQIEF

-247 GRGSVSDFLGVE
+247 GRGMDFLAVE
-259 ILDGVVRVKMA
+259 ILEGVVRVKMA

-275 HTVRVSD
+275 HTVRVND
-282 GQWHKIHLLFNPS
+282 GQWHKMHLLFNPS

-355 IEVDDKIYG
+355 VEVDDKIFG

-370 TYGVSPKCIWWYPC
+370 TY
-384 HASPANPPCVPQ
+384 A
-396 AVCEQHG
+396 
-403 VDHFTCK
+403 
-410 CDSDLCINPDY
+410 
-421 AEKYKV
+421 
-427 FSKSSSELELVSLY
+427 LY

-467 GVRPSGVVFHLTQSP
+467 GVRPSGVLLHLAQSP

-492 PQRNSPQYSN
+492 PQRNSPQFSN
-502 YLDGDGKMKQFFTLM
+502 YLEGDGKMKQYFTLM

-523 VRYVHDGSEN
+523 VKYVHDGSEN
-533 HQDSIVL
+533 HQDAIVL

-581 AKVLRLTQGT
+581 GKVLRLTQGT
-591 RKVITSDILKAEDP
+591 RKIITSDILKAEDP
-605 DTLPEDLLYTVL
+605 DTPPEDLLYTVL

-622 LQSGHI
+622 IQSGHI

-641 DIDSGVI
+641 DIDTGVI
-648 SYVHGSNNEKQL
+648 SYVHGSNSDKQL
-660 NKTSLKV
+660 NKTSLKL

-682 LRISIVPLQVRLI
+682 LRITIVPLQVRLV
-695 NNTGLQLVHNSFA
+695 NNTGLQLVHNSYA
-708 IITADNLTFTTNAD
+708 IITADNLTFATNAD
-722 ESNVQVKYDIV
+722 ETNVQVKYDIV
-733 KPPQFGVIERL
+733 KPPHFGVIERL

-765 RVRYMHLLGNPSH
+765 RVRYMHLVGNPLH

-797 FRLTFIKLD
+797 FRLTFIKLE
-806 LYQSVNEEL
+806 LYQSINEEL

-825 SAQHLKF
+825 SAQHLRF

-846 TILKSPKY
+846 TIIKTPKY

-868 HSTFTQQHIDTDQ
+868 HSTFTQQNIDTDQ

-918 TPAYSTSEHSL
+918 TPAYSSSDHSP

-954 NFRTESVTNLVFNIT
+954 NFRIDVVTNLVFNIT

-982 SLKILRDNTTYFTLK
+982 SLKIVRDNTTYFTLK

-1047 PVRANDK
+1047 PVRATDK
-1054 VFHIVHGGARLI
+1054 IFHIVHGGARLI
-1066 TARDLSYTDADL
+1066 TFRDLSYTDADL
-1078 DTKPA
+1078 DTKPS
-1083 DIIYTIQRFT
+1083 DIIYTIQRYT

-1101 YRADNPAEQIAQFSQ
+1101 YRADNPTEQIAQFTQ

-1162 YPTNGSIVENGKA
+1162 YSTNGSIVENGKA

-1192 EEDIRYEVTLEPK
+1192 EEDIRYEVIQEPK

-1215 GAVTFSQL
+1215 GAFTFTQL

-1237 RTPADQFR
+1237 KTPSDQFR
-1245 FKVKCLEAWGEGIY
+1245 FKVMCLEAWGEGVY

-1274 TTNRP
+1274 
-1279 LVVEESTSVN
+1279 
-1289 ITKDVLE
+1289 
-1296 VMHPQIEPS
+1296 MHPQIEPS
-1305 NIIFQVTQGPYHGW
+1305 NIVFKVTEGPYHGW
-1319 LEITATPGV
+1319 LEITSTPGTI
-1328 VEVETSNEEPAHTT
+1328 EVENLNEEPAHAK

-1350 GNRLVYTQSGVNRTR
+1350 VNRLVYMQSGVNRTR

-1376 VWLRNVELNIIIIPE
+1376 VWLRDVELHIIIIPE
-1391 HFYVTVSNLTVVE
+1391 HFYITVSNLTVVE
-1404 GEAISIKPEMFRTIT
+1404 GEAVSVKPDLFRTVT

-1429 KVLEKPKNGK
+1429 KVIEKPKNGK
-1439 ILMGDQELSL
+1439 IVMGDQELSL

-1463 NDGSEESSDSFKLV
+1463 NDGSEESSDYFKLIAV
-1477 AATENN
+1477 TENG
-1483 KESEPFTVRVSV
+1483 KESEPFFVRVNIV
-1495 APVNDETPIVA
+1495 PVNDETPIVA

-1540 IVVDIV
+1540 SVVDIV
-1546 SGHIAM
+1546 SGHISM
-1552 KGNIH
+1552 KGNLDV
-1557 EPVTRFT
+1557 PVNHFT
-1564 QADIDNGNVV
+1564 QADIDNGNVI

-1612 IRKQNLRVFPLMRE
+1612 VRKQNLRVFPLMRE
-1626 PLNNYLLMAKCS
+1626 PLNNYFLMAKCS

-1645 YKIDRTPS
+1645 YKIDRAPA
-1653 LGRLIMLSEDSHHKS
+1653 LGRLIMLSGDSHHRS
-1668 IKQFTQEDVN
+1668 IKQFTQEDIN

-1691 DLHTNDS
+1691 DLYTNDS
-1698 FIFTVEAALAKPIT
+1698 FLFTVEAALANPIP
-1712 DQVFNIDISVSSGG
+1712 DQIFNIDISVSSGG
-1726 LAKYVHVPQIKVN
+1726 LAKYVHIPHIKVQ

-1750 TNVVVYL
+1750 TNVIAYL
-1757 ESQAGL
+1757 ETQAGL

-1769 AQWSQPAHGALQPP
+1769 AQWSQPTHGVLQPS
-1783 VSSLTQA
+1783 VSSLTQT
-1790 QLEAGAVLYQHDDS
+1790 QLESGVVHYEHDDS
-1804 DTTQDKIEMSLF
+1804 DTISDKIDMALY

-1823 LCNVTIFIHI
+1823 LCNVTIPIHI
-1833 LPINDQPFRLLTET
+1833 IPVNDQPFRLLTDS

-1856 NYTITKKDLI
+1856 NYTISKKDLI
-1866 TEDADTGPSGILY
+1866 TEDADTSPSDILY

-1929 TFYFRVWDGQFKPM
+1929 TFYFRVWDGQFKPT
-1943 YKIFTIDV
+1943 YTIFTIDV
-1951 LPVSLNASAL
+1951 LPVSLNASSM
-1961 HPVLLQ
+1961 HPVYLQ

-1974 VTAEQIYIETNAKK
+1974 VTTEQIYIETNAKK
-1988 YKVWYN
+1988 NKVWYN
-1994 ITRQPL
+1994 ITRQPV
-2000 HGMIYVGRNPVT
+2000 HGRIYVGRNLVT

-2018 LMDKV
+2018 LIDKV
-2023 VIYMQNDMTA
+2023 VIYMQNDMTVA
-2033 ASDSFDLIAY
+2033 NDSFDLIAY
-2043 IHNSNA
+2043 VHNSNS
-2049 TNPFTINVLVQPLMV
+2049 THPFTIDVFVQPLMV
-2064 LKDIKVDGDKSRI
+2064 LEDLRVESDKTKI
-2077 TLSNMDATGL
+2077 TLSHMDATGL
-2087 AKLTGSNP
+2087 AKLSGSNP
-2095 LYTILNKPRH
+2095 IYTILRKPRF
-2105 GTVKNIIRSSGGNT
+2105 GTIKNIIRSSGGKT

-2125 VPYFTHE
+2125 VPYFSHE
-2132 DIKAG
+2132 DVKAG
-2137 VIYYVTKKR
+2137 VIYYVTRKSSSK
-2146 SHELFGME
+2146 LNGLE
-2154 DSFRFLLAATIFQ
+2154 DGFKFLLTASIFQ
-2167 PAAGEIKIY
+2167 PAAGDVRILI
-2176 FGSKSKKNLPGP
+2176 GNKSKKNLPGP
-2188 NDPEGHEGVLV
+2188 NDPESHEGVPV

-2210 ILMALSGVV
+2210 ILMALSGIV
-2219 LAMLV
+2219 LAIIVILGLV
-2224 LLALVR
+2224 K

-2236 GERRARAKAH
+2236 RDRNALVKIH

-2268 PAHPTPPIKR
+2268 PAQPTPPIKR
-2278 YVSSEQSVHTGA
+2278 YVSSDQSVHTGA

-2306 LADAALPDL
+2306 LADAGLPDL
-2315 NSRYPY
+2315 NARYPY
-2321 GTEDHTDAED
+2321 GTDDHTDAED

-2339 TAYPIRAPGAAP
+2339 TAYPIRAPGVAP
-2351 ANPMLRRNQ
+2351 SNPMLRRNQ

>member
-1 MFMKM
+1 M
-6 ELILILAIIPLGLAY
+6 ELFLILFFVPFGLAY
-21 DKASFYGASF
+21 DKASFYGASY

-38 AKGVTDISFRFRT
+38 AKGITDISFRFRT

-66 YCMIKLETGRIKL
+66 YCMV
-79 HINLGAGESELSS
+79 
-92 PKGIFLNDTQWHHV
+92 D
-106 SIVRRE
+106 E
-112 ANLTMKVDDTTV
+112 AVVK
-124 RKRLPGR
+124 KRLPGR

-180 RSASVHVEG
+180 RSASVRVEG

-195 PEFDADINSDIS
+195 PEFDADLNSDIS

-217 PKINSRAGGRWQIEF
+217 PKISSRAGGSWTSGPPSVA
-232 KTITPNAIILYNPGG
+232 KTIQTKVFEWDLRGAVRVLMSNDIVAASGPDILAALSSFS
-247 GRGSVSDFLGVE
+247 GSAAG
-259 ILDGVVRVKMA
+259 LDG
-270 RGQIV
+270 IPP
-275 HTVRVSD
+275 
-282 GQWHKIHLLFNPS
+282 IHLK
-295 LIELSVDNIAMST
+295 ELTSAAAGDNGERLLGHLARLCNFMLKDLQSPLNIW
-308 RIESGGTRYLDL
+308 YLD
-320 SDSFYLGGIETDKR
+320 DGTLGGMPEDVQEDLVMLLPHFVNWGWKLIPGS
-334 QRAFAKG
+334 AN
-341 IKAAD
+341 
-346 SSIMGCIKP
+346 SSPAVLRLGCIKP
-355 IEVDDKIYG
+355 VEVDDKIFG

-370 TYGVSPKCIWWYPC
+370 TY
-384 HASPANPPCVPQ
+384 A
-396 AVCEQHG
+396 
-403 VDHFTCK
+403 
-410 CDSDLCINPDY
+410 
-421 AEKYKV
+421 
-427 FSKSSSELELVSLY
+427 LY

-467 GVRPSGVVFHLTQSP
+467 GVRPSGVLLHLAQSP

-492 PQRNSPQYSN
+492 PQRNSPQFSN
-502 YLDGDGKMKQFFTLM
+502 YLEGDGKMKQYFTLM

-523 VRYVHDGSEN
+523 VKYVHDGSEN
-533 HQDSIVL
+533 HQDAIVL

-581 AKVLRLTQGT
+581 GKVLRLTQGT
-591 RKVITSDILKAEDP
+591 RKIITSDILKAEDP
-605 DTLPEDLLYTVL
+605 DTPPEDLLYTVL

-622 LQSGHI
+622 IQSGHI

-641 DIDSGVI
+641 DIDTGVI
-648 SYVHGSNNEKQL
+648 SYVHGSNSDKQL
-660 NKTSLKV
+660 NKTSLKL

-682 LRISIVPLQVRLI
+682 LRITIVPLQVRLV
-695 NNTGLQLVHNSFA
+695 NNTGLQLVHNSYA
-708 IITADNLTFTTNAD
+708 IITADNLTFATNAD
-722 ESNVQVKYDIV
+722 ETNVQVKYDIV
-733 KPPQFGVIERL
+733 KPPHFGVIERL

-765 RVRYMHLLGNPSH
+765 RVRYMHLVGNPLH

-797 FRLTFIKLD
+797 FRLTFIKLE
-806 LYQSVNEEL
+806 LYQSINEEL

-825 SAQHLKF
+825 SAQHLRF

-846 TILKSPKY
+846 TIIKTPKY

-868 HSTFTQQHIDTDQ
+868 HSTFTQQNIDTDQ

-918 TPAYSTSEHSL
+918 TPAYSSSDHSP

-954 NFRTESVTNLVFNIT
+954 NFRIDVVTNLVFNIT

-982 SLKILRDNTTYFTLK
+982 SLKIVRDNTTYFTLK

-1047 PVRANDK
+1047 PVRATDK
-1054 VFHIVHGGARLI
+1054 IFHIVHGGARLI
-1066 TARDLSYTDADL
+1066 TFRDLSYTDADL
-1078 DTKPA
+1078 DTKPS
-1083 DIIYTIQRFT
+1083 DIIYTIQRYT

-1101 YRADNPAEQIAQFSQ
+1101 YRADNPTEQIAQFTQ

-1162 YPTNGSIVENGKA
+1162 YSTNGSIVENGKA

-1192 EEDIRYEVTLEPK
+1192 EEDIRYEVIQEPK

-1215 GAVTFSQL
+1215 GAFTFTQL

-1237 RTPADQFR
+1237 KTPSDQFR
-1245 FKVKCLEAWGEGIY
+1245 FKVMCLEAWGEGVY

-1274 TTNRP
+1274 
-1279 LVVEESTSVN
+1279 
-1289 ITKDVLE
+1289 
-1296 VMHPQIEPS
+1296 MHPQIEPS
-1305 NIIFQVTQGPYHGW
+1305 NIVFKVTEGPYHGW
-1319 LEITATPGV
+1319 LEITSTPGTI
-1328 VEVETSNEEPAHTT
+1328 EVENLNEEPAHAK

-1350 GNRLVYTQSGVNRTR
+1350 VNRLVYMQSGVNRTR

-1376 VWLRNVELNIIIIPE
+1376 VWLRDVELHIIIIPE
-1391 HFYVTVSNLTVVE
+1391 HFYITVSNLTVVE
-1404 GEAISIKPEMFRTIT
+1404 GEAVSVKPDLFRTVT

-1429 KVLEKPKNGK
+1429 KVIEKPKNGK
-1439 ILMGDQELSL
+1439 IVMGDQELSL

-1463 NDGSEESSDSFKLV
+1463 NDGSEESSDYFKLIAV
-1477 AATENN
+1477 TENG
-1483 KESEPFTVRVSV
+1483 KESEPFFVRVNIV
-1495 APVNDETPIVA
+1495 PVNDETPIVA
-1506 ANTGLCVWEGGTFTF
+1506 ANTGLA
-1521 TRNELYV
+1521 
-1528 NDIDTPLENVTI
+1528 P
-1540 IVVDIV
+1540 
-1546 SGHIAM
+1546 A
-1552 KGNIH
+1552 
-1557 EPVTRFT
+1557 
-1564 QADIDNGNVV
+1564 
-1574 FVHKNGSKG
+1574 
-1583 KMIFNV
+1583 
-1589 TDGLHELSKITFLI
+1589 
-1603 TTKSVSLKL
+1603 
-1612 IRKQNLRVFPLMRE
+1612 
-1626 PLNNYLLMAKCS
+1626 
-1638 DYTRTIV
+1638 
-1645 YKIDRTPS
+1645 
-1653 LGRLIMLSEDSHHKS
+1653 LGRLIMLSGDSHHRS
-1668 IKQFTQEDVN
+1668 IKQFTQEDIN

-1691 DLHTNDS
+1691 DLYTNDS
-1698 FIFTVEAALAKPIT
+1698 FLFTVEAALANPIP
-1712 DQVFNIDISVSSGG
+1712 DQIFNIDISVSSGG
-1726 LAKYVHVPQIKVN
+1726 LAKYVHIPHIKVQ

-1750 TNVVVYL
+1750 TNVIAYL
-1757 ESQAGL
+1757 ETQAGL

-1769 AQWSQPAHGALQPP
+1769 AQWSQPTHGVLQPS
-1783 VSSLTQA
+1783 VSSLTQT
-1790 QLEAGAVLYQHDDS
+1790 QLESGVVHYEHDDS
-1804 DTTQDKIEMSLF
+1804 DTISDKIDMALY

-1823 LCNVTIFIHI
+1823 LCNVTIPIHI
-1833 LPINDQPFRLLTET
+1833 IPVNDQPFRLLTDS

-1856 NYTITKKDLI
+1856 NYTISKKDLI
-1866 TEDADTGPSGILY
+1866 TEDADTSPSDILY

-1929 TFYFRVWDGQFKPM
+1929 TFYFRVWDGQFKPT
-1943 YKIFTIDV
+1943 YTIFTIDV
-1951 LPVSLNASAL
+1951 LPVSLNASSM
-1961 HPVLLQ
+1961 HPVYLQ

-1974 VTAEQIYIETNAKK
+1974 VTTEQIYIETNAKK
-1988 YKVWYN
+1988 NKVWYN
-1994 ITRQPL
+1994 ITRQPV
-2000 HGMIYVGRNPVT
+2000 HGRIYVGRNLVT

-2018 LMDKV
+2018 LIDKV
-2023 VIYMQNDMTA
+2023 VIYMQNDMTVA
-2033 ASDSFDLIAY
+2033 NDSFDLIAY
-2043 IHNSNA
+2043 VHNSNS
-2049 TNPFTINVLVQPLMV
+2049 THPFTIDVFVQPLMV
-2064 LKDIKVDGDKSRI
+2064 LEDLRVESDKTKI
-2077 TLSNMDATGL
+2077 TLSHMDATGL
-2087 AKLTGSNP
+2087 AKLSGSNP
-2095 LYTILNKPRH
+2095 IYTILRKPRF
-2105 GTVKNIIRSSGGNT
+2105 GTIKNIIRSSGGKT

-2125 VPYFTHE
+2125 VPYFSHE
-2132 DIKAG
+2132 DVKAG
-2137 VIYYVTKKR
+2137 VIYYVTRKSSSK
-2146 SHELFGME
+2146 LNGLE
-2154 DSFRFLLAATIFQ
+2154 DGFKFLLTASIFQ
-2167 PAAGEIKIY
+2167 PAAGDVRILI
-2176 FGSKSKKNLPGP
+2176 GNKSKKNLPGP
-2188 NDPEGHEGVLV
+2188 NDPESHEGVPV

-2210 ILMALSGVV
+2210 ILMALSGIV
-2219 LAMLV
+2219 LAIIVILGLV
-2224 LLALVR
+2224 K

-2236 GERRARAKAH
+2236 RDRNALVKIH

-2268 PAHPTPPIKR
+2268 PAQPTPPIKR
-2278 YVSSEQSVHTGA
+2278 YVSSDQSVHTGA

-2306 LADAALPDL
+2306 LADAGLPDL
-2315 NSRYPY
+2315 NARYPY
-2321 GTEDHTDAED
+2321 GTDDHTDAED

-2339 TAYPIRAPGAAP
+2339 TAYPIRAPGVAP
-2351 ANPMLRRNQ
+2351 SNPMLRRNQ

>member
-1 MFMKM
+1 M
-6 ELILILAIIPLGLAY
+6 ELFLILTFVSVVLAY
-21 DKASFYGASF
+21 DKASFYGASY

-38 AKGVTDISFRFRT
+38 AKGVTDMSFRFRT

-66 YCMIKLETGRIKL
+66 YCMIRLESGRLKL

-92 PKGIFLNDTQWHHV
+92 PKGIHLNDSQWHHV
-106 SIVRRE
+106 SIIRRE
-112 ANLTMKVDDTTV
+112 ANLTMKVDETSV
-124 RKRLPGR
+124 KKRLPGR
-131 FFELNIHFGVFL
+131 FFELNIHFGIFL

-163 MEDVFYNGV
+163 MEDVYYNGV

-180 RSASVHVEG
+180 RSGSVHVEG

-195 PEFDADINSDIS
+195 PEFDADLNSDIS
-207 FIDEGAYLIL
+207 FVDEGAYLIL
-217 PKINSRAGGRWQIEF
+217 PRINSRAGGKWQIEF
-232 KTITPNAIILYNPGG
+232 KTIAQNAIILYNAGG
-247 GRGSVSDFLGVE
+247 GRGADFLAVE
-259 ILDGVVRVKMA
+259 ILEGVIRVKMA

-275 HTVRVSD
+275 HTVRVND
-282 GQWHKIHLLFNPS
+282 GQWHKMHLSFYPS
-295 LIELSVDNIAMST
+295 MIELSVDNIAMHT

-320 SDSFYLGGIETDKR
+320 SDSFYLGGIESEKQ
-334 QRAFAKG
+334 QRAFTKG

-355 IEVDDKIYG
+355 IEVDEKIYG
-364 LPNSVV
+364 LPNAVV
-370 TYGVSPKCIWWYPC
+370 TYGVSPKCVWWYPC
-384 HASPANPPCVPQ
+384 HSSPGNPPCVPQ
-396 AVCEQHG
+396 GVCEQHG

-410 CDSDLCINPDY
+410 CDTDLCINPDY

-427 FSKSSSELELVSLY
+427 FSKSSSELELVALF
-441 PLTVLEGGVAVIT
+441 PLTVQEGGVSVIT

-467 GVRPSGVVFHLTQSP
+467 GVRPSGVVLHVAQSP
-482 QHGRIAIDLS
+482 QHGRIAVDLS
-492 PQRNSPQYSN
+492 LQRNSQQYNFIEGES
-502 YLDGDGKMKQFFTLM
+502 KSKQFFTLLD
-517 NLSRDK
+517 LSRDK

-533 HQDSIVL
+533 HQDAIVL

-568 TPVNDPPVLNLLP
+568 TPVNDPPVLSLLP
-581 AKVLRLTQGT
+581 GKVLRLTQGT

-605 DTLPEDLLYTVL
+605 DTAPEDLLYTVL

-622 LQSGHI
+622 ANSGHI

-648 SYVHGSNNEKQL
+648 SYVHGTTNDKQL
-660 NKTSLKV
+660 NKTSLRL

-677 SGPAI
+677 SGPGI
-682 LRISIVPLQVRLI
+682 LRISIVPLQVRLV
-695 NNTGLQLVHNSFA
+695 NNTGLQLVHNSYA
-708 IITADNLTFTTNAD
+708 IISADNLTFTTNAD
-722 ESNVQVKYDIV
+722 EVNVQVKYDIV
-733 KPPQFGVIERL
+733 KPPQFGVVERL

-750 WQTVDSFTSEMVTFR
+750 WQTVDSFTSEMITFG

-787 GTIRTNTLYD
+787 GSIRTNTLYD
-797 FRLTFIKLD
+797 FRLTFIKLE

-825 SAQHLKF
+825 SSQHLTF
-832 KTKPIGLPSDRILY
+832 KTNPLTLPSDRVVY
-846 TILKSPKY
+846 TILRPPKY
-854 GILHLSSGKYHLQT
+854 GILHLSAGKHHLQM

-896 EFSFVVGATECENI
+896 EFTFVVGATECENI

-918 TPAYSTSEHSL
+918 TPGTLTSDRTE

-938 LQVME
+938 LQVTE

-949 PTTHL
+949 PATHL
-954 NFRTESVTNLVFNIT
+954 NFRTDAVTNLIFNIT
-969 HLPRHGKIEVISE
+969 HLPKHGKIEVINDI
-982 SLKILRDNTTYFTLK
+982 LKIMRDNTTYFTLE
-997 ELNSDRVYYSHDDSE
+997 ELNSDRVYYAHDDSE

-1047 PVRANDK
+1047 PVRANDN

-1078 DTKPA
+1078 DTKPS
-1083 DIIYTIQRFT
+1083 DIIYTVQRYI

-1101 YRADNPAEQIAQFSQ
+1101 FRADNPSEQIAQFSQ

-1175 VVITTRD
+1175 VVITSRD

-1192 EEDIRYEVTLEPK
+1192 EEDIRYEVNLEPK
-1205 HGAIEVGEGQ
+1205 HGTIEVGEGQ
-1215 GAVTFSQL
+1215 GAFTFTQL
-1223 DVAAGRVAYRHREP
+1223 DVAVGRVAYRHREP
-1237 RTPADQFR
+1237 KTPTDQFR
-1245 FKVKCLEAWGEGIY
+1245 FKVMCLDTWGEGVY
-1259 PIKIFPSSYWEPLKV
+1259 VIKIFPSSYWEPLRV
-1274 TTNRP
+1274 NTNLP

-1289 ITKDVLE
+1289 VTKEILE

-1305 NIIFQVTQGPYHGW
+1305 NIVYQVTDGPYHGW
-1319 LEITATPGV
+1319 LEITTTPGTL
-1328 VEVETSNEEPAHTT
+1328 ELENYNEEPVHIK

-1350 GNRLVYTQSGVNRTR
+1350 ANRLVYVQSGVNRTR
-1365 DKIVM
+1365 DRIRM

-1376 VWLRNVELNIIIIPE
+1376 VWLRDVELNVIIIPE
-1391 HFYVTVSNLTVVE
+1391 HFYVYAVNLTVVE
-1404 GEAISIKPEMFRTIT
+1404 GEAVSLKPDVFRTVT
-1419 EYYRGKVVAY
+1419 EYYRGKVISY
-1429 KVLEKPKNGK
+1429 KVVEKPKYGK
-1439 ILMGDQELSL
+1439 IVMNDQELNV

-1463 NDGSEESSDSFKLV
+1463 NDGSEESSDSFKVV
-1477 AATENN
+1477 AMTENS
-1483 KESEPFTVRVSV
+1483 KESEPFYVHVNIV
-1495 APVNDETPIVA
+1495 PVNDEPPIVA

-1521 TRNELYV
+1521 TTKELYV
-1528 NDIDTPLENVTI
+1528 NDIDTPPENVTVR
-1540 IVVDIV
+1540 VVDIV
-1546 SGHIAM
+1546 SGYIALQ
-1552 KGNIH
+1552 GNLDTAVQH
-1557 EPVTRFT
+1557 FT
-1564 QADIDNGNVV
+1564 QADIDNARVV
-1574 FVHKNGSKG
+1574 FVHKNGTKG

-1589 TDGLHELSKITFLI
+1589 TDGLHELAKITFLI

-1612 IRKQNLRVFPLMRE
+1612 TRKHNLRVFPLMRE
-1626 PLNNYLLMAKCS
+1626 PLNNYMLMSKCS
-1638 DYTRTIV
+1638 DPTRTII
-1645 YKIDRTPS
+1645 YKIDRAPT
-1653 LGRLIMLSEDSHHKS
+1653 LGRLIMLNGESHHRS
-1668 IKQFTQEDVN
+1668 IKQFTQQDIN
-1678 NTLVYYEH
+1678 NTVVFYEH

-1691 DLHTNDS
+1691 DLYTNDS
-1698 FIFTVEAALAKPIT
+1698 FIFTVEAPLAKPLT
-1712 DQVFNIDISVSSGG
+1712 DQIFNIDISVSSGG
-1726 LAKYVHVPQIKVN
+1726 LAKYVNIPLIKVE

-1750 TNVVVYL
+1750 SNVITYL
-1757 ESQAGL
+1757 ETQAGV
-1763 RQPQVE
+1763 RQPQIE
-1769 AQWSQPAHGALQPP
+1769 AQWSQPSHGELKPFM
-1783 VSSLTQA
+1783 SSLTQS
-1790 QLEAGAVLYQHDDS
+1790 QIESGVVNYEHDDS
-1804 DTTQDKIEMSLF
+1804 DTTQDKIDMSLY

-1823 LCNVTIFIHI
+1823 LCNVSIVIHI
-1833 LPINDQPFRLLTET
+1833 VPVNDQPFRLLTET

-1856 NYTITKKDLI
+1856 NYTITKNDLL

-1879 DIISGPTQGRI
+1879 DIISGPTQGRM
-1890 VMMDKN
+1890 VMLDKN
-1896 LSIDDAQSINKFT
+1896 QTIDEAHSINKFT
-1909 QDDINN
+1909 QDDINSN
-1915 GRVIYEHSGMLQTA
+1915 RVIYEHSGMLQTA
-1929 TFYFRVWDGQFKPM
+1929 TFYFRVWDGQFKPT
-1943 YKIFTIDV
+1943 YTVFTIDV
-1951 LPVSLNASAL
+1951 IPVILNATSL
-1961 HPVLLQ
+1961 HPIYLQ
-1967 QGSNVAT
+1967 QGSNVAA
-1974 VTAEQIYIETNAKK
+1974 VTTDQIYVDTNARTS
-1988 YKVWYN
+1988 KVLYN

-2000 HGMIYVGRNPVT
+2000 HGMVYVGRNPVS
-2012 YFSHRD
+2012 YFTHKD
-2018 LMDKV
+2018 LMEKV
-2023 VIYMQNDMTA
+2023 VIYMQNDMTTA
-2033 ASDSFDLIAY
+2033 NDSFDLIAY
-2043 IHNSNA
+2043 VHNSNA
-2049 TNPFTINVLVQPLMV
+2049 TRPFTIEVIVQPLMT
-2064 LKDIKVDGDKSRI
+2064 LGDLRVEVEKARI
-2077 TLSNMDATGL
+2077 TLSTMDASGL
-2087 AKLTGSNP
+2087 AKLTASDP
-2095 LYTILNKPRH
+2095 VYTLLRKPRF
-2105 GTVKNIIRSSGGNT
+2105 GTLKKIIRSSGEKT

-2125 VPYFTHE
+2125 VAYFTHE
-2132 DIKAG
+2132 DVKAG
-2137 VIYYVTKKR
+2137 VIYLVTKKKV
-2146 SHELFGME
+2146 SELNGYE

-2167 PAAGEIKIY
+2167 PAVGDVKI
-2176 FGSKSKKNLPGP
+2176 FIGNRQKKNLPGP
-2188 NDPEGHEGVLV
+2188 NDPESHEGVPV
-2199 ANGDS
+2199 ANGET
-2204 ASYYLT
+2204 ASYYMM
-2210 ILMALSGVV
+2210 ILMALSGTV
-2219 LAMLV
+2219 LAIIV
-2224 LLALVR
+2224 IFGLLKCRRYLMRDQNALV
-2230 CRRCLA
+2230 
-2236 GERRARAKAH
+2236 KIH

-2268 PAHPTPPIKR
+2268 PSQGTPPIKR

-2290 STPLPSGGSVA
+2290 STPLPSAGSVA

-2315 NSRYPY
+2315 NARYPY
-2321 GTEDHTDAED
+2321 GTDDHTDAED

-2339 TAYPIRAPGAAP
+2339 TAYPVRAPGVAP

>member
-1 MFMKM
+1 M
-6 ELILILAIIPLGLAY
+6 ELFLILTCVSVGFAY
-21 DKASFYGASF
+21 DKASFYGASY
-31 ITYPLQE
+31 ISYPLQE
-38 AKGVTDISFRFRT
+38 AKGVTDMSFRFRT

-66 YCMIKLETGRIKL
+66 YCMIRLESGRLKL

-92 PKGIFLNDTQWHHV
+92 PKGIHLNDTQWHHV
-106 SIVRRE
+106 SIIRRE
-112 ANLTMKVDDTTV
+112 ANLTMKVDETAV
-124 RKRLPGR
+124 KKRLPGR
-131 FFELNIHFGVFL
+131 FFELNIHFGIFL

-163 MEDVFYNGV
+163 MEDVYYNGV

-180 RSASVHVEG
+180 RSGSVHVEG

-195 PEFDADINSDIS
+195 PEFDADLNSDIS
-207 FIDEGAYLIL
+207 FVDEGAYLIL
-217 PKINSRAGGRWQIEF
+217 PRINSRAGGKWQIEF
-232 KTITPNAIILYNPGG
+232 KTIAQNAIILYNAGG
-247 GRGSVSDFLGVE
+247 GRGSDFLAVE
-259 ILDGVVRVKMA
+259 ILEGVVRVKMA

-275 HTVRVSD
+275 HTVRVND
-282 GQWHKIHLLFNPS
+282 GQWHKMHLSFYPS
-295 LIELSVDNIAMST
+295 MIELSVDNIAMHT

-320 SDSFYLGGIETDKR
+320 SDSFYLGGIESEKQ
-334 QRAFAKG
+334 QRAFTKG

-355 IEVDDKIYG
+355 IEVDEKVYG
-364 LPNSVV
+364 LPNAVV
-370 TYGVSPKCIWWYPC
+370 TYGVSPKCVWWYPC
-384 HASPANPPCVPQ
+384 HSSPGNPPCVPQ
-396 AVCEQHG
+396 GVCEQHG

-427 FSKSSSELELVSLY
+427 FSKSSSELELVALF
-441 PLTVLEGGVAVIT
+441 PLTVQEGGVTVIT
-454 TQNIDVVLDHHKY
+454 TQNIDVILDHHKY
-467 GVRPSGVVFHLTQSP
+467 GVRPSGVVLHVAQSP

-492 PQRNSPQYSN
+492 LQRNSQQYNFIEGETKS
-502 YLDGDGKMKQFFTLM
+502 KQFFTLLD
-517 NLSRDK
+517 LSRDK

-533 HQDSIVL
+533 HQDAIVL

-581 AKVLRLTQGT
+581 GKVLRLTQGT

-605 DTLPEDLLYTVL
+605 DTAPEDLLYTVL

-622 LQSGHI
+622 ANSGHI

-648 SYVHGSNNEKQL
+648 SYVHGSTSDKQL
-660 NKTSLKV
+660 NKTSLRL

-677 SGPAI
+677 SGPGI
-682 LRISIVPLQVRLI
+682 LRISVVPLQVRLV
-695 NNTGLQLVHNSFA
+695 NNTGLQLVHNSYA
-708 IITADNLTFTTNAD
+708 IISADNLTFTTNAD
-722 ESNVQVKYDIV
+722 ETNVQVKYDIV
-733 KPPQFGVIERL
+733 KPPQFGVVERL

-750 WQTVDSFTSEMVTFR
+750 WQTVDSFTSEMVTFG

-787 GTIRTNTLYD
+787 GSIRTNTLYD
-797 FRLTFIKLD
+797 FRLTFIKLE

-825 SAQHLKF
+825 SSQHLTF
-832 KTKPIGLPSDRILY
+832 KTNPLTLPSDRIVY
-846 TILKSPKY
+846 TILRPPKY
-854 GILHLSSGKYHLQT
+854 GILHLSSGKHHLQV

-896 EFSFVVGATECENI
+896 EFTFVVGATECENI

-918 TPAYSTSEHSL
+918 TPGTLTSDRIE

-938 LQVME
+938 LQVTE

-949 PTTHL
+949 PATHL
-954 NFRTESVTNLVFNIT
+954 NFRTDAVTNLIFNIT
-969 HLPRHGKIEVISE
+969 HLPKHGKIEVINDV
-982 SLKILRDNTTYFTLK
+982 LKTMRDNTTYFTLE
-997 ELNSDRVYYSHDDSE
+997 ELNSDRVYYAHDDSE

-1047 PVRANDK
+1047 PVRANDN

-1078 DTKPA
+1078 DTKPS
-1083 DIIYTIQRFT
+1083 DIIYTVQRYI

-1101 YRADNPAEQIAQFSQ
+1101 FRADNPSEQIAQFSQ

-1175 VVITTRD
+1175 VVITSRD

-1192 EEDIRYEVTLEPK
+1192 EEDIRYEVNLEPK
-1205 HGAIEVGEGQ
+1205 HGTIEVGEGQ
-1215 GAVTFSQL
+1215 GAFTFTQL
-1223 DVAAGRVAYRHREP
+1223 DVAAGRVSYRHREP
-1237 RTPADQFR
+1237 KTPTDQFR
-1245 FKVKCLEAWGEGIY
+1245 FKVMCLDTWGEGVY
-1259 PIKIFPSSYWEPLKV
+1259 VIKIFPSSYWEPLRV
-1274 TTNRP
+1274 TTNLP

-1289 ITKDVLE
+1289 VTKDILE

-1305 NIIFQVTQGPYHGW
+1305 NIVYQVTDGPYHGW
-1319 LEITATPGV
+1319 LEITSTPGTL
-1328 VEVETSNEEPAHTT
+1328 ELENYNEEPVHIK
-1342 VFDQSIIN
+1342 VFDQSVIN
-1350 GNRLVYTQSGVNRTR
+1350 ANRLVYVQSGVNRTR
-1365 DKIVM
+1365 DRIRM

-1376 VWLRNVELNIIIIPE
+1376 VWLRDVELNVVIIPE
-1391 HFYVTVSNLTVVE
+1391 HFYVHAINLTVVE
-1404 GEAISIKPEMFRTIT
+1404 GEAVSIKPDVFRTVT

-1429 KVLEKPKNGK
+1429 KVIEKPKFGK
-1439 ILMGDQELSL
+1439 IVMTDQELNL
-1449 LPVLKLNSGNIQYV
+1449 LPVLKLNSGNIQYI
-1463 NDGSEESSDSFKLV
+1463 NDGSEESTDSFRV
-1477 AATENN
+1477 IAVTESS
-1483 KESEPFTVRVSV
+1483 KESEPFFVHINIM
-1495 APVNDETPIVA
+1495 PVNDEPPIVA

-1521 TRNELYV
+1521 TTKELYV
-1528 NDIDTPLENVTI
+1528 NDIDTPPENVTVR
-1540 IVVDIV
+1540 VVDIV
-1546 SGHIAM
+1546 SGYIALQ
-1552 KGNIH
+1552 GH
-1557 EPVTRFT
+1557 LDTAVQHFT
-1564 QADIDNGNVV
+1564 QADIDNGKVV
-1574 FVHKNGSKG
+1574 FVHKNGTKG

-1612 IRKQNLRVFPLMRE
+1612 TRKHKLRVFPLMRE
-1626 PLNNYLLMAKCS
+1626 PLNNYMLMSKCS
-1638 DYTRTIV
+1638 DPTRTII
-1645 YKIDRTPS
+1645 YKIERAPT
-1653 LGRLIMLSEDSHHKS
+1653 LGRLVMLNGENHHRS
-1668 IKQFTQEDVN
+1668 IKQFTQQDVN
-1678 NTLVYYEH
+1678 NTVVFYEH

-1691 DLHTNDS
+1691 DLYTNDS
-1698 FIFTVEAALAKPIT
+1698 FIFTVEAPLAKPLT
-1712 DQVFNIDISVSSGG
+1712 DQLFNIDISVSSGG
-1726 LAKYVHVPQIKVN
+1726 LAKYVHIPVIKVE

-1750 TNVVVYL
+1750 SNVITYL
-1757 ESQAGL
+1757 ETQAGL
-1763 RQPQVE
+1763 RQPQIE
-1769 AQWSQPAHGALQPP
+1769 AQWSQPSHGELKPFM
-1783 VSSLTQA
+1783 SSLTQS
-1790 QLEAGAVLYQHDDS
+1790 QIESGVVNYEHDDS
-1804 DTTQDKIEMSLF
+1804 DTTQDKIDMSLY

-1823 LCNVTIFIHI
+1823 LCNVTIVIHI
-1833 LPINDQPFRLLTET
+1833 IPVNDQPFRLLTDT

-1856 NYTITKKDLI
+1856 NYTITKNDLL

-1879 DIISGPTQGRI
+1879 DIISGPTQGRM
-1890 VMMDKN
+1890 VMLDKN
-1896 LSIDDAQSINKFT
+1896 QTIDEAHSINKFT

-1929 TFYFRVWDGQFKPM
+1929 TFYFRVWDGQFKPT
-1943 YKIFTIDV
+1943 YTVFTIDV
-1951 LPVSLNASAL
+1951 IPVILNATSL
-1961 HPVLLQ
+1961 HPIHLQ
-1967 QGSNVAT
+1967 QGSNVAA
-1974 VTAEQIYIETNAKK
+1974 VTTDQIYVDTNAKTS
-1988 YKVWYN
+1988 KVLYN
-1994 ITRQPL
+1994 ITGQPL
-2000 HGMIYVGRNPVT
+2000 HGMIYVGRNPVS
-2012 YFSHRD
+2012 YFTHKD
-2018 LMDKV
+2018 LMEKV
-2023 VIYMQNDMTA
+2023 VIYMQNDMTTA
-2033 ASDSFDLIAY
+2033 NDSFDLIAY
-2043 IHNSNA
+2043 VHNSNA
-2049 TNPFTINVLVQPLMV
+2049 TRPFAIEVIVQPLMT
-2064 LKDIKVDGDKSRI
+2064 LGDLRVEVEKARI
-2077 TLSNMDATGL
+2077 TLNTMDATGL
-2087 AKLTGSNP
+2087 AKLTASDP
-2095 LYTILNKPRH
+2095 VYTLLRKPRF
-2105 GTVKNIIRSSGGNT
+2105 GTLKKIIRSSGEKT

-2125 VPYFTHE
+2125 VAYFTHE
-2132 DIKAG
+2132 DVKAG
-2137 VIYYVTKKR
+2137 VIYFVTKKKV
-2146 SHELFGME
+2146 SELNGYE

-2167 PAAGEIKIY
+2167 PAVSDVKVFIGNRQ
-2176 FGSKSKKNLPGP
+2176 KKNLPGP
-2188 NDPEGHEGVLV
+2188 NDPESHEGVPV
-2199 ANGDS
+2199 ANGDT
-2204 ASYYLT
+2204 ASYYMM
-2210 ILMALSGVV
+2210 ILMALSGTV
-2219 LAMLV
+2219 LAIIV
-2224 LLALVR
+2224 IFGLLKCRRYLMRDQNALV
-2230 CRRCLA
+2230 
-2236 GERRARAKAH
+2236 KIH

-2268 PAHPTPPIKR
+2268 PSQGTPPIKR
-2278 YVSSEQSVHTGA
+2278 YVSSDQSVHTGA
-2290 STPLPSGGSVA
+2290 STPLPSAGSVA

-2306 LADAALPDL
+2306 LADATLPDL
-2315 NSRYPY
+2315 NARYPY
-2321 GTEDHTDAED
+2321 GTDDHTDYGSLQAED

-2339 TAYPIRAPGAAP
+2339 SAYPVRAPGVAP

>member
-1 MFMKM
+1 M
-6 ELILILAIIPLGLAY
+6 ELFLILTCVSVGFAY
-21 DKASFYGASF
+21 DKASFYGASY
-31 ITYPLQE
+31 ISYPLQE
-38 AKGVTDISFRFRT
+38 AKGVTDMSFRFRT

-66 YCMIKLETGRIKL
+66 YCMIRLESGRLKL

-92 PKGIFLNDTQWHHV
+92 PKGIHLNDTQWHHV
-106 SIVRRE
+106 SIIRRE
-112 ANLTMKVDDTTV
+112 ANLTMKVDETAV
-124 RKRLPGR
+124 KKRLPGR
-131 FFELNIHFGVFL
+131 FFELNIHFGIFL

-163 MEDVFYNGV
+163 MEDVYYNGV

-180 RSASVHVEG
+180 RSGSVHVEG

-195 PEFDADINSDIS
+195 PEFDADLNSDIS
-207 FIDEGAYLIL
+207 FVDEGAYLIL
-217 PKINSRAGGRWQIEF
+217 PRINSRAGGKWQIEF
-232 KTITPNAIILYNPGG
+232 KTIAQNAIILYNAGG
-247 GRGSVSDFLGVE
+247 GRGSDFLAVE
-259 ILDGVVRVKMA
+259 ILEGVVRVKMA

-275 HTVRVSD
+275 HTVRVND
-282 GQWHKIHLLFNPS
+282 GLWHKMHLSFYPS
-295 LIELSVDNIAMST
+295 MIELSVDNIAMHT

-320 SDSFYLGGIETDKR
+320 SDSFYLGGIESEKQ
-334 QRAFAKG
+334 QRAFTKG

-355 IEVDDKIYG
+355 IEVDEKVYG
-364 LPNSVV
+364 LPNAVV
-370 TYGVSPKCIWWYPC
+370 TYGVSPKCVWWYPC
-384 HASPANPPCVPQ
+384 HSSPGNPPCVPQ
-396 AVCEQHG
+396 GVCEQHG

-427 FSKSSSELELVSLY
+427 FSKSSSELELVALF
-441 PLTVLEGGVAVIT
+441 PLTVQEGGVTVIT
-454 TQNIDVVLDHHKY
+454 TQNIDVILDHHKY
-467 GVRPSGVVFHLTQSP
+467 GVRPSGVVLHVAQSP

-492 PQRNSPQYSN
+492 LQRNSQQYNFIEGETKS
-502 YLDGDGKMKQFFTLM
+502 KQFFTLLD
-517 NLSRDK
+517 LSRDK

-533 HQDSIVL
+533 HQDAIVL

-581 AKVLRLTQGT
+581 GKVLRLTQGT

-605 DTLPEDLLYTVL
+605 DTAPEDLLYTVL

-622 LQSGHI
+622 ANSGHI

-648 SYVHGSNNEKQL
+648 SYVHGSTSDKQL
-660 NKTSLKV
+660 NKTSLRL

-677 SGPAI
+677 SGPGI
-682 LRISIVPLQVRLI
+682 LRISVVPLQVRLV
-695 NNTGLQLVHNSFA
+695 NNTGLQLVHNSYA
-708 IITADNLTFTTNAD
+708 IISADNLTFTTNAD
-722 ESNVQVKYDIV
+722 ETNVQVKYDIV
-733 KPPQFGVIERL
+733 KPPQFGVVERL

-750 WQTVDSFTSEMVTFR
+750 WQTVDSFTSEMVTFG

-787 GTIRTNTLYD
+787 GSIRTNTLYD
-797 FRLTFIKLD
+797 FRLTFIKLE

-825 SAQHLKF
+825 SSQHLTF
-832 KTKPIGLPSDRILY
+832 KTNPLTLPSDRIVY
-846 TILKSPKY
+846 TILRPPKY
-854 GILHLSSGKYHLQT
+854 GILHLSSGKHHLQV

-896 EFSFVVGATECENI
+896 EFTFVVGATECENI

-918 TPAYSTSEHSL
+918 TPGTLTSDRIE

-938 LQVME
+938 LQVTE

-949 PTTHL
+949 PATHL
-954 NFRTESVTNLVFNIT
+954 NFRTDAVTNLIFNIT
-969 HLPRHGKIEVISE
+969 HLPKHGKIEVINDV
-982 SLKILRDNTTYFTLK
+982 LKTMRDNTTYFTLE
-997 ELNSDRVYYSHDDSE
+997 ELNSDRVYYAHDDSE

-1047 PVRANDK
+1047 PVRANDN

-1078 DTKPA
+1078 DTKPS
-1083 DIIYTIQRFT
+1083 DIIYTVQRYI

-1101 YRADNPAEQIAQFSQ
+1101 FRADNPSEQIAQFSQ

-1175 VVITTRD
+1175 VVITSRD

-1192 EEDIRYEVTLEPK
+1192 EEDIRYEVNLEPK
-1205 HGAIEVGEGQ
+1205 HGTIEVGEGQ
-1215 GAVTFSQL
+1215 GAFTFTQL
-1223 DVAAGRVAYRHREP
+1223 DVAAGRVSYRHREP
-1237 RTPADQFR
+1237 KTPTDQFR
-1245 FKVKCLEAWGEGIY
+1245 FKVMCLDTWGEGVY
-1259 PIKIFPSSYWEPLKV
+1259 VIKIFPSSYWEPLRV
-1274 TTNRP
+1274 TTNLP

-1289 ITKDVLE
+1289 VTKDILE

-1305 NIIFQVTQGPYHGW
+1305 NIVYQVTDGPYHGW
-1319 LEITATPGV
+1319 LEITSTPGTL
-1328 VEVETSNEEPAHTT
+1328 ELENYNEEPVHIK
-1342 VFDQSIIN
+1342 VFDQSVIN
-1350 GNRLVYTQSGVNRTR
+1350 ANRLVYVQSGVNRTR
-1365 DKIVM
+1365 DRIRM

-1376 VWLRNVELNIIIIPE
+1376 VWLRDVELNVVIIPE
-1391 HFYVTVSNLTVVE
+1391 HFYVHAVNLTVVE
-1404 GEAISIKPEMFRTIT
+1404 GEAVSIKPDVFRTVT

-1429 KVLEKPKNGK
+1429 KVIEKPKFGK
-1439 ILMGDQELSL
+1439 IVMTDQELNL
-1449 LPVLKLNSGNIQYV
+1449 LPVLKLNSGNIQYI
-1463 NDGSEESSDSFKLV
+1463 NDGSEESTDSFRV
-1477 AATENN
+1477 IAVTESS
-1483 KESEPFTVRVSV
+1483 KESEPFFVHINIM
-1495 APVNDETPIVA
+1495 PVNDEPPIVA

-1521 TRNELYV
+1521 TTKELYV
-1528 NDIDTPLENVTI
+1528 NDIDTPPENVTVR
-1540 IVVDIV
+1540 VVDIV
-1546 SGHIAM
+1546 SGYIALQ
-1552 KGNIH
+1552 GHLDTAIQH
-1557 EPVTRFT
+1557 FT
-1564 QADIDNGNVV
+1564 QADIDNGKVV
-1574 FVHKNGSKG
+1574 FVHKNGTKG

-1612 IRKQNLRVFPLMRE
+1612 TRKHKLRVFPLMRE
-1626 PLNNYLLMAKCS
+1626 PLNNYMLMSKCS
-1638 DYTRTIV
+1638 DPTRTII
-1645 YKIDRTPS
+1645 YKIERAPT
-1653 LGRLIMLSEDSHHKS
+1653 LGRLVMLNGENHHRS
-1668 IKQFTQEDVN
+1668 IKQFTQQDVN
-1678 NTLVYYEH
+1678 NTVVFYEH

-1691 DLHTNDS
+1691 DLYTNDS
-1698 FIFTVEAALAKPIT
+1698 FIFTVEAPLAKPLT
-1712 DQVFNIDISVSSGG
+1712 DQIFNIDISVSSGG
-1726 LAKYVHVPQIKVN
+1726 LAKYVHIPVIKVE

-1750 TNVVVYL
+1750 SNVITYL
-1757 ESQAGL
+1757 ETQAGL
-1763 RQPQVE
+1763 RQPQIE
-1769 AQWSQPAHGALQPP
+1769 AQWSQPSHGELKPFM
-1783 VSSLTQA
+1783 SSLTQS
-1790 QLEAGAVLYQHDDS
+1790 QIESGVVNYEHDDS
-1804 DTTQDKIEMSLF
+1804 DTTQDKIDMSLY

-1823 LCNVTIFIHI
+1823 LCNVTIVIHI
-1833 LPINDQPFRLLTET
+1833 IPVNDQPFRLLTDT

-1856 NYTITKKDLI
+1856 NYTITKNDLL

-1879 DIISGPTQGRI
+1879 DIISGPTQGRM
-1890 VMMDKN
+1890 VMLDKN
-1896 LSIDDAQSINKFT
+1896 QTIDEAHSINKFT

-1929 TFYFRVWDGQFKPM
+1929 TFYFRVWDGQFKPT
-1943 YKIFTIDV
+1943 YTVFTIDV
-1951 LPVSLNASAL
+1951 IPVILNATSL
-1961 HPVLLQ
+1961 HPIHLQ
-1967 QGSNVAT
+1967 QGSNVAA
-1974 VTAEQIYIETNAKK
+1974 VTTDQIYVDTNAKTS
-1988 YKVWYN
+1988 KVLYN

-2000 HGMIYVGRNPVT
+2000 HGMIYVGRNPVS
-2012 YFSHRD
+2012 YFTHKD
-2018 LMDKV
+2018 LMEKV
-2023 VIYMQNDMTA
+2023 VIYMQNDMTTA
-2033 ASDSFDLIAY
+2033 NDSFDLIAY
-2043 IHNSNA
+2043 VHNSNA
-2049 TNPFTINVLVQPLMV
+2049 TRPFAIEVIVQPLMT
-2064 LKDIKVDGDKSRI
+2064 LGDLRVEVEKARI
-2077 TLSNMDATGL
+2077 TLNTMDATGL
-2087 AKLTGSNP
+2087 AKLTASDP
-2095 LYTILNKPRH
+2095 VYTLLRKPRF
-2105 GTVKNIIRSSGGNT
+2105 GTLKKIIRSSGEKT

-2125 VPYFTHE
+2125 VAYFTHE
-2132 DIKAG
+2132 DVKAG
-2137 VIYYVTKKR
+2137 VIYFVTKKKV
-2146 SHELFGME
+2146 SELNGYE

-2167 PAAGEIKIY
+2167 PAVSDVKVFIGNRQ
-2176 FGSKSKKNLPGP
+2176 KKNLPGP
-2188 NDPEGHEGVLV
+2188 NDPESHEGVPV
-2199 ANGDS
+2199 ANGDT
-2204 ASYYLT
+2204 ASYYMM
-2210 ILMALSGVV
+2210 ILMALSGTV
-2219 LAMLV
+2219 LAIIV
-2224 LLALVR
+2224 IFGLLKCRRYLMRDQNALV
-2230 CRRCLA
+2230 
-2236 GERRARAKAH
+2236 KIH

-2268 PAHPTPPIKR
+2268 PSQGTPPIKR
-2278 YVSSEQSVHTGA
+2278 YVSSDQSVHTGA
-2290 STPLPSGGSVA
+2290 STPLPSAGSVA

-2306 LADAALPDL
+2306 LADATLPDL
-2315 NSRYPY
+2315 NARYPY
-2321 GTEDHTDAED
+2321 GTDDHTDAED

-2339 TAYPIRAPGAAP
+2339 SAYPVRAPGVAP